1 MNNIIGNTPYRNIQ
15 NKKYIDSTAEYIG
28 KLADFLDK
36 EQIPYSGRISEYK
49 STITVSGDEN
59 FKRASEIL
67 DKIKAENPRRFIG
80 NTQYKYI
87 RDKRIISMDADVVD
101 KIAARLDSEHIMY
114 SGIVEG
120 KKGRITVGGSELEAL
135 VKGYI
140 ELERNGSAE
149 IAYEIALTSD
159 AYDDIYYIC
168 DQNGNAYYD
177 EDGFAPTFNHVDDAE
192 RYAQI
197 HHIPITV
204 DETLMNHWREIEHTD
219 KIRHD
224 NSELVSA
231 FPKSGEEYPDHF
243 LYNAEGKSFQWIY
256 YNPDGNFGEGEFVQ
270 KNIYEQDII
279 AAYNAKLTSPDEATG
294 RNEFIYSLFSSCE
307 ETVISS
313 DTEAFTAMAKEYI
326 NRPTGTIELYG
337 IVENGTNISSIDML
351 ISALE
356 ENCPAVLSEKEKTE
370 DIVITENSDELI
382 IDGYEGTW
390 YVVDTETV
398 DGKELFLLENE
409 EYGDETFGIIIDK
422 DRNVLV
428 GEAWNG
434 FSDYHEKYDNITLE
448 EKLANKVGDEWKA
461 FLDDMKKESP
471 AVLIESAYEIS
482 TKDNIQT
489 YITEE
494 NLDLSEKQINALLSS
509 KNTLADLY
517 DDWSSD
523 EYLNSYSD
531 VAELLKIT
539 AVKLSEAIDR
549 ENLMLFRKENREC
562 ANMIDAM
569 AAKHYENNS
578 FKAEAALDELLE
590 KYSFERIQTI
600 AAANVVELYDRLQDR
615 RISEENYNW
624 GKSVLNALPD
634 NYRVEMQ
641 PVGSNRLTM
650 HTGLIDLLAN
660 RVREYEARSIEK
672 DQPAPERTAE
682 DISIG
687 DRYRYKGADVEVVSI
702 NGIYLNDVGI
712 SKTERMGNSEYAVT
726 SNVDKYE
733 LHRNGQYLGNGEKAV
748 VSELDMAKKYI
759 GDYLD
764 SEFSSEADF
773 SDMKHIAIG
782 YTEIGSEEQGDHSLQ
797 MEADLESFSVSY
809 FIDDELAKTEHYD
822 SLEQMNRDH
831 LSVLNF
837 EDMLHVGTT
846 ELDRILEEKEKN
858 VPVTA
863 VLAVSQYDTSR
874 YYIANDITEEA
885 VRNAIANSD
894 KLFMDLCALGGTQ
907 ITEAEFAQYSQ
918 TEGVAAFDVNID
930 EQTMHVYGAENPIVS
945 FKEIRGIDEIADAL
959 DLENITL
966 TFSVVTIDDEE
977 PFVVG
982 NYVGRYD
989 ITALDEYQ
997 EYIERTG
1004 KQFADV
1010 NVEFYQIGGDSE
1022 SVSADDKECAYISE
1036 HLQEVMAHSDA
1047 LCLESESY
1055 SVETPQELLDEEVPE
1070 QEEVFEHESEI
1081 EWTPIPETADDNGS
1095 PTSYA
1100 TKYNDE
1106 TFWISQNPDGKFDIE
1121 EKDTQGNFSSINDD
1135 FSGFMRRGEAEQ
1147 YFEKNIGEYIAERD
1161 EKILDAIVGSISEP
1175 TSEQREE
1182 ITRKNNTLNSFF
1194 NNNPLAVFREIVKS
1208 AGLEPTED
1216 ISIGDTKEIF
1226 NSLKSVDISLMGYTY
1241 GLEFE
1246 PHDDRLSVTD
1256 TASGRKSEF
1265 LWGHAKELMY
1275 LIANENNVSRE
1286 NLLHNEVMRGTGFV
1300 DGKFRV
1306 EDFYKTNPEKKDFI
1320 DFLKKEY
1327 GIGGHSGDG
1336 PVKFAD
1342 HDSKGIEI
1350 TLTTGKE
1357 NFTWNEVAKVISD
1370 LMDKGEYITQKDIDN
1385 RIRRAKLTIDNANE
1399 HTDFTSLVHAHE
1411 ILQKYG
1417 IEDPTQDNEYKIY
1430 QLKNSPENHAIRFEG
1445 YSLAEKHGEPAKPEN
1460 YDLVYTGSLDEFKD
1474 ENKLEA
1480 IYTKFNLDRPEDF
1493 KGHSLSVS
1501 DIIVMNNE
1509 ANYVDSYGFVD
1520 VSDKFMGKEKEQINL
1535 NDYEKISLV
1544 RRTEWND
1551 RDLSD
1556 AENPAFEEITA
1567 SYTPDEDGSFTK
1579 YAFNR
1584 TNSISVDEWEDE
1596 NSVSAEDMLVDIE
1609 AHLKNMRSGVSSSE
1623 YYIELIDHDGNTRRL
1638 ENNYFTFIH
1647 GEMAGIVEKSDSPE
1661 GKSAIKSKY
1670 TITNEKN
1677 SYMIVDD
1684 VRHAIDELS
1693 NGSDDEYD
1701 WTAFLTAYK
1710 SVMEANVQSDIALP
1724 LYKSGADKI
1733 LSKANSNDTE
1743 TISKSDYQ
1751 NALACLDMVLKNGHL
1766 LKNPEEKEIEQFSF
1780 FSPRSNYISTDE
1792 IKPINVSHKNTEKEN
1807 PITSKQ
1813 DSITFSRPD
1822 SVNFTITESTFSNL
1836 GGDKT
1841 RCQNNIAAIRLLKQ
1855 IEGEK
1860 RSATPDEQQI
1870 LAKYIGW
1877 GGLANAFDSSKTD
1890 WSKEYAELKTLLTP
1904 EEYSSAR
1911 SSTLNAHYTSY
1922 TIISSI
1928 YSALGN
1934 MGFKGGK
1941 ILEPALGTGNFFGSM
1956 PEEMRNNSQLSGVEL
1971 DSITGRIAK
1980 LLYPSANIQIKGYED
1995 TNFEN
2000 NSFDVAVS
2008 NVPFGSYKVNDKEYN
2023 KQNMLIHDYFF
2034 SKTLDKVR
2042 PGGIIA
2048 FVTSKGTLDK
2058 ENSEVRKYLAERAEL
2073 LGAIRLPNTA
2083 FKNNAGTEVTSDI
2096 IFLQKR
2102 EKPISVEQNTP
2113 DWVFK
2118 DILDNGIA
2126 VNKYFADH
2134 PEMILGQMAEGN
2146 KMFGNGTTCIPFD
2159 GADLKEQLAAAIQNI
2174 KGKYNKTVK
2183 SAERENASHADT
2195 VSCPPDAPKYSYVI
2209 SDDKLYYHKAG
2220 DTMELVD
2227 TKDTDRIKAMTQLRD
2242 GVHELLDLQINNYNG
2257 ENEVKIS
2264 DAQNKLS
2271 KDYDDFVDRFGRIG
2285 QAENKKA
2292 FANDNSYHLIK
2303 SLEKTDNS
2311 GNFIGKAD
2319 IFSKKTINP
2328 QIVIDH
2334 CNNAQDAL
2342 ILSLSEK
2349 MRVDMDYMSML
2360 TDKSESELVAE
2371 LGDKIYQNPQINMR
2385 WESADEY
2392 LTGNIRAKLA
2402 AAEEAGLERNIEAL
2416 RAVMP
2421 QRIEAADIS
2430 VKLGSAWIDPEYI
2443 RQFIL
2448 ETLKP
2453 DFQTR
2458 NSIEVIYSEATD
2470 KWKVEGYQHSYGNT
2484 LATETYGTSDMN
2496 AYEIIEVSLN
2506 MKKAEIRERV
2516 KDENGIEIKDEK
2528 GRYVLAVNQDKTM
2541 VVQSKQDE
2549 LKKKFKDWIF
2559 ATPERREKLTNL
2571 YNEKFNSVRLRE
2583 YDGSHLNF
2591 VGMNSNI
2598 ALKPHQKNAVARSL
2612 YSNGNT
2618 LIAHEVGAGKT
2629 FEMVAIAMEGKRL
2642 GLHSKPLITA
2652 PNALTEQWGDAF
2664 RTLYPNSNVLVA
2676 TEKDFKPENR
2686 RDLFAKIATG
2696 DWDAVII
2703 GHSQFDMIHLSRERE
2718 LETLYSEVDKL
2729 EAALD
2734 EISAT
2739 SNKGSY
2745 SVKQVERAIKS
2756 YTDKIQKL
2764 LEKTPKEDML
2774 CFEQLGIDKIFVDES
2789 QAYKNLDTPTKMQN
2803 VSGIGSG
2810 GSGRSMQLLMKCR
2823 YLDEVTGGKGVIFAS
2838 GTPISNSMS
2847 EMYTLMRYLQA
2858 DKLRELG
2865 INSFDRWASIFGET
2879 TTSMELSP
2887 EANGKYQMKTRF
2899 AKFQNLPELMNIFKE
2914 CADIKT
2920 AATLNLDRPDFE
2932 MHNINVP
2939 ATKMQAKMIKNLGER
2954 AKLIRAGAV
2963 DPTEDNMCKLT
2974 VDGRKIG
2981 LDQRCM
2987 NPSLP
2992 DDPNSKVNVCI
3003 NNVFDIWKQTA
3014 EKKSTQ
3020 LIFCDLATPQAAV
3033 NENTYTLYRKDT
3045 KGEYAPV
3052 YSAKL
3057 GQKDT
3062 ADKIFK
3068 KLTGSKP
3075 PKNFKAGGVFD
3086 GDIIMLHTVDYDTMT
3101 ASNSAVMALSGKITE
3116 IPEEMWTKLHHSPTE
3131 TFESERK
3138 FCVYDDIKQKLVA
3151 KGVPEKEIAFIHDA
3165 DTTEEKQKLFAK
3177 MNKGEIRVMI
3187 GSTQKCGAGMNAQER
3202 MIALHDLD
3210 APMRPSDMEQR
3221 HGRIIRQGN
3230 TNTKVDIYRYTTD
3243 KTFDAYLYQML
3254 ENKQK
3259 FISQIMTDK
3268 SPVRSCEDVDEIA
3281 LDYAEVKALCAGNP
3295 LIKEKIDLET
3305 EITKLNVL
3313 KSSFL
3318 SQKYAVQD
3326 KAYTI
3331 LPREKSVKETYIDK
3345 LKKDVEFAEKE
3356 QPLQNEDGKNYY
3368 PVTVGDKKY
3377 HEKDAAGE
3385 AIRQAILDNKDI
3397 LQGKEVH
3404 IGSYRG
3410 FEMTAFLDVFS
3421 KKIKVNL
3428 QGATNHY
3435 GELNMDI
3442 NVKAGG
3448 NIIRLDNVINSIGIT
3463 LMKEEEGLQAIC
3475 ADIEQAKAAAD
3486 AVFPQEQE
3494 LAAKEKRLEEVN
3506 AQLASIKVNTQDRS
3520 SELYAALV
3528 DICPALQ
3535 YSKEFHCKYEAG
3547 EGIEPLCIERNG
3559 DVVFVAHT
3567 YTQNGDLMYDP
3578 AIEFYFDSKNQK
3590 AEALSYELSG
3600 MGMYQDF
3607 RDGNLPNEKADVEEM
3622 ALETMFPN
3630 IKDYDY
3636 KLVETNIDTEIDEDE
3651 RGEDKKEINR

>member
-36 EQIPYSGRISEYK
+36 EQIPYSGRISDYK
-49 STITVSGDEN
+49 ATITVSGDEN

-67 DKIKAENPRRFIG
+67 DRIKSENPRRFIG

-87 RDKRIISMDADVVD
+87 KDKRIIPIDADIVD

-120 KKGRITVGGSELEAL
+120 EKGRITVSGSEIEAL

-140 ELERNGSAE
+140 EQERNGYAKVSFE
-149 IAYEIALTSD
+149 ISLTSD
-159 AYDDIYYIC
+159 AFDEIYYLS
-168 DQNGNAYYD
+168 DKSGNAYYD
-177 EDGFAPTFNHVDDAE
+177 ADGVVPTFNHVDDAAE
-192 RYAQI
+192 YAKAHNISISTDEAQI
-197 HHIPITV
+197 
-204 DETLMNHWREIEHTD
+204 NQWREIERAD

-224 NSELVSA
+224 NAELVTL
-231 FPKSGEEYPDHF
+231 FPRMGNDYPDHF
-243 LYNAEGKSFQWIY
+243 TYNSDGNSFEWIY
-256 YNPDGNFGEGEFVQ
+256 YNPDGNFGEGEFVC
-270 KNIYEQDII
+270 KAIYEQDII
-279 AAYNAKLTSPDEATG
+279 AAYNAKISAADETTG
-294 RNEFIYSLFSSCE
+294 RNEFIYSLFNSCE
-307 ETVISS
+307 EYIISS
-313 DTEAFTAMAKEYI
+313 DTEAFTSAARNYI
-326 NRPTGTIELYG
+326 NKPENTLEFYG
-337 IVENGTNISSIDML
+337 IAENSSNIIDVDRL

-356 ENCPAVLSEKEKTE
+356 EKSPAVRSSEEEKANIIHNSFEVIINAHDFSKEAIKFLRRTERFMVKDNIFMVDENIIKQKFHIMYGDVSRATKRLFGVKFKDVLDELNLVIKQNTQLSVKKPNVFEEYYDNNSPVGNIVHDDNLSLSERLYNIAKQELEEYESSLDTAEKAKAAAYELTVKRDILAYIEYDLSSDIADPDVQSAIESLIKTGSPLSVYYNEWLKNEYDNRMEAVRMTAADVHRTEVQHIQKNMTKVLENKLPDGMAVFKPDVSIAIENSSTSIHAAFEEINKNHEFSSVAVQFLNRAEKIMMVNNFSSIDDVFSSAAIQNTFGSRERIDVALFDGKLSEIEDELKRYIFADTPSKIAIITVHQYDSQYTKSIENLSLSDAIRQMNDVKYTAFSEMGEQISTPRAAEIEQGNDKWAYSLDFDLDYNTVRIYTSTDDYINIGIEEALGVVSNHSEEEIISELKKVAEKKEKQALERSVEEGIIGSMGYSIDEMDKAFEAENSRTDYGNKLADNGVFIGNSEKE
-370 DIVITENSDELI
+370 IENSPVGNYDE
-382 IDGYEGTW
+382 
-390 YVVDTETV
+390 
-398 DGKELFLLENE
+398 ELKKAAEYLKAYNE
-409 EYGDETFGIIIDK
+409 REFDISPDDEPFTAD
-422 DRNVLV
+422 
-428 GEAWNG
+428 
-434 FSDYHEKYDNITLE
+434 
-448 EKLANKVGDEWKA
+448 
-461 FLDDMKKESP
+461 
-471 AVLIESAYEIS
+471 
-482 TKDNIQT
+482 
-489 YITEE
+489 
-494 NLDLSEKQINALLSS
+494 NLDHIGLGYTELGDNA
-509 KNTLADLY
+509 D
-517 DDWSSD
+517 
-523 EYLNSYSD
+523 
-531 VAELLKIT
+531 
-539 AVKLSEAIDR
+539 
-549 ENLMLFRKENREC
+549 
-562 ANMIDAM
+562 
-569 AAKHYENNS
+569 
-578 FKAEAALDELLE
+578 
-590 KYSFERIQTI
+590 YSFE
-600 AAANVVELYDRLQDR
+600 V
-615 RISEENYNW
+615 
-624 GKSVLNALPD
+624 
-634 NYRVEMQ
+634 
-641 PVGSNRLTM
+641 
-650 HTGLIDLLAN
+650 
-660 RVREYEARSIEK
+660 
-672 DQPAPERTAE
+672 
-682 DISIG
+682 
-687 DRYRYKGADVEVVSI
+687 
-702 NGIYLNDVGI
+702 
-712 SKTERMGNSEYAVT
+712 
-726 SNVDKYE
+726 
-733 LHRNGQYLGNGEKAV
+733 
-748 VSELDMAKKYI
+748 
-759 GDYLD
+759 
-764 SEFSSEADF
+764 
-773 SDMKHIAIG
+773 
-782 YTEIGSEEQGDHSLQ
+782 
-797 MEADLESFSVSY
+797 EADLEKYEVRY
-809 FIDDELAKTEHYD
+809 F
-822 SLEQMNRDH
+822 
-831 LSVLNF
+831 
-837 EDMLHVGTT
+837 
-846 ELDRILEEKEKN
+846 
-858 VPVTA
+858 
-863 VLAVSQYDTSR
+863 
-874 YYIANDITEEA
+874 
-885 VRNAIANSD
+885 
-894 KLFMDLCALGGTQ
+894 
-907 ITEAEFAQYSQ
+907 
-918 TEGVAAFDVNID
+918 
-930 EQTMHVYGAENPIVS
+930 
-945 FKEIRGIDEIADAL
+945 
-959 DLENITL
+959 
-966 TFSVVTIDDEE
+966 
-977 PFVVG
+977 
-982 NYVGRYD
+982 
-989 ITALDEYQ
+989 LDEKLVK
-997 EYIERTG
+997 T
-1004 KQFADV
+1004 
-1010 NVEFYQIGGDSE
+1010 
-1022 SVSADDKECAYISE
+1022 DKY
-1036 HLQEVMAHSDA
+1036 
-1047 LCLESESY
+1047 
-1055 SVETPQELLDEEVPE
+1055 
-1070 QEEVFEHESEI
+1070 
-1081 EWTPIPETADDNGS
+1081 
-1095 PTSYA
+1095 
-1100 TKYNDE
+1100 
-1106 TFWISQNPDGKFDIE
+1106 
-1121 EKDTQGNFSSINDD
+1121 
-1135 FSGFMRRGEAEQ
+1135 
-1147 YFEKNIGEYIAERD
+1147 
-1161 EKILDAIVGSISEP
+1161 
-1175 TSEQREE
+1175 
-1182 ITRKNNTLNSFF
+1182 
-1194 NNNPLAVFREIVKS
+1194 
-1208 AGLEPTED
+1208 
-1216 ISIGDTKEIF
+1216 
-1226 NSLKSVDISLMGYTY
+1226 NSLKEMNEQELSN
-1241 GLEFE
+1241 LEF
-1246 PHDDRLSVTD
+1246 DYFV
-1256 TASGRKSEF
+1256 SE
-1265 LWGHAKELMY
+1265 G
-1275 LIANENNVSRE
+1275 NEM
-1286 NLLHNEVMRGTGFV
+1286 LDKM
-1300 DGKFRV
+1300 
-1306 EDFYKTNPEKKDFI
+1306 
-1320 DFLKKEY
+1320 
-1327 GIGGHSGDG
+1327 
-1336 PVKFAD
+1336 
-1342 HDSKGIEI
+1342 IE
-1350 TLTTGKE
+1350 
-1357 NFTWNEVAKVISD
+1357 S
-1370 LMDKGEYITQKDIDN
+1370 
-1385 RIRRAKLTIDNANE
+1385 
-1399 HTDFTSLVHAHE
+1399 
-1411 ILQKYG
+1411 
-1417 IEDPTQDNEYKIY
+1417 
-1430 QLKNSPENHAIRFEG
+1430 
-1445 YSLAEKHGEPAKPEN
+1445 
-1460 YDLVYTGSLDEFKD
+1460 
-1474 ENKLEA
+1474 
-1480 IYTKFNLDRPEDF
+1480 
-1493 KGHSLSVS
+1493 
-1501 DIIVMNNE
+1501 
-1509 ANYVDSYGFVD
+1509 
-1520 VSDKFMGKEKEQINL
+1520 
-1535 NDYEKISLV
+1535 
-1544 RRTEWND
+1544 
-1551 RDLSD
+1551 
-1556 AENPAFEEITA
+1556 
-1567 SYTPDEDGSFTK
+1567 
-1579 YAFNR
+1579 
-1584 TNSISVDEWEDE
+1584 
-1596 NSVSAEDMLVDIE
+1596 
-1609 AHLKNMRSGVSSSE
+1609 
-1623 YYIELIDHDGNTRRL
+1623 
-1638 ENNYFTFIH
+1638 
-1647 GEMAGIVEKSDSPE
+1647 GEMIIPDVKKTDVQ
-1661 GKSAIKSKY
+1661 K
-1670 TITNEKN
+1670 ITNEKN

-1684 VRHAIDELS
+1684 VRHAINELY
-1693 NGSDDEYD
+1693 NGTAAEAYD
-1701 WTAFLTAYK
+1701 WENYHSAFM
-1710 SVMEANVQSDIALP
+1710 SVLNANVHNDISLP
-1724 LYKSGADKI
+1724 LYKSAAEKI
-1733 LSKANSNDTE
+1733 LLAAQADLGMITDNEYK
-1743 TISKSDYQ
+1743 
-1751 NALACLDMVLKNGHL
+1751 NALSCLDMVLKNGQML
-1766 LKNPEEKEIEQFSF
+1766 ENPKEQEIEQFSF
-1780 FSPRSNYISTDE
+1780 FSAKNHYVSMDEINPSKHRDAENDNSPKPENKESTALKSDYTINESNYGD
-1792 IKPINVSHKNTEKEN
+1792 
-1807 PITSKQ
+1807 
-1813 DSITFSRPD
+1813 F
-1822 SVNFTITESTFSNL
+1822 

-1855 IEGEK
+1855 VESEK
-1860 RSATPDEQQI
+1860 RSATPEEQQI

-1877 GGLANAFDSSKTD
+1877 GGLANAFDSSKND
-1890 WSKEYAELKTLLTP
+1890 WSNEYAELKRLLTP
-1904 EEYSSAR
+1904 EEYASAR
-1911 SSTLNAHYTSY
+1911 ASTLNAHFTSY
-1922 TIISSI
+1922 TVINSI
-1928 YSALGN
+1928 YSALEN
-1934 MGFKGGK
+1934 MGFNGGK

-1956 PEEMRNNSQLSGVEL
+1956 PEEMRNNSKLSGVEL
-1971 DSITGRIAK
+1971 DSITGRIAN
-1980 LLYPSANIQIKGYED
+1980 LLYPSANIQIKGYEN
-1995 TNFEN
+1995 TTFEN
-2000 NSFDVAVS
+2000 NSFDIAVS
-2008 NVPFGSYKVNDKEYN
+2008 NVPFGSYKVNDKDYN
-2023 KQNMLIHDYFF
+2023 NQNMYIHDYFF
-2034 SKTLDKVR
+2034 AKTLDKVR
-2042 PGGIIA
+2042 PGGIVA

-2058 ENSEVRKYLAERAEL
+2058 ESPEVRKYLAERAEL

-2083 FKNNAGTEVTSDI
+2083 FKQNAGTEVTSDI

-2102 EKPISVEQNTP
+2102 ENPVSVEQNTP
-2113 DWVFK
+2113 EWVFK
-2118 DILDNGIA
+2118 DILENGIA

-2134 PEMILGQMAEGN
+2134 PEMILGEMVEGN
-2146 KMFGNGTTCIPFD
+2146 KLYGNQANATMCVPIE
-2159 GADLKEQLAAAIQNI
+2159 GADLKEQLAVAIQNI
-2174 KGKYNKTVK
+2174 KGEYNEAVK
-2183 SAERENASHADT
+2183 LSERENASHLDT
-2195 VSCPPDAPKYSYVI
+2195 VPCPPDAPKYGYVI
-2209 SDDKLYYHKAG
+2209 SDDTLYYHEAE
-2220 DTMELVD
+2220 DTMERVND
-2227 TKDTDRIKAMTQLRD
+2227 EKNIDRIKAMTQLRD
-2242 GVHELLDLQINNYNG
+2242 SVHELLDLQINNYNG
-2257 ENEVKIS
+2257 DNEVKIS
-2264 DAQNKLS
+2264 EAQNKLS
-2271 KDYDDFVDRFGRIG
+2271 KDYDDFVELFGRIG

-2371 LGDKIYQNPQINMR
+2371 LGDKIYQNPQKNMR

-2402 AAEEAGLERNIEAL
+2402 AAEEAGLERNIEAI

-2516 KDENGIEIKDEK
+2516 KDENGIEVKDEK

-2559 ATPERREKLTNL
+2559 ANPERREKLTNL

-2583 YDGSHLNF
+2583 YDGSHLHF

-2774 CFEQLGIDKIFVDES
+2774 NFEQLGIDKIFVDES

-2939 ATKMQAKMIKNLGER
+2939 ATKMQSKMIKNLGER
-2954 AKLIRAGAV
+2954 AKIIRAGAV

-3086 GDIIMLHTVDYDTMT
+3086 EDIIMIHTVDYDTMT
-3101 ASNSAVMALSGKITE
+3101 ASNSAVIASSGKISE
-3116 IPEEMWTKLHHSPTE
+3116 IPEETWSKLHHSPTE

-3331 LPREKSVKETYIDK
+3331 LPREKSVKEIYIDK

-3630 IKDYDY
+3630 IKDYNY
-3636 KLVETNIDTEIDEDE
+3636 KLVDTDLDAEIDENE
-3651 RGEDKKEINR
+3651 RCMAEKRMSI

>member
-28 KLADFLDK
+28 KLADFLEK
-36 EQIPYSGRISEYK
+36 EQIPYSGRINEYK
-49 STITVSGDEN
+49 STITVSGEEN

-67 DKIKAENPRRFIG
+67 DRIKSENPRRFIG

-87 RDKRIISMDADVVD
+87 KDKRIIPIDADIVD

-120 KKGRITVGGSELEAL
+120 EKGRITVSGSEIEAL

-140 ELERNGSAE
+140 EQERNGYAKVSFE
-149 IAYEIALTSD
+149 ISLTSD
-159 AYDDIYYIC
+159 AFDEIYYLS
-168 DQNGNAYYD
+168 DKSGNAYYD
-177 EDGFAPTFNHVDDAE
+177 ADGVVPTFNHVDDAAE
-192 RYAQI
+192 YAKAHNISISTDEAQI
-197 HHIPITV
+197 
-204 DETLMNHWREIEHTD
+204 NQWREIERAD

-224 NSELVSA
+224 NAELVTL
-231 FPKSGEEYPDHF
+231 FPRMGNDYPDHF
-243 LYNAEGKSFQWIY
+243 TYNSDGNSFEWIY
-256 YNPDGNFGEGEFVQ
+256 YNPDGNFGEGEFVC
-270 KNIYEQDII
+270 KAIYEQDII
-279 AAYNAKLTSPDEATG
+279 AAYNAKISAADETTG
-294 RNEFIYSLFSSCE
+294 RNEFIYSLFNSCE
-307 ETVISS
+307 EYIISS
-313 DTEAFTAMAKEYI
+313 DTEAFTSAARNYI
-326 NRPTGTIELYG
+326 NKPENTLEFYG
-337 IVENGTNISSIDML
+337 IAENSSNIIDVDRL

-356 ENCPAVLSEKEKTE
+356 EKSPAVRSSEEEKANIIHNSFEVIINAHDFSKEAIKFLRRTERFMVKDNIFMVDENIIKQKFHIMYGDVSRATKRLFGVKFKDVLDELNLVIKQNTQLSVKKPNVFEEYYDNNSPVGNIVHDDNLSLSERLYNIAKQELEEYESSLDTAEKAKAAAYELTVKRDILAYIEYDLSSDIADPDVQSAIESLIKTGSPLSVYYNEWLKNEYDNRMEAVRMTAADVHRTEVQHIQKNMTKVLENKLPDGMAVFKPDVSIAIENSSTSIHAAFEEINKNHEFSSVAVQFLNRAEKIMMVNNFSSIDDVFSSAAIQNTFGSRERIDVALFDGKLSEIEDELKRYIFADTPSKIAIITVHQYDSQYTKSIENLSLSDAIRQMNDVKYTAFSEMGEQISTPRAAEIEQGNDKWAYSLDFDLDYNTVRIYTSTDDYINIGIEEALGVVSNHSEEEIISELKKVAEKKEKQALERSVEEGIIGSMGYSIDEMDKAFEAENSRTDYGNKLADNGVFIGNSEKE
-370 DIVITENSDELI
+370 IENSPVGNYDE
-382 IDGYEGTW
+382 
-390 YVVDTETV
+390 
-398 DGKELFLLENE
+398 ELKKAAEYLKAYNE
-409 EYGDETFGIIIDK
+409 REFDISPDDEPFTAD
-422 DRNVLV
+422 
-428 GEAWNG
+428 
-434 FSDYHEKYDNITLE
+434 
-448 EKLANKVGDEWKA
+448 
-461 FLDDMKKESP
+461 
-471 AVLIESAYEIS
+471 
-482 TKDNIQT
+482 
-489 YITEE
+489 
-494 NLDLSEKQINALLSS
+494 NLDHIGLGYTELGDNA
-509 KNTLADLY
+509 D
-517 DDWSSD
+517 
-523 EYLNSYSD
+523 
-531 VAELLKIT
+531 
-539 AVKLSEAIDR
+539 
-549 ENLMLFRKENREC
+549 
-562 ANMIDAM
+562 
-569 AAKHYENNS
+569 
-578 FKAEAALDELLE
+578 
-590 KYSFERIQTI
+590 YSFE
-600 AAANVVELYDRLQDR
+600 V
-615 RISEENYNW
+615 
-624 GKSVLNALPD
+624 
-634 NYRVEMQ
+634 
-641 PVGSNRLTM
+641 
-650 HTGLIDLLAN
+650 
-660 RVREYEARSIEK
+660 
-672 DQPAPERTAE
+672 
-682 DISIG
+682 
-687 DRYRYKGADVEVVSI
+687 
-702 NGIYLNDVGI
+702 
-712 SKTERMGNSEYAVT
+712 
-726 SNVDKYE
+726 
-733 LHRNGQYLGNGEKAV
+733 
-748 VSELDMAKKYI
+748 
-759 GDYLD
+759 
-764 SEFSSEADF
+764 
-773 SDMKHIAIG
+773 
-782 YTEIGSEEQGDHSLQ
+782 
-797 MEADLESFSVSY
+797 EADLEKYEVRY
-809 FIDDELAKTEHYD
+809 F
-822 SLEQMNRDH
+822 
-831 LSVLNF
+831 
-837 EDMLHVGTT
+837 
-846 ELDRILEEKEKN
+846 
-858 VPVTA
+858 
-863 VLAVSQYDTSR
+863 
-874 YYIANDITEEA
+874 
-885 VRNAIANSD
+885 
-894 KLFMDLCALGGTQ
+894 
-907 ITEAEFAQYSQ
+907 
-918 TEGVAAFDVNID
+918 
-930 EQTMHVYGAENPIVS
+930 
-945 FKEIRGIDEIADAL
+945 
-959 DLENITL
+959 
-966 TFSVVTIDDEE
+966 
-977 PFVVG
+977 
-982 NYVGRYD
+982 
-989 ITALDEYQ
+989 LDEKLVK
-997 EYIERTG
+997 T
-1004 KQFADV
+1004 
-1010 NVEFYQIGGDSE
+1010 
-1022 SVSADDKECAYISE
+1022 DKY
-1036 HLQEVMAHSDA
+1036 
-1047 LCLESESY
+1047 
-1055 SVETPQELLDEEVPE
+1055 
-1070 QEEVFEHESEI
+1070 
-1081 EWTPIPETADDNGS
+1081 
-1095 PTSYA
+1095 
-1100 TKYNDE
+1100 
-1106 TFWISQNPDGKFDIE
+1106 
-1121 EKDTQGNFSSINDD
+1121 
-1135 FSGFMRRGEAEQ
+1135 
-1147 YFEKNIGEYIAERD
+1147 
-1161 EKILDAIVGSISEP
+1161 
-1175 TSEQREE
+1175 
-1182 ITRKNNTLNSFF
+1182 
-1194 NNNPLAVFREIVKS
+1194 
-1208 AGLEPTED
+1208 
-1216 ISIGDTKEIF
+1216 
-1226 NSLKSVDISLMGYTY
+1226 NSLKEMNEQELSN
-1241 GLEFE
+1241 LEF
-1246 PHDDRLSVTD
+1246 DYFV
-1256 TASGRKSEF
+1256 SE
-1265 LWGHAKELMY
+1265 G
-1275 LIANENNVSRE
+1275 NEM
-1286 NLLHNEVMRGTGFV
+1286 LDKM
-1300 DGKFRV
+1300 
-1306 EDFYKTNPEKKDFI
+1306 
-1320 DFLKKEY
+1320 
-1327 GIGGHSGDG
+1327 
-1336 PVKFAD
+1336 
-1342 HDSKGIEI
+1342 IE
-1350 TLTTGKE
+1350 
-1357 NFTWNEVAKVISD
+1357 S
-1370 LMDKGEYITQKDIDN
+1370 
-1385 RIRRAKLTIDNANE
+1385 
-1399 HTDFTSLVHAHE
+1399 
-1411 ILQKYG
+1411 
-1417 IEDPTQDNEYKIY
+1417 
-1430 QLKNSPENHAIRFEG
+1430 
-1445 YSLAEKHGEPAKPEN
+1445 
-1460 YDLVYTGSLDEFKD
+1460 
-1474 ENKLEA
+1474 
-1480 IYTKFNLDRPEDF
+1480 
-1493 KGHSLSVS
+1493 
-1501 DIIVMNNE
+1501 
-1509 ANYVDSYGFVD
+1509 
-1520 VSDKFMGKEKEQINL
+1520 
-1535 NDYEKISLV
+1535 
-1544 RRTEWND
+1544 
-1551 RDLSD
+1551 
-1556 AENPAFEEITA
+1556 
-1567 SYTPDEDGSFTK
+1567 
-1579 YAFNR
+1579 
-1584 TNSISVDEWEDE
+1584 
-1596 NSVSAEDMLVDIE
+1596 
-1609 AHLKNMRSGVSSSE
+1609 
-1623 YYIELIDHDGNTRRL
+1623 
-1638 ENNYFTFIH
+1638 
-1647 GEMAGIVEKSDSPE
+1647 GEMIIPDVKKTDVQ
-1661 GKSAIKSKY
+1661 K
-1670 TITNEKN
+1670 ITNEKN

-1684 VRHAIDELS
+1684 VRHAINELY
-1693 NGSDDEYD
+1693 NGTAAEAYD
-1701 WTAFLTAYK
+1701 WENYHSAFM
-1710 SVMEANVQSDIALP
+1710 SVLNANVHNDISLP
-1724 LYKSGADKI
+1724 LYKSAAEKI
-1733 LSKANSNDTE
+1733 LLAAQADLGMITDNEYK
-1743 TISKSDYQ
+1743 
-1751 NALACLDMVLKNGHL
+1751 NALSCLDMVLKNGQML
-1766 LKNPEEKEIEQFSF
+1766 ENPKEQEIEQFSF
-1780 FSPRSNYISTDE
+1780 FSAKNHYVSMDEINPSKHRDAENDNSPKPENKESTALKSDYTINESNYGD
-1792 IKPINVSHKNTEKEN
+1792 
-1807 PITSKQ
+1807 
-1813 DSITFSRPD
+1813 F
-1822 SVNFTITESTFSNL
+1822 

-1855 IEGEK
+1855 VESEK
-1860 RSATPDEQQI
+1860 RSATPEEQQI

-1877 GGLANAFDSSKTD
+1877 GGLANAFDSSKND
-1890 WSKEYAELKTLLTP
+1890 WSNEYAELKRLLTP
-1904 EEYSSAR
+1904 EEYASAR
-1911 SSTLNAHYTSY
+1911 ASTLNAHFTSY
-1922 TIISSI
+1922 TVINSI
-1928 YSALGN
+1928 YSALEN
-1934 MGFKGGK
+1934 MGFNGGK

-1956 PEEMRNNSQLSGVEL
+1956 PEEMRNNSKLSGVEL
-1971 DSITGRIAK
+1971 DSITGRIAN
-1980 LLYPSANIQIKGYED
+1980 LLYPSANIQIKGYEN
-1995 TNFEN
+1995 TTFEN
-2000 NSFDVAVS
+2000 NSFDIAVS
-2008 NVPFGSYKVNDKEYN
+2008 NVPFGSYKVNDKDYN
-2023 KQNMLIHDYFF
+2023 NQNMYIHDYFF
-2034 SKTLDKVR
+2034 AKTLDKVR
-2042 PGGIIA
+2042 PGGIVA

-2058 ENSEVRKYLAERAEL
+2058 ESPEVRKYLAERAEL

-2083 FKNNAGTEVTSDI
+2083 FKQNAGTEVTSDI

-2102 EKPISVEQNTP
+2102 ENPVSVEQNTP
-2113 DWVFK
+2113 EWVFK
-2118 DILDNGIA
+2118 DILENGIA

-2134 PEMILGQMAEGN
+2134 PEMILGEMVEGN
-2146 KMFGNGTTCIPFD
+2146 KLYGNQANATMCVPIE
-2159 GADLKEQLAAAIQNI
+2159 GADLKEQLAVAIQNI
-2174 KGKYNKTVK
+2174 KGEYNEAVK
-2183 SAERENASHADT
+2183 LSERENASHLDT
-2195 VSCPPDAPKYSYVI
+2195 VPCPPDAPKYGYVI
-2209 SDDKLYYHKAG
+2209 SDDTLYYHEAE
-2220 DTMELVD
+2220 DTMERVND
-2227 TKDTDRIKAMTQLRD
+2227 EKNIDRIKAMTQLRD
-2242 GVHELLDLQINNYNG
+2242 SVHELLDLQINNYNG
-2257 ENEVKIS
+2257 DNEVKIS
-2264 DAQNKLS
+2264 EAQNKLS
-2271 KDYDDFVDRFGRIG
+2271 KDYDDFVELFGRIG

-2371 LGDKIYQNPQINMR
+2371 LGDKIYQNPQKNMR

-2402 AAEEAGLERNIEAL
+2402 AAEEAGLERNIEAI

-2516 KDENGIEIKDEK
+2516 KDENGIEVKDEK

-2559 ATPERREKLTNL
+2559 ANPERREKLTNL

-2583 YDGSHLNF
+2583 YDGSHLHF

>member
-28 KLADFLDK
+28 KLADFLEK
-36 EQIPYSGRISEYK
+36 EQIPYSGRINEYK
-49 STITVSGDEN
+49 STITVSGEEN

-67 DKIKAENPRRFIG
+67 DRIKSENPRRFIG

-87 RDKRIISMDADVVD
+87 KDKRIIPIDADIVD

-120 KKGRITVGGSELEAL
+120 EKGRITVSGSEIEAL

-140 ELERNGSAE
+140 EQERNGYAKVSFE
-149 IAYEIALTSD
+149 ISLTSD
-159 AYDDIYYIC
+159 AFDEIYYLS
-168 DQNGNAYYD
+168 DKSGNAYYD
-177 EDGFAPTFNHVDDAE
+177 ADGVVPTFNHVDDAAE
-192 RYAQI
+192 YAKAHNISISTDEAQI
-197 HHIPITV
+197 
-204 DETLMNHWREIEHTD
+204 NQWREIERAD

-224 NSELVSA
+224 NAELVTL
-231 FPKSGEEYPDHF
+231 FPRMGNDYPDHF
-243 LYNAEGKSFQWIY
+243 TYNSDGNSFEWIY
-256 YNPDGNFGEGEFVQ
+256 YNPDGNFGEGEFVC
-270 KNIYEQDII
+270 KAIYEQDII
-279 AAYNAKLTSPDEATG
+279 AAYNAKISAADETTG
-294 RNEFIYSLFSSCE
+294 RNEFIYSLFNSCE
-307 ETVISS
+307 EYIISS
-313 DTEAFTAMAKEYI
+313 DTEAFTSAARNYI
-326 NRPTGTIELYG
+326 NKPENTLEFYG
-337 IVENGTNISSIDML
+337 IAENSSNIIDVDRL

-356 ENCPAVLSEKEKTE
+356 EKSPAVRSSEEEKANIIHNSFEVIINAHDFSKEAIKFLRRTERFMVKDNIFMVDENIIKQKFHIMYGDVSRATKRLFGVKFKDVLDELNLVIKQNTQLSVKKPNVFEEYYDNNSPVGNIVHDDNLSLSERLYNIAKQELEEYESSLDTAEKAKAAAYELTVKRDILAYIEYDLSSDIADPDVQSAIESLIKTGSPLSVYYNEWLKNEYDNRMEAVRMTAADVHRTEVQHIQKNMTKVLENKLPDGMAVFKPDVSIAIENSSTSIHAAFEEINKNHEFSSVAVQFLNRAEKIMMVNNFSSIDDVFSSAAIQNTFGSRERIDVALFDGKLSEIEDELKRYIFADTPSKIAIITVHQYDSQYTKSIEYLSLSDAIRQMNELKYTAFSEMGEQISAPRAAEIEQGNDKWVYSLEFDLDYNTVRIYTSTDDYINIGIEEALSIVSNHSEEEIISELKKVAEKKEKQALERSVEEGIIGSMGYSIDEMDKAFEAENSRTDYGNKLADNGVFIGNSEKE
-370 DIVITENSDELI
+370 IENSPVGNYDE
-382 IDGYEGTW
+382 
-390 YVVDTETV
+390 
-398 DGKELFLLENE
+398 EL
-409 EYGDETFGIIIDK
+409 K
-422 DRNVLV
+422 
-428 GEAWNG
+428 
-434 FSDYHEKYDNITLE
+434 
-448 EKLANKVGDEWKA
+448 KA
-461 FLDDMKKESP
+461 
-471 AVLIESAYEIS
+471 A
-482 TKDNIQT
+482 
-489 YITEE
+489 
-494 NLDLSEKQINALLSS
+494 
-509 KNTLADLY
+509 
-517 DDWSSD
+517 
-523 EYLNSYSD
+523 EYLKAYNEREFDISPDDEPFTADNLNHIGLGYT
-531 VAELLKIT
+531 ELGDN
-539 AVKLSEAIDR
+539 AD
-549 ENLMLFRKENREC
+549 
-562 ANMIDAM
+562 
-569 AAKHYENNS
+569 
-578 FKAEAALDELLE
+578 
-590 KYSFERIQTI
+590 YSFE
-600 AAANVVELYDRLQDR
+600 V
-615 RISEENYNW
+615 
-624 GKSVLNALPD
+624 
-634 NYRVEMQ
+634 
-641 PVGSNRLTM
+641 
-650 HTGLIDLLAN
+650 
-660 RVREYEARSIEK
+660 
-672 DQPAPERTAE
+672 
-682 DISIG
+682 
-687 DRYRYKGADVEVVSI
+687 
-702 NGIYLNDVGI
+702 
-712 SKTERMGNSEYAVT
+712 
-726 SNVDKYE
+726 
-733 LHRNGQYLGNGEKAV
+733 
-748 VSELDMAKKYI
+748 
-759 GDYLD
+759 
-764 SEFSSEADF
+764 
-773 SDMKHIAIG
+773 
-782 YTEIGSEEQGDHSLQ
+782 
-797 MEADLESFSVSY
+797 EADLEKYEVRY
-809 FIDDELAKTEHYD
+809 F
-822 SLEQMNRDH
+822 
-831 LSVLNF
+831 
-837 EDMLHVGTT
+837 
-846 ELDRILEEKEKN
+846 
-858 VPVTA
+858 
-863 VLAVSQYDTSR
+863 
-874 YYIANDITEEA
+874 
-885 VRNAIANSD
+885 
-894 KLFMDLCALGGTQ
+894 
-907 ITEAEFAQYSQ
+907 
-918 TEGVAAFDVNID
+918 
-930 EQTMHVYGAENPIVS
+930 
-945 FKEIRGIDEIADAL
+945 
-959 DLENITL
+959 
-966 TFSVVTIDDEE
+966 
-977 PFVVG
+977 
-982 NYVGRYD
+982 
-989 ITALDEYQ
+989 LDEKLVK
-997 EYIERTG
+997 T
-1004 KQFADV
+1004 
-1010 NVEFYQIGGDSE
+1010 
-1022 SVSADDKECAYISE
+1022 DKY
-1036 HLQEVMAHSDA
+1036 
-1047 LCLESESY
+1047 
-1055 SVETPQELLDEEVPE
+1055 
-1070 QEEVFEHESEI
+1070 
-1081 EWTPIPETADDNGS
+1081 
-1095 PTSYA
+1095 
-1100 TKYNDE
+1100 
-1106 TFWISQNPDGKFDIE
+1106 
-1121 EKDTQGNFSSINDD
+1121 
-1135 FSGFMRRGEAEQ
+1135 
-1147 YFEKNIGEYIAERD
+1147 
-1161 EKILDAIVGSISEP
+1161 
-1175 TSEQREE
+1175 
-1182 ITRKNNTLNSFF
+1182 
-1194 NNNPLAVFREIVKS
+1194 
-1208 AGLEPTED
+1208 
-1216 ISIGDTKEIF
+1216 
-1226 NSLKSVDISLMGYTY
+1226 NSLKEMNEQELSN
-1241 GLEFE
+1241 LEF
-1246 PHDDRLSVTD
+1246 DYFV
-1256 TASGRKSEF
+1256 SE
-1265 LWGHAKELMY
+1265 G
-1275 LIANENNVSRE
+1275 NEM
-1286 NLLHNEVMRGTGFV
+1286 LDKM
-1300 DGKFRV
+1300 
-1306 EDFYKTNPEKKDFI
+1306 
-1320 DFLKKEY
+1320 
-1327 GIGGHSGDG
+1327 
-1336 PVKFAD
+1336 
-1342 HDSKGIEI
+1342 IE
-1350 TLTTGKE
+1350 
-1357 NFTWNEVAKVISD
+1357 S
-1370 LMDKGEYITQKDIDN
+1370 
-1385 RIRRAKLTIDNANE
+1385 
-1399 HTDFTSLVHAHE
+1399 
-1411 ILQKYG
+1411 
-1417 IEDPTQDNEYKIY
+1417 
-1430 QLKNSPENHAIRFEG
+1430 
-1445 YSLAEKHGEPAKPEN
+1445 
-1460 YDLVYTGSLDEFKD
+1460 
-1474 ENKLEA
+1474 
-1480 IYTKFNLDRPEDF
+1480 
-1493 KGHSLSVS
+1493 
-1501 DIIVMNNE
+1501 
-1509 ANYVDSYGFVD
+1509 
-1520 VSDKFMGKEKEQINL
+1520 
-1535 NDYEKISLV
+1535 
-1544 RRTEWND
+1544 
-1551 RDLSD
+1551 
-1556 AENPAFEEITA
+1556 
-1567 SYTPDEDGSFTK
+1567 
-1579 YAFNR
+1579 
-1584 TNSISVDEWEDE
+1584 
-1596 NSVSAEDMLVDIE
+1596 
-1609 AHLKNMRSGVSSSE
+1609 
-1623 YYIELIDHDGNTRRL
+1623 
-1638 ENNYFTFIH
+1638 
-1647 GEMAGIVEKSDSPE
+1647 GEMIIPDVKKTDVQ
-1661 GKSAIKSKY
+1661 K
-1670 TITNEKN
+1670 ITNEKS

-1684 VRHAIDELS
+1684 VRHAINELY
-1693 NGSDDEYD
+1693 NGTAAEAYD
-1701 WTAFLTAYK
+1701 WESYHSAFM
-1710 SVMEANVQSDIALP
+1710 SVLNANVHNDISLP
-1724 LYKSGADKI
+1724 LYKSAAEKI
-1733 LSKANSNDTE
+1733 LLAAQADLGMITDNEYK
-1743 TISKSDYQ
+1743 
-1751 NALACLDMVLKNGHL
+1751 NALSCLDMVLKNGQML
-1766 LKNPEEKEIEQFSF
+1766 ENPKEQEIEQFSF
-1780 FSPRSNYISTDE
+1780 FSAKNHYVSMDEINPSKHRDAENDNSPKPENKESTALKSDYTINESNYGD
-1792 IKPINVSHKNTEKEN
+1792 
-1807 PITSKQ
+1807 
-1813 DSITFSRPD
+1813 F
-1822 SVNFTITESTFSNL
+1822 

-1855 IEGEK
+1855 VESEK
-1860 RSATPDEQQI
+1860 RSATPEEQQI

-1877 GGLANAFDSSKTD
+1877 GGLANAFDSSKND
-1890 WSKEYAELKTLLTP
+1890 WSKEYAELKRLLTP
-1904 EEYSSAR
+1904 KEYASAR
-1911 SSTLNAHYTSY
+1911 ASTLNAHFTSY
-1922 TIISSI
+1922 TVINSI
-1928 YSALGN
+1928 YSALEN

-1956 PEEMRNNSQLSGVEL
+1956 PEEMRNNSKLSGVEL

-1980 LLYPSANIQIKGYED
+1980 LLYPSANIQIKGYEN
-1995 TNFEN
+1995 TTFEN
-2000 NSFDVAVS
+2000 NSFDIAVS
-2008 NVPFGSYKVNDKEYN
+2008 NVPFGSYKVNDKDYN
-2023 KQNMLIHDYFF
+2023 NQNMYIHDYFF
-2034 SKTLDKVR
+2034 AKTLDKVR
-2042 PGGIIA
+2042 PGGIVA

-2058 ENSEVRKYLAERAEL
+2058 ESPEVRKYLAERAEL

-2083 FKNNAGTEVTSDI
+2083 FKQNAGTEVTSDI

-2102 EKPISVEQNTP
+2102 EKPVSVEQNTP
-2113 DWVFK
+2113 EWVFK
-2118 DILDNGIA
+2118 DILENGIA

-2134 PEMILGQMAEGN
+2134 PEMILGEMVEGN
-2146 KMFGNGTTCIPFD
+2146 KLYGNQANATMCVPIE
-2159 GADLKEQLAAAIQNI
+2159 GADLKEQLAVAIQNI
-2174 KGKYNKTVK
+2174 KGEYNEAVK
-2183 SAERENASHADT
+2183 LSERENASHLDT
-2195 VSCPPDAPKYSYVI
+2195 VPCPPDAPKYGYVI
-2209 SDDKLYYHKAG
+2209 SDDTLYYHEAG
-2220 DTMELVD
+2220 DTMERVND
-2227 TKDTDRIKAMTQLRD
+2227 EKNIDRIKAMTQLRD
-2242 GVHELLDLQINNYNG
+2242 SVHELLDLQINNYNG

-2271 KDYDDFVDRFGRIG
+2271 KDYDDFVELFGRIG

-2371 LGDKIYQNPQINMR
+2371 LGDKIYQNPQKNMR

-2549 LKKKFKDWIF
+2549 LKNKFKDWIF

-2939 ATKMQAKMIKNLGER
+2939 ATKMQSKMIKDLGER

-3101 ASNSAVMALSGKITE
+3101 ASNSAVIASNGKISEVSEE
-3116 IPEEMWTKLHHSPTE
+3116 IWSKLHHSPTE
-3131 TFESERK
+3131 AFESERK
-3138 FCVYDDIKQKLVA
+3138 FCVYDDIKQKLMA

-3187 GSTQKCGAGMNAQER
+3187 GSTAKCGAGMNAQER

-3385 AIRQAILDNKDI
+3385 AIRQAVLDNKDI

-3494 LAAKEKRLEEVN
+3494 LAAKEKRLVEVN
-3506 AQLASIKVNTQDRS
+3506 AQLASTKVNTQDRS

-3622 ALETMFPN
+3622 VLETMFVN

-3651 RGEDKKEINR
+3651 RCMAEKRMSI

>member
-224 NSELVSA
+224 NSELVAA

-279 AAYNAKLTSPDEATG
+279 AAYNARITSPDEATG

-313 DTEAFTAMAKEYI
+313 DTEAFTAIAKEYI
-326 NRPTGTIELYG
+326 NKPTGTIELYG

-370 DIVITENSDELI
+370 DIVITENSDEII

-494 NLDLSEKQINALLSS
+494 NLELTEKQINALLSS

-539 AVKLSEAIDR
+539 ADKLSEAIDR

-672 DQPAPERTAE
+672 EQPAPERTAE

-687 DRYRYKGADVEVVSI
+687 DRYRYKGADVEVVSL
-702 NGIYLNDVGI
+702 NGIYPNDVGI

-733 LHRNGQYLGNGEKAV
+733 LHRNGKYLGNGEKAV

-773 SDMKHIAIG
+773 SDMKHISIG

-797 MEADLESFSVSY
+797 MEADLENYSVSY

-846 ELDRILEEKEKN
+846 ELDRILEEKEKK

-907 ITEAEFAQYSQ
+907 ITEIEFAKYSQ
-918 TEGVAAFDVNID
+918 TEGIAAIDVNID
-930 EQTMHVYGAENPIVS
+930 EQTMHVYGSENPIVS
-945 FKEIRGIDEIADAL
+945 FKEIRGIDEISDAL
-959 DLENITL
+959 DLEN
-966 TFSVVTIDDEE
+966 
-977 PFVVG
+977 
-982 NYVGRYD
+982 
-989 ITALDEYQ
+989 
-997 EYIERTG
+997 
-1004 KQFADV
+1004 
-1010 NVEFYQIGGDSE
+1010 
-1022 SVSADDKECAYISE
+1022 
-1036 HLQEVMAHSDA
+1036 
-1047 LCLESESY
+1047 
-1055 SVETPQELLDEEVPE
+1055 
-1070 QEEVFEHESEI
+1070 
-1081 EWTPIPETADDNGS
+1081 
-1095 PTSYA
+1095 
-1100 TKYNDE
+1100 
-1106 TFWISQNPDGKFDIE
+1106 
-1121 EKDTQGNFSSINDD
+1121 NF
-1135 FSGFMRRGEAEQ
+1135 
-1147 YFEKNIGEYIAERD
+1147 
-1161 EKILDAIVGSISEP
+1161 VGSITDP
-1175 TSEQREE
+1175 TPEQREE

-1216 ISIGDTKEIF
+1216 ITIGDTKEIF
-1226 NSLKSVDISLMGYTY
+1226 NSLKNTDISLMGYTY

-1256 TASGRKSEF
+1256 TASGRTSEF
-1265 LWGHAKELMY
+1265 IWGHAKELMY
-1275 LIANENNVSRE
+1275 LIANENNISRE
-1286 NLLHNEVMRGTGFV
+1286 NLIYNEVMRGTGFEG
-1300 DGKFRV
+1300 GKFRV
-1306 EDFYKTNPEKKDFI
+1306 ADFYQANPSKKDFA
-1320 DFLKKEY
+1320 DFLKNEY

-1357 NFTWNEVAKVISD
+1357 NFTWNEVAKVISE
-1370 LMDKGEYITQKDIDN
+1370 LIEKGEYITQEDIDN

-1411 ILQKYG
+1411 VLQKYG
-1417 IEDPTQDNEYKIY
+1417 IENPPQDNEYKIY
-1430 QLKNSPENHAIRFEG
+1430 QLKNSPENHAIRFEE
-1445 YSLAEKHGEPAKPEN
+1445 YALAEKYGEPAKPEN
-1460 YDLVYTGSLDEFKD
+1460 YDLVYSGSLDEFED

-1480 IYTKFNLDRPEDF
+1480 IYTKFNLNRPEDF

-1501 DIIVMNNE
+1501 DIIVMNDE
-1509 ANYVDSYGFVD
+1509 AHYVDSFGFVD
-1520 VSDKFMGKEKEQINL
+1520 VSDKFLGKEKEQINL

-1567 SYTPDEDGSFTK
+1567 SYTPDDDGSFTK

-1584 TNSISVDEWEDE
+1584 TNSISVDVWEDE
-1596 NSVSAEDMLVDIE
+1596 NSVSGEDMLAEIE

-1807 PITSKQ
+1807 PITTKQ
-1813 DSITFSRPD
+1813 DSITFSQPG
-1822 SVNFTITESTFSNL
+1822 SVNYTITESTFSNL

-1855 IEGEK
+1855 IEREK

-1928 YSALGN
+1928 YSALDN

-2159 GADLKEQLAAAIQNI
+2159 GADLKEQLAAAIHNI

-2371 LGDKIYQNPQINMR
+2371 LGDKIYQNPQKNMH

-3101 ASNSAVMALSGKITE
+3101 ASNSAVMASNGKISE

-3151 KGVPEKEIAFIHDA
+3151 KGIPEKEIAFIHDA

-3377 HEKDAAGE
+3377 HKKDAAGE

-3428 QGATNHY
+3428 KGATNHY

-3578 AIEFYFDSKNQK
+3578 AIELYFDSKNQK

>member
-28 KLADFLDK
+28 KLADFLEK
-36 EQIPYSGRISEYK
+36 EQIPYSGRINEYK
-49 STITVSGDEN
+49 STITVSGEEN

-67 DKIKAENPRRFIG
+67 DRIKSENPRRFIG

-87 RDKRIISMDADVVD
+87 KDKRIIPIDADIVD

-120 KKGRITVGGSELEAL
+120 EKGRITVSGSEIEAL

-140 ELERNGSAE
+140 EQERNGYAKVSFE
-149 IAYEIALTSD
+149 ISLTSD
-159 AYDDIYYIC
+159 AFDEIYYLS
-168 DQNGNAYYD
+168 DKSGNAYYD
-177 EDGFAPTFNHVDDAE
+177 ADGVVPTFNHVDDAAE
-192 RYAQI
+192 YAKAHNISISTDEAQI
-197 HHIPITV
+197 
-204 DETLMNHWREIEHTD
+204 NQWREIERAD

-224 NSELVSA
+224 NAELVTL
-231 FPKSGEEYPDHF
+231 FPRMGNDYPDHF
-243 LYNAEGKSFQWIY
+243 TYNSDGNSFEWIY
-256 YNPDGNFGEGEFVQ
+256 YNPDGNFGEGEFVC
-270 KNIYEQDII
+270 KAIYEQDII
-279 AAYNAKLTSPDEATG
+279 AAYNAKISAADETTG
-294 RNEFIYSLFSSCE
+294 RNEFIYSLFNSCE
-307 ETVISS
+307 EYIISS
-313 DTEAFTAMAKEYI
+313 DTEAFTSAARNYI
-326 NRPTGTIELYG
+326 NKPENTLEFYG
-337 IVENGTNISSIDML
+337 IAENSSNIIDVDRL

-356 ENCPAVLSEKEKTE
+356 EKSPAVRSSEEEKANIIHNSFEVIINAHDFSKEAIKFLRRTERFMVKDNIFMVDENIIKQKFHIMYGDVSRATKRLFGVKFKDVLDELNLVIKQNTQLSVKKPNVFEEYYDNNSPVGNIVHDDNLSLSERLYNIAKQELEEYESSLDTAEKAKAAAYELTVKRDILAYIEYDLSSDIADPDVQSAIESLIKTGSPLSVYYNEWLKNEYDNRMEAVRMTAADVHRTEVQHIQKNMTKVLENKLPDGMAVFKPDVSIAIENSSTSIHAAFEEINKNHEFSSVAVQFLNRAEKIMMVNNFSSIDDVFSSAAIQNTFGSRERIDVALFDGKLSEIEDELKRYIFADTPSKIAIITVHQYDSQYTKSIENLSLSDAIRQMNDVKYTAFSEMGEQISTPRAAEIEQGNDKWAYSLDFDLDYNTVRIYTSTDDYINIGIEEALGVVSNHSEEEIISELKKVAEKKEKQALERSVEEGIIGSMGYSIDEMDKAFEAENSRTDYGNKLADNGVFIGNSEKE
-370 DIVITENSDELI
+370 IENSPVGNYDE
-382 IDGYEGTW
+382 
-390 YVVDTETV
+390 
-398 DGKELFLLENE
+398 ELKKAAEYLKAYNE
-409 EYGDETFGIIIDK
+409 REFDISPDDEPFTAD
-422 DRNVLV
+422 
-428 GEAWNG
+428 
-434 FSDYHEKYDNITLE
+434 
-448 EKLANKVGDEWKA
+448 
-461 FLDDMKKESP
+461 
-471 AVLIESAYEIS
+471 
-482 TKDNIQT
+482 
-489 YITEE
+489 
-494 NLDLSEKQINALLSS
+494 NLDHIGLGYTELGDNA
-509 KNTLADLY
+509 D
-517 DDWSSD
+517 
-523 EYLNSYSD
+523 
-531 VAELLKIT
+531 
-539 AVKLSEAIDR
+539 
-549 ENLMLFRKENREC
+549 
-562 ANMIDAM
+562 
-569 AAKHYENNS
+569 
-578 FKAEAALDELLE
+578 
-590 KYSFERIQTI
+590 YSFE
-600 AAANVVELYDRLQDR
+600 V
-615 RISEENYNW
+615 
-624 GKSVLNALPD
+624 
-634 NYRVEMQ
+634 
-641 PVGSNRLTM
+641 
-650 HTGLIDLLAN
+650 
-660 RVREYEARSIEK
+660 
-672 DQPAPERTAE
+672 
-682 DISIG
+682 
-687 DRYRYKGADVEVVSI
+687 
-702 NGIYLNDVGI
+702 
-712 SKTERMGNSEYAVT
+712 
-726 SNVDKYE
+726 
-733 LHRNGQYLGNGEKAV
+733 
-748 VSELDMAKKYI
+748 
-759 GDYLD
+759 
-764 SEFSSEADF
+764 
-773 SDMKHIAIG
+773 
-782 YTEIGSEEQGDHSLQ
+782 
-797 MEADLESFSVSY
+797 EADLEKYEVRY
-809 FIDDELAKTEHYD
+809 F
-822 SLEQMNRDH
+822 
-831 LSVLNF
+831 
-837 EDMLHVGTT
+837 
-846 ELDRILEEKEKN
+846 
-858 VPVTA
+858 
-863 VLAVSQYDTSR
+863 
-874 YYIANDITEEA
+874 
-885 VRNAIANSD
+885 
-894 KLFMDLCALGGTQ
+894 
-907 ITEAEFAQYSQ
+907 
-918 TEGVAAFDVNID
+918 
-930 EQTMHVYGAENPIVS
+930 
-945 FKEIRGIDEIADAL
+945 
-959 DLENITL
+959 
-966 TFSVVTIDDEE
+966 
-977 PFVVG
+977 
-982 NYVGRYD
+982 
-989 ITALDEYQ
+989 LDEKLVK
-997 EYIERTG
+997 T
-1004 KQFADV
+1004 
-1010 NVEFYQIGGDSE
+1010 
-1022 SVSADDKECAYISE
+1022 DKY
-1036 HLQEVMAHSDA
+1036 
-1047 LCLESESY
+1047 
-1055 SVETPQELLDEEVPE
+1055 
-1070 QEEVFEHESEI
+1070 
-1081 EWTPIPETADDNGS
+1081 
-1095 PTSYA
+1095 
-1100 TKYNDE
+1100 
-1106 TFWISQNPDGKFDIE
+1106 
-1121 EKDTQGNFSSINDD
+1121 
-1135 FSGFMRRGEAEQ
+1135 
-1147 YFEKNIGEYIAERD
+1147 
-1161 EKILDAIVGSISEP
+1161 
-1175 TSEQREE
+1175 
-1182 ITRKNNTLNSFF
+1182 
-1194 NNNPLAVFREIVKS
+1194 
-1208 AGLEPTED
+1208 
-1216 ISIGDTKEIF
+1216 
-1226 NSLKSVDISLMGYTY
+1226 NSLKEMNEQELSN
-1241 GLEFE
+1241 LEF
-1246 PHDDRLSVTD
+1246 DYFV
-1256 TASGRKSEF
+1256 SE
-1265 LWGHAKELMY
+1265 G
-1275 LIANENNVSRE
+1275 NEM
-1286 NLLHNEVMRGTGFV
+1286 LDKM
-1300 DGKFRV
+1300 
-1306 EDFYKTNPEKKDFI
+1306 
-1320 DFLKKEY
+1320 
-1327 GIGGHSGDG
+1327 
-1336 PVKFAD
+1336 
-1342 HDSKGIEI
+1342 IE
-1350 TLTTGKE
+1350 
-1357 NFTWNEVAKVISD
+1357 S
-1370 LMDKGEYITQKDIDN
+1370 
-1385 RIRRAKLTIDNANE
+1385 
-1399 HTDFTSLVHAHE
+1399 
-1411 ILQKYG
+1411 
-1417 IEDPTQDNEYKIY
+1417 
-1430 QLKNSPENHAIRFEG
+1430 
-1445 YSLAEKHGEPAKPEN
+1445 
-1460 YDLVYTGSLDEFKD
+1460 
-1474 ENKLEA
+1474 
-1480 IYTKFNLDRPEDF
+1480 
-1493 KGHSLSVS
+1493 
-1501 DIIVMNNE
+1501 
-1509 ANYVDSYGFVD
+1509 
-1520 VSDKFMGKEKEQINL
+1520 
-1535 NDYEKISLV
+1535 
-1544 RRTEWND
+1544 
-1551 RDLSD
+1551 
-1556 AENPAFEEITA
+1556 
-1567 SYTPDEDGSFTK
+1567 
-1579 YAFNR
+1579 
-1584 TNSISVDEWEDE
+1584 
-1596 NSVSAEDMLVDIE
+1596 
-1609 AHLKNMRSGVSSSE
+1609 
-1623 YYIELIDHDGNTRRL
+1623 
-1638 ENNYFTFIH
+1638 
-1647 GEMAGIVEKSDSPE
+1647 GEMIIPDVKKTDVQ
-1661 GKSAIKSKY
+1661 K
-1670 TITNEKN
+1670 ITNEKN

-1684 VRHAIDELS
+1684 VRHAINELY
-1693 NGSDDEYD
+1693 NGTAAEAYD
-1701 WTAFLTAYK
+1701 WENYHSAFM
-1710 SVMEANVQSDIALP
+1710 SVLNANVHNDISLP
-1724 LYKSGADKI
+1724 LYKSAAEKI
-1733 LSKANSNDTE
+1733 LLAAQADLGMITDNEYK
-1743 TISKSDYQ
+1743 
-1751 NALACLDMVLKNGHL
+1751 NALSCLDMVLKNGQML
-1766 LKNPEEKEIEQFSF
+1766 ENPKEQEIEQFSF
-1780 FSPRSNYISTDE
+1780 FSAKNHYVSMDEINPSKHRDAENDNSPKPENKESTALKSDYTINESNYGD
-1792 IKPINVSHKNTEKEN
+1792 
-1807 PITSKQ
+1807 
-1813 DSITFSRPD
+1813 F
-1822 SVNFTITESTFSNL
+1822 

-1855 IEGEK
+1855 VESEK
-1860 RSATPDEQQI
+1860 RSATPEEQQI

-1877 GGLANAFDSSKTD
+1877 GGLANAFDSSKND
-1890 WSKEYAELKTLLTP
+1890 WSNEYAELKRLLTP
-1904 EEYSSAR
+1904 EEYASAR
-1911 SSTLNAHYTSY
+1911 ASTLNAHFTSY
-1922 TIISSI
+1922 TVINSI
-1928 YSALGN
+1928 YSALEN
-1934 MGFKGGK
+1934 MGFNGGK

-1956 PEEMRNNSQLSGVEL
+1956 PEEMRNNSKLSGVEL
-1971 DSITGRIAK
+1971 DSITGRIAN
-1980 LLYPSANIQIKGYED
+1980 LLYPSANIQIKGYEN
-1995 TNFEN
+1995 TTFEN
-2000 NSFDVAVS
+2000 NSFDIAVS
-2008 NVPFGSYKVNDKEYN
+2008 NVPFGSYKVNDKDYN
-2023 KQNMLIHDYFF
+2023 NQNMYIHDYFF
-2034 SKTLDKVR
+2034 AKTLDKVR
-2042 PGGIIA
+2042 PGGIVA

-2058 ENSEVRKYLAERAEL
+2058 ESPEVRKYLAERAEL

-2083 FKNNAGTEVTSDI
+2083 FKQNAGTEVTSDI

-2102 EKPISVEQNTP
+2102 ENPVSVEQNTP
-2113 DWVFK
+2113 EWVFK
-2118 DILDNGIA
+2118 DILENGIA

-2134 PEMILGQMAEGN
+2134 PEMILGEMVEGN
-2146 KMFGNGTTCIPFD
+2146 KLYGNQANATMCVPIE
-2159 GADLKEQLAAAIQNI
+2159 GADLKEQLAVAIQNI
-2174 KGKYNKTVK
+2174 KGEYNEAVK
-2183 SAERENASHADT
+2183 LSERENASHLDT
-2195 VSCPPDAPKYSYVI
+2195 VPCPPDAPKYGYVI
-2209 SDDKLYYHKAG
+2209 SDDTLYYHEAE
-2220 DTMELVD
+2220 DTMERVND
-2227 TKDTDRIKAMTQLRD
+2227 EKNIDRIKAMTQLRD
-2242 GVHELLDLQINNYNG
+2242 SVHELLDLQINNYNG
-2257 ENEVKIS
+2257 DNEVKIS
-2264 DAQNKLS
+2264 EAQNKLS
-2271 KDYDDFVDRFGRIG
+2271 KDYDDFVELFGRIG

-2371 LGDKIYQNPQINMR
+2371 LGDKIYQNPQKNMR

-2402 AAEEAGLERNIEAL
+2402 AAEEAGLERNIEAI

-2516 KDENGIEIKDEK
+2516 KDENGIEVKDEK

-2559 ATPERREKLTNL
+2559 ANPERREKLTNL

-2583 YDGSHLNF
+2583 YDGSHLHF

-2774 CFEQLGIDKIFVDES
+2774 NFEQLGIDKIFVDES

-2939 ATKMQAKMIKNLGER
+2939 ATKMQSKMIKNLGER
-2954 AKLIRAGAV
+2954 AKIIRAGAV

-3086 GDIIMLHTVDYDTMT
+3086 EDIIMIHTVDYDTMT
-3101 ASNSAVMALSGKITE
+3101 ASNSAVVASSGKISE
-3116 IPEEMWTKLHHSPTE
+3116 IPEETWSKLHHSPTE

-3331 LPREKSVKETYIDK
+3331 LPREKSVKEIYIDK

-3630 IKDYDY
+3630 IKDYNY
-3636 KLVETNIDTEIDEDE
+3636 KLVDTDLDAEIDENE
-3651 RGEDKKEINR
+3651 RCMAEKRMSI

>member
-28 KLADFLDK
+28 KLADFLEK
-36 EQIPYSGRISEYK
+36 EQIPYSGRINEYK
-49 STITVSGDEN
+49 STITVSGEEN

-67 DKIKAENPRRFIG
+67 DRIKSENPRRFIG

-87 RDKRIISMDADVVD
+87 KDKRIIPIDADIVD

-120 KKGRITVGGSELEAL
+120 EKGRITVSGSEIEAL

-140 ELERNGSAE
+140 EQERNGYAKVSFE
-149 IAYEIALTSD
+149 ISLTSD
-159 AYDDIYYIC
+159 AFDEIYYLS
-168 DQNGNAYYD
+168 DKSGNAYYD
-177 EDGFAPTFNHVDDAE
+177 ADGVVPTFNHVDDAAE
-192 RYAQI
+192 YAKAHNISISTDEAQI
-197 HHIPITV
+197 
-204 DETLMNHWREIEHTD
+204 NQWREIERAD

-224 NSELVSA
+224 NAELVTL
-231 FPKSGEEYPDHF
+231 FPRMGNDYPDHF
-243 LYNAEGKSFQWIY
+243 TYNSDGNSFEWIY
-256 YNPDGNFGEGEFVQ
+256 YNPDGNFGEGEFVC
-270 KNIYEQDII
+270 KAIYEQDII
-279 AAYNAKLTSPDEATG
+279 AAYNAKISAADETTG
-294 RNEFIYSLFSSCE
+294 RNEFIYSLFNSCE
-307 ETVISS
+307 EYIISS
-313 DTEAFTAMAKEYI
+313 DTEAFTSAARNYI
-326 NRPTGTIELYG
+326 NKPENTLEFYG
-337 IVENGTNISSIDML
+337 IAENSSNIIDVDRL

-356 ENCPAVLSEKEKTE
+356 EKSPAVRSSEEEKANIIHNSFEVIINAHDFSKEAIKFLRRTERFMVKDNIFMVDENIIKQKFHIMYGDVSRATKRLFGVKFKDVLDELNLVIKQNTQLSVKKPNVFEEYYDNNSPVGNIVHDDNLSLSERLYNIAKQELEEYESSLDTAEKAKAAAYELTVKRDILAYIEYDLSSDIADPDVQSAIESLIKTGSPLSVYYNEWLKNEYDNRMEAVRMTAADVHRTEVQHIQKNMTKVLENKLPDGMAVFKPDVSIAIENSSTSIHAAFEEINKNHEFSSVAVQFLNRAEKIMMVNNFSSIDDVFSSAAIQNTFGSRERIDVALFDGKLSEIEDELKRYIFADTPSKIAIITVHQYDSQYTKSIENLSLSDAIRQMNDVKYTAFSEMGEQISTPRAAEIEQGNDKWAYSLDFDLDYNTVRIYTSTDDYINIGIEEALGVVSNHSEEEIISELKKVAEKKEKQALERSVEEGIIGSMGYSIDEMDKAFEAENSRTDYGNKLADNGVFIGNSEKE
-370 DIVITENSDELI
+370 IENSPVGNYDE
-382 IDGYEGTW
+382 
-390 YVVDTETV
+390 
-398 DGKELFLLENE
+398 ELKKAAEYLKAYNE
-409 EYGDETFGIIIDK
+409 REFDISPDDEPFTAD
-422 DRNVLV
+422 
-428 GEAWNG
+428 
-434 FSDYHEKYDNITLE
+434 
-448 EKLANKVGDEWKA
+448 
-461 FLDDMKKESP
+461 
-471 AVLIESAYEIS
+471 
-482 TKDNIQT
+482 
-489 YITEE
+489 
-494 NLDLSEKQINALLSS
+494 NLDHIGLGYTELGDNA
-509 KNTLADLY
+509 D
-517 DDWSSD
+517 
-523 EYLNSYSD
+523 
-531 VAELLKIT
+531 
-539 AVKLSEAIDR
+539 
-549 ENLMLFRKENREC
+549 
-562 ANMIDAM
+562 
-569 AAKHYENNS
+569 
-578 FKAEAALDELLE
+578 
-590 KYSFERIQTI
+590 YSFE
-600 AAANVVELYDRLQDR
+600 V
-615 RISEENYNW
+615 
-624 GKSVLNALPD
+624 
-634 NYRVEMQ
+634 
-641 PVGSNRLTM
+641 
-650 HTGLIDLLAN
+650 
-660 RVREYEARSIEK
+660 
-672 DQPAPERTAE
+672 
-682 DISIG
+682 
-687 DRYRYKGADVEVVSI
+687 
-702 NGIYLNDVGI
+702 
-712 SKTERMGNSEYAVT
+712 
-726 SNVDKYE
+726 
-733 LHRNGQYLGNGEKAV
+733 
-748 VSELDMAKKYI
+748 
-759 GDYLD
+759 
-764 SEFSSEADF
+764 
-773 SDMKHIAIG
+773 
-782 YTEIGSEEQGDHSLQ
+782 
-797 MEADLESFSVSY
+797 EADLEKYEVRY
-809 FIDDELAKTEHYD
+809 F
-822 SLEQMNRDH
+822 
-831 LSVLNF
+831 
-837 EDMLHVGTT
+837 
-846 ELDRILEEKEKN
+846 
-858 VPVTA
+858 
-863 VLAVSQYDTSR
+863 
-874 YYIANDITEEA
+874 
-885 VRNAIANSD
+885 
-894 KLFMDLCALGGTQ
+894 
-907 ITEAEFAQYSQ
+907 
-918 TEGVAAFDVNID
+918 
-930 EQTMHVYGAENPIVS
+930 
-945 FKEIRGIDEIADAL
+945 
-959 DLENITL
+959 
-966 TFSVVTIDDEE
+966 
-977 PFVVG
+977 
-982 NYVGRYD
+982 
-989 ITALDEYQ
+989 LDEKLVK
-997 EYIERTG
+997 T
-1004 KQFADV
+1004 
-1010 NVEFYQIGGDSE
+1010 
-1022 SVSADDKECAYISE
+1022 DKY
-1036 HLQEVMAHSDA
+1036 
-1047 LCLESESY
+1047 
-1055 SVETPQELLDEEVPE
+1055 
-1070 QEEVFEHESEI
+1070 
-1081 EWTPIPETADDNGS
+1081 
-1095 PTSYA
+1095 
-1100 TKYNDE
+1100 
-1106 TFWISQNPDGKFDIE
+1106 
-1121 EKDTQGNFSSINDD
+1121 
-1135 FSGFMRRGEAEQ
+1135 
-1147 YFEKNIGEYIAERD
+1147 
-1161 EKILDAIVGSISEP
+1161 
-1175 TSEQREE
+1175 
-1182 ITRKNNTLNSFF
+1182 
-1194 NNNPLAVFREIVKS
+1194 
-1208 AGLEPTED
+1208 
-1216 ISIGDTKEIF
+1216 
-1226 NSLKSVDISLMGYTY
+1226 NSLKEMNEQELSN
-1241 GLEFE
+1241 LEF
-1246 PHDDRLSVTD
+1246 DYFV
-1256 TASGRKSEF
+1256 SE
-1265 LWGHAKELMY
+1265 G
-1275 LIANENNVSRE
+1275 NEM
-1286 NLLHNEVMRGTGFV
+1286 LDKM
-1300 DGKFRV
+1300 
-1306 EDFYKTNPEKKDFI
+1306 
-1320 DFLKKEY
+1320 
-1327 GIGGHSGDG
+1327 
-1336 PVKFAD
+1336 
-1342 HDSKGIEI
+1342 IE
-1350 TLTTGKE
+1350 
-1357 NFTWNEVAKVISD
+1357 S
-1370 LMDKGEYITQKDIDN
+1370 
-1385 RIRRAKLTIDNANE
+1385 
-1399 HTDFTSLVHAHE
+1399 
-1411 ILQKYG
+1411 
-1417 IEDPTQDNEYKIY
+1417 
-1430 QLKNSPENHAIRFEG
+1430 
-1445 YSLAEKHGEPAKPEN
+1445 
-1460 YDLVYTGSLDEFKD
+1460 
-1474 ENKLEA
+1474 
-1480 IYTKFNLDRPEDF
+1480 
-1493 KGHSLSVS
+1493 
-1501 DIIVMNNE
+1501 
-1509 ANYVDSYGFVD
+1509 
-1520 VSDKFMGKEKEQINL
+1520 
-1535 NDYEKISLV
+1535 
-1544 RRTEWND
+1544 
-1551 RDLSD
+1551 
-1556 AENPAFEEITA
+1556 
-1567 SYTPDEDGSFTK
+1567 
-1579 YAFNR
+1579 
-1584 TNSISVDEWEDE
+1584 
-1596 NSVSAEDMLVDIE
+1596 
-1609 AHLKNMRSGVSSSE
+1609 
-1623 YYIELIDHDGNTRRL
+1623 
-1638 ENNYFTFIH
+1638 
-1647 GEMAGIVEKSDSPE
+1647 GEMIIPDVKKTDVQ
-1661 GKSAIKSKY
+1661 K
-1670 TITNEKN
+1670 ITNEKN

-1684 VRHAIDELS
+1684 VRHAINELY
-1693 NGSDDEYD
+1693 NGTAAEAYD
-1701 WTAFLTAYK
+1701 WENYHSAFM
-1710 SVMEANVQSDIALP
+1710 SVLNANVHNDISLP
-1724 LYKSGADKI
+1724 LYKSAAEKI
-1733 LSKANSNDTE
+1733 LLAAQADLGMITDNEYK
-1743 TISKSDYQ
+1743 
-1751 NALACLDMVLKNGHL
+1751 NALSCLDMVLKNGQML
-1766 LKNPEEKEIEQFSF
+1766 ENPKEQEIEQFSF
-1780 FSPRSNYISTDE
+1780 FSAKNHYVSMDEINPSKHRDAENDNSPKPENKESTALKSDYTINESNYGD
-1792 IKPINVSHKNTEKEN
+1792 
-1807 PITSKQ
+1807 
-1813 DSITFSRPD
+1813 F
-1822 SVNFTITESTFSNL
+1822 

-1855 IEGEK
+1855 VESEK
-1860 RSATPDEQQI
+1860 RSATPEEQQI

-1877 GGLANAFDSSKTD
+1877 GGLANAFDSSKND
-1890 WSKEYAELKTLLTP
+1890 WSNEYAELKRLLTP
-1904 EEYSSAR
+1904 EEYASAR
-1911 SSTLNAHYTSY
+1911 ASTLNAHFTSY
-1922 TIISSI
+1922 TVINSI
-1928 YSALGN
+1928 YSALEN
-1934 MGFKGGK
+1934 MGFNGGK

-1956 PEEMRNNSQLSGVEL
+1956 PEEMRNNSKLSGVEL
-1971 DSITGRIAK
+1971 DSITGRIAN
-1980 LLYPSANIQIKGYED
+1980 LLYPSANIQIKGYEN
-1995 TNFEN
+1995 TTFEN
-2000 NSFDVAVS
+2000 NSFDIAVS
-2008 NVPFGSYKVNDKEYN
+2008 NVPFGSYKVNDKDYN
-2023 KQNMLIHDYFF
+2023 NQNMYIHDYFF
-2034 SKTLDKVR
+2034 AKTLDKVR
-2042 PGGIIA
+2042 PGGIVA

-2058 ENSEVRKYLAERAEL
+2058 ESPEVRKYLAERAEL

-2083 FKNNAGTEVTSDI
+2083 FKQNAGTEVTSDI

-2102 EKPISVEQNTP
+2102 ENPVSVEQNTP
-2113 DWVFK
+2113 EWVFK
-2118 DILDNGIA
+2118 DILENGIA

-2134 PEMILGQMAEGN
+2134 PEMILGEMVEGN
-2146 KMFGNGTTCIPFD
+2146 KLYGNQANATMCVPIE
-2159 GADLKEQLAAAIQNI
+2159 GADLKEQLAVAIQNI
-2174 KGKYNKTVK
+2174 KGEYNEAVK
-2183 SAERENASHADT
+2183 LSERENASHLDT
-2195 VSCPPDAPKYSYVI
+2195 VPCPPDAPKYGYVI
-2209 SDDKLYYHKAG
+2209 SDDTLYYHEAE
-2220 DTMELVD
+2220 DTMERVND
-2227 TKDTDRIKAMTQLRD
+2227 EKNIDRIKAMTQLRD
-2242 GVHELLDLQINNYNG
+2242 SVHELLDLQINNYNG
-2257 ENEVKIS
+2257 DNEVKIS
-2264 DAQNKLS
+2264 EAQNKLS
-2271 KDYDDFVDRFGRIG
+2271 KDYDDFVELFGRIG

-2371 LGDKIYQNPQINMR
+2371 LGDKIYQNPQKNMR

-2402 AAEEAGLERNIEAL
+2402 AAEEAGLERNIEAI

-2516 KDENGIEIKDEK
+2516 KDENGIEVKDEK

-2559 ATPERREKLTNL
+2559 ANPERREKLTNL

-2583 YDGSHLNF
+2583 YDGSHLHF

-2774 CFEQLGIDKIFVDES
+2774 NFEQLGIDKIFVDES

-2939 ATKMQAKMIKNLGER
+2939 ATKMQSKMIKNLGER

-3101 ASNSAVMALSGKITE
+3101 ASNSAVIASNGKISEVSEE
-3116 IPEEMWTKLHHSPTE
+3116 IWSKLHHSPTE
-3131 TFESERK
+3131 AFESERK
-3138 FCVYDDIKQKLVA
+3138 FCVYDDIKQKLMA

-3187 GSTQKCGAGMNAQER
+3187 GSTAKCGAGMNAQER

-3475 ADIEQAKAAAD
+3475 ADIEQAKVAAD

-3494 LAAKEKRLEEVN
+3494 LAAKEKRLVEVN
-3506 AQLASIKVNTQDRS
+3506 AQLASTKVNTQDRS

-3622 ALETMFPN
+3622 VLETMFVN

>member
-36 EQIPYSGRISEYK
+36 EQIPYSGRISDYK
-49 STITVSGDEN
+49 ATITVSGDEN

-120 KKGRITVGGSELEAL
+120 EKGRITVSGSELEAL

-140 ELERNGSAE
+140 ELERNGNAE

-192 RYAQI
+192 HYAQI
-197 HHIPITV
+197 HNIPITV
-204 DETLMNHWREIEHTD
+204 DEALMNHWREIEHTD

-224 NSELVSA
+224 NSELVEA

-279 AAYNAKLTSPDEATG
+279 AAYNAKITSPDEATG

-326 NRPTGTIELYG
+326 NKPTGTIELYG

-356 ENCPAVLSEKEKTE
+356 ENCPAVHSEKEKTE
-370 DIVITENSDELI
+370 DIVITENSDEII

-600 AAANVVELYDRLQDR
+600 AAANVVELYGRLQDR
-615 RISEENYNW
+615 RISEKNYNW

-634 NYRVEMQ
+634 NYRAEMQ

-650 HTGLIDLLAN
+650 HPGLIDLFAN

-672 DQPAPERTAE
+672 EQPAPERTAE

-687 DRYRYKGADVEVVSI
+687 DRYRYKGADVEVVSM
-702 NGIYLNDVGI
+702 NGIYPNDVGI

-759 GDYLD
+759 EDYLD

-773 SDMKHIAIG
+773 SDMKHISIG
-782 YTEIGSEEQGDHSLQ
+782 YTEIGSEEQGNHSLQ
-797 MEADLESFSVSY
+797 MEADLENYSVSY

-837 EDMLHVGTT
+837 EDMLNVGTT

-874 YYIANDITEEA
+874 YYIANDITEES
-885 VRNAIANSD
+885 VRNVIANSD

-907 ITEAEFAQYSQ
+907 ITEVEFAQYSQ
-918 TEGVAAFDVNID
+918 TEGIAAIDVNID
-930 EQTMHVYGAENPIVS
+930 EQTMHIYGAENPIVS
-945 FKEIRGIDEIADAL
+945 FKKIRGIDEIADAL
-959 DLENITL
+959 DLEN
-966 TFSVVTIDDEE
+966 
-977 PFVVG
+977 
-982 NYVGRYD
+982 
-989 ITALDEYQ
+989 
-997 EYIERTG
+997 
-1004 KQFADV
+1004 
-1010 NVEFYQIGGDSE
+1010 
-1022 SVSADDKECAYISE
+1022 
-1036 HLQEVMAHSDA
+1036 
-1047 LCLESESY
+1047 
-1055 SVETPQELLDEEVPE
+1055 
-1070 QEEVFEHESEI
+1070 
-1081 EWTPIPETADDNGS
+1081 
-1095 PTSYA
+1095 
-1100 TKYNDE
+1100 
-1106 TFWISQNPDGKFDIE
+1106 
-1121 EKDTQGNFSSINDD
+1121 NF
-1135 FSGFMRRGEAEQ
+1135 
-1147 YFEKNIGEYIAERD
+1147 
-1161 EKILDAIVGSISEP
+1161 VGSISEP

-1182 ITRKNNTLNSFF
+1182 IVRKNNTLNSFF

-1226 NSLKSVDISLMGYTY
+1226 SSLKNMDISLMGYTY
-1241 GLEFE
+1241 SLEFE
-1246 PHDDRLSVTD
+1246 LHDDRLSVTD
-1256 TASGRKSEF
+1256 TASGRTLEF
-1265 LWGHAKELMY
+1265 LWGHAKELMF
-1275 LIANENNVSRE
+1275 LIANENNVSRV
-1286 NLLHNEVMRGTGFV
+1286 NLIYNEVMRGTGFV

-1306 EDFYKTNPEKKDFI
+1306 ADFYQANPSKNDFV
-1320 DFLKKEY
+1320 DFLKNEY

-1357 NFTWNEVAKVISD
+1357 NFTWNEVAKVISE
-1370 LMDKGEYITQKDIDN
+1370 LIEKGEYITQKDIDN
-1385 RIRRAKLTIDNANE
+1385 RIRRAKLTIGNANE

-1417 IEDPTQDNEYKIY
+1417 IEKSPQDNEYKIY
-1430 QLKNSPENHAIRFEG
+1430 QLKNSSENHAIRFEG

-1460 YDLVYTGSLDEFKD
+1460 YDLVYSGSLDEFKD

-1520 VSDKFMGKEKEQINL
+1520 VSDKFLGKEKEQINL

-1544 RRTEWND
+1544 RKTEWND
-1551 RDLSD
+1551 RDLRD
-1556 AENPAFEEITA
+1556 AENPAFEEITV
-1567 SYTPDEDGSFTK
+1567 SYTPDEAGSFTK

-1584 TNSISVDEWEDE
+1584 TNSISVDVWEDE
-1596 NSVSAEDMLVDIE
+1596 NSVSGEDMLAEIE

-1623 YYIELIDHDGNTRRL
+1623 YYIELINHDGNTRRL

-1701 WTAFLTAYK
+1701 WAAFLTAYK

-1780 FSPRSNYISTDE
+1780 FTPRSNYISTDE

-1807 PITSKQ
+1807 PITTKQ
-1813 DSITFSRPD
+1813 DSITFSQPG
-1822 SVNFTITESTFSNL
+1822 SVNYTITESTFSNL

-1855 IEGEK
+1855 IEREK

-1941 ILEPALGTGNFFGSM
+1941 MLEPALGTGNFFGSM

-2174 KGKYNKTVK
+2174 KGEYNKTVK

-2271 KDYDDFVDRFGRIG
+2271 KDYDDFVERFGRIG

-2311 GNFIGKAD
+2311 GNFIGKSD

-2371 LGDKIYQNPQINMR
+2371 LGDKIYQNPQKNMR

-2430 VKLGSAWIDPEYI
+2430 VKLGSAWIAPEYI

-3101 ASNSAVMALSGKITE
+3101 ASNSAVMASNGKISE
-3116 IPEEMWTKLHHSPTE
+3116 ITEEMWTKLHHSPTE

-3630 IKDYDY
+3630 IKDYNY
-3636 KLVETNIDTEIDEDE
+3636 KLVDTDLDAEIDENE
-3651 RGEDKKEINR
+3651 RCMTEKEMSR

>member
-67 DKIKAENPRRFIG
+67 DNIKAENPRRFIG

-120 KKGRITVGGSELEAL
+120 EKGRITVGGSEIEAL

-140 ELERNGSAE
+140 EQERNGYAKVSFE
-149 IAYEIALTSD
+149 ISLTSD
-159 AYDDIYYIC
+159 AFDEIYYLS
-168 DQNGNAYYD
+168 DKSGNAYYD
-177 EDGFAPTFNHVDDAE
+177 TDGVVPTFNYVDDAAE
-192 RYAQI
+192 YAKAHNISISTDEAQI
-197 HHIPITV
+197 
-204 DETLMNHWREIEHTD
+204 NQWREIERAD

-224 NSELVSA
+224 NAKLVTS
-231 FPKSGEEYPDHF
+231 FPRMGNDYPDHF
-243 LYNAEGKSFQWIY
+243 TYNSDGNSFEWIY
-256 YNPDGNFGEGEFVQ
+256 YNPDGNFGEGEFVC
-270 KNIYEQDII
+270 KAIYEQDII
-279 AAYNAKLTSPDEATG
+279 AAYNAKISAADETTG

-307 ETVISS
+307 EYIISS
-313 DTEAFTAMAKEYI
+313 DTEAFTSAARNYI
-326 NRPTGTIELYG
+326 NKPENTLEFYG
-337 IVENGTNISSIDML
+337 IAENSSNITAVDRL

-356 ENCPAVLSEKEKTE
+356 EKSSAVRSAEESRNNS
-370 DIVITENSDELI
+370 VINEQSDNIAIEGHI
-382 IDGYEGTW
+382 GTW
-390 YVVDTETV
+390 YVIDSDII
-398 DGKELFLLENE
+398 DGKKMYLLENE
-409 EYGDETFGIIIDK
+409 IYGDESACIIVDEYK
-422 DRNVLV
+422 NVIMADV
-428 GEAWNG
+428 WNG
-434 FSDYHEKYDNITLE
+434 FEEYYDKNSPVGNIVHDDNLSLSERLYNIASQELEEYENSLDTAEKAKAAAYELTVKRDILAYIEFDLSSDIADPDVQSAIENLIKTGSPLSVYYNEWLKNEYDNRMEAVRMTAADVHRTEVQHIQKNMTKVLE
-448 EKLANKVGDEWKA
+448 NKLPDGMAVFKPDVSIAIENSSTSIHAAFEEINKNHEFSSVAVQFLNRAEKIMMVNN
-461 FLDDMKKESP
+461 FSSIDDVFS
-471 AVLIESAYEIS
+471 SAA
-482 TKDNIQT
+482 IQ
-489 YITEE
+489 
-494 NLDLSEKQINALLSS
+494 
-509 KNTLADLY
+509 NTFG
-517 DDWSSD
+517 SR
-523 EYLNSYSD
+523 ERID
-531 VAELLKIT
+531 VALFDG
-539 AVKLSEAIDR
+539 KLSEI
-549 ENLMLFRKENREC
+549 E
-562 ANMIDAM
+562 
-569 AAKHYENNS
+569 
-578 FKAEAALDELLE
+578 DELKRYIFADTPSKIAIITVHQYDSQYTKSIEYLSLSDAIRQMNELKYTAFSEMGEQISAPRAAEIEQGNDKWVYSLE
-590 KYSFERIQTI
+590 FDLDYNTVRIYTSTDDYINIGIEEALGVVSNHSEEEIISELKKVAEKEEKQALERSVEEGIIGSMGYSIDEMDKAFEAENSRTDYGNKLADNGVFIGNSEKKIENSPVGNYDEELKKAAEYLKAYNEREFDISPDDEPFTADNLNHIGLGYTELGDNADYSFE
-600 AAANVVELYDRLQDR
+600 V
-615 RISEENYNW
+615 
-624 GKSVLNALPD
+624 
-634 NYRVEMQ
+634 
-641 PVGSNRLTM
+641 
-650 HTGLIDLLAN
+650 
-660 RVREYEARSIEK
+660 
-672 DQPAPERTAE
+672 
-682 DISIG
+682 
-687 DRYRYKGADVEVVSI
+687 
-702 NGIYLNDVGI
+702 
-712 SKTERMGNSEYAVT
+712 
-726 SNVDKYE
+726 
-733 LHRNGQYLGNGEKAV
+733 
-748 VSELDMAKKYI
+748 
-759 GDYLD
+759 
-764 SEFSSEADF
+764 
-773 SDMKHIAIG
+773 
-782 YTEIGSEEQGDHSLQ
+782 
-797 MEADLESFSVSY
+797 EADLEKYEVRY
-809 FIDDELAKTEHYD
+809 F
-822 SLEQMNRDH
+822 
-831 LSVLNF
+831 
-837 EDMLHVGTT
+837 
-846 ELDRILEEKEKN
+846 
-858 VPVTA
+858 
-863 VLAVSQYDTSR
+863 
-874 YYIANDITEEA
+874 
-885 VRNAIANSD
+885 
-894 KLFMDLCALGGTQ
+894 
-907 ITEAEFAQYSQ
+907 
-918 TEGVAAFDVNID
+918 
-930 EQTMHVYGAENPIVS
+930 
-945 FKEIRGIDEIADAL
+945 
-959 DLENITL
+959 
-966 TFSVVTIDDEE
+966 
-977 PFVVG
+977 
-982 NYVGRYD
+982 
-989 ITALDEYQ
+989 LDEKLVK
-997 EYIERTG
+997 T
-1004 KQFADV
+1004 
-1010 NVEFYQIGGDSE
+1010 
-1022 SVSADDKECAYISE
+1022 DKY
-1036 HLQEVMAHSDA
+1036 
-1047 LCLESESY
+1047 
-1055 SVETPQELLDEEVPE
+1055 
-1070 QEEVFEHESEI
+1070 
-1081 EWTPIPETADDNGS
+1081 
-1095 PTSYA
+1095 
-1100 TKYNDE
+1100 
-1106 TFWISQNPDGKFDIE
+1106 
-1121 EKDTQGNFSSINDD
+1121 
-1135 FSGFMRRGEAEQ
+1135 
-1147 YFEKNIGEYIAERD
+1147 
-1161 EKILDAIVGSISEP
+1161 
-1175 TSEQREE
+1175 
-1182 ITRKNNTLNSFF
+1182 
-1194 NNNPLAVFREIVKS
+1194 
-1208 AGLEPTED
+1208 
-1216 ISIGDTKEIF
+1216 
-1226 NSLKSVDISLMGYTY
+1226 NSLKEMNEQELSN
-1241 GLEFE
+1241 LEF
-1246 PHDDRLSVTD
+1246 DYFV
-1256 TASGRKSEF
+1256 SE
-1265 LWGHAKELMY
+1265 G
-1275 LIANENNVSRE
+1275 NEM
-1286 NLLHNEVMRGTGFV
+1286 LDKM
-1300 DGKFRV
+1300 
-1306 EDFYKTNPEKKDFI
+1306 
-1320 DFLKKEY
+1320 
-1327 GIGGHSGDG
+1327 
-1336 PVKFAD
+1336 
-1342 HDSKGIEI
+1342 IE
-1350 TLTTGKE
+1350 
-1357 NFTWNEVAKVISD
+1357 S
-1370 LMDKGEYITQKDIDN
+1370 
-1385 RIRRAKLTIDNANE
+1385 
-1399 HTDFTSLVHAHE
+1399 
-1411 ILQKYG
+1411 
-1417 IEDPTQDNEYKIY
+1417 
-1430 QLKNSPENHAIRFEG
+1430 
-1445 YSLAEKHGEPAKPEN
+1445 
-1460 YDLVYTGSLDEFKD
+1460 
-1474 ENKLEA
+1474 
-1480 IYTKFNLDRPEDF
+1480 
-1493 KGHSLSVS
+1493 
-1501 DIIVMNNE
+1501 
-1509 ANYVDSYGFVD
+1509 
-1520 VSDKFMGKEKEQINL
+1520 
-1535 NDYEKISLV
+1535 
-1544 RRTEWND
+1544 
-1551 RDLSD
+1551 
-1556 AENPAFEEITA
+1556 
-1567 SYTPDEDGSFTK
+1567 
-1579 YAFNR
+1579 
-1584 TNSISVDEWEDE
+1584 
-1596 NSVSAEDMLVDIE
+1596 
-1609 AHLKNMRSGVSSSE
+1609 
-1623 YYIELIDHDGNTRRL
+1623 
-1638 ENNYFTFIH
+1638 
-1647 GEMAGIVEKSDSPE
+1647 GEMIIPDVKKTDVQ
-1661 GKSAIKSKY
+1661 K
-1670 TITNEKN
+1670 ITNEKN

-1684 VRHAIDELS
+1684 VRHAINELY
-1693 NGSDDEYD
+1693 NGTAAEAYD
-1701 WTAFLTAYK
+1701 WENYHSAFM
-1710 SVMEANVQSDIALP
+1710 SVLNANVHNDISLP
-1724 LYKSGADKI
+1724 LYKSAAEKI
-1733 LSKANSNDTE
+1733 LLAAQADLKMITDNE
-1743 TISKSDYQ
+1743 YK
-1751 NALACLDMVLKNGHL
+1751 NALSCLDMVLKNGQML
-1766 LKNPEEKEIEQFSF
+1766 ENPKEQEIEQFSF
-1780 FSPRSNYISTDE
+1780 FSAKNHYVSMDEINPSKHRDAENDNSPKPENKESTALKSDYTINESNYGD
-1792 IKPINVSHKNTEKEN
+1792 
-1807 PITSKQ
+1807 
-1813 DSITFSRPD
+1813 F
-1822 SVNFTITESTFSNL
+1822 

-1855 IEGEK
+1855 VESEK
-1860 RSATPDEQQI
+1860 RSATPEEQQI

-1877 GGLANAFDSSKTD
+1877 GGLANAFDSSKND
-1890 WSKEYAELKTLLTP
+1890 WSNEYAELKRLLTP
-1904 EEYSSAR
+1904 EEYASAR
-1911 SSTLNAHYTSY
+1911 ASTLNAHFTSY
-1922 TIISSI
+1922 TVINSI
-1928 YSALGN
+1928 YSALEN
-1934 MGFKGGK
+1934 MGFNGGK

-1956 PEEMRNNSQLSGVEL
+1956 PEEMRNNSKLSGVEL

-1980 LLYPSANIQIKGYED
+1980 LLYPSANIQIKGYEN
-1995 TNFEN
+1995 TTFEN
-2000 NSFDVAVS
+2000 NSFDIAVS
-2008 NVPFGSYKVNDKEYN
+2008 NVPFGSYKVNDKDYN
-2023 KQNMLIHDYFF
+2023 NQNMYIHDYFF
-2034 SKTLDKVR
+2034 AKTLDKVR
-2042 PGGIIA
+2042 PGGIVA

-2058 ENSEVRKYLAERAEL
+2058 ESPEVRKYLAERAEL

-2083 FKNNAGTEVTSDI
+2083 FKQNAGTEVTSDI

-2102 EKPISVEQNTP
+2102 EKPVSVEQNTP
-2113 DWVFK
+2113 EWVFK
-2118 DILDNGIA
+2118 DILENGIA

-2134 PEMILGQMAEGN
+2134 PEMILGEMVEGN
-2146 KMFGNGTTCIPFD
+2146 KLYGNQANATMCVPIE
-2159 GADLKEQLAAAIQNI
+2159 GADLKEQLAVAIQNI
-2174 KGKYNKTVK
+2174 KGEYNEAVK
-2183 SAERENASHADT
+2183 LSERENASHLDT
-2195 VSCPPDAPKYSYVI
+2195 VPCPPDAPKYGYVI
-2209 SDDKLYYHKAG
+2209 SDDTLYYHEAE
-2220 DTMELVD
+2220 DTMERVND
-2227 TKDTDRIKAMTQLRD
+2227 EKNIDRIKAMTQLRD
-2242 GVHELLDLQINNYNG
+2242 SVHELLDLQINNYNG
-2257 ENEVKIS
+2257 DNEVKIS
-2264 DAQNKLS
+2264 EAQNKLS
-2271 KDYDDFVDRFGRIG
+2271 KDYDDFVELFGRIG

-2371 LGDKIYQNPQINMR
+2371 LGDKIYQNPQKNMR

-2392 LTGNIRAKLA
+2392 LTGNIRTKLA

-2516 KDENGIEIKDEK
+2516 KDENGIEVKDEK

-2583 YDGSHLNF
+2583 YDGSHLHF

-2899 AKFQNLPELMNIFKE
+2899 AKFQNLPELINIFKE

-3101 ASNSAVMALSGKITE
+3101 ASNSAVMASNGKISE

-3463 LMKEEEGLQAIC
+3463 LMKEEEELQAIC

-3630 IKDYDY
+3630 IKDYNY
-3636 KLVETNIDTEIDEDE
+3636 KLVDTDLDAEIDENE
-3651 RGEDKKEINR
+3651 RCMAEKEMSR

>member
-1 MNNIIGNTPYRNIQ
+1 M
-15 NKKYIDSTAEYIG
+15 
-28 KLADFLDK
+28 
-36 EQIPYSGRISEYK
+36 
-49 STITVSGDEN
+49 
-59 FKRASEIL
+59 
-67 DKIKAENPRRFIG
+67 
-80 NTQYKYI
+80 
-87 RDKRIISMDADVVD
+87 
-101 KIAARLDSEHIMY
+101 
-114 SGIVEG
+114 
-120 KKGRITVGGSELEAL
+120 
-135 VKGYI
+135 
-140 ELERNGSAE
+140 
-149 IAYEIALTSD
+149 
-159 AYDDIYYIC
+159 
-168 DQNGNAYYD
+168 
-177 EDGFAPTFNHVDDAE
+177 
-192 RYAQI
+192 
-197 HHIPITV
+197 
-204 DETLMNHWREIEHTD
+204 
-219 KIRHD
+219 
-224 NSELVSA
+224 
-231 FPKSGEEYPDHF
+231 
-243 LYNAEGKSFQWIY
+243 
-256 YNPDGNFGEGEFVQ
+256 
-270 KNIYEQDII
+270 
-279 AAYNAKLTSPDEATG
+279 
-294 RNEFIYSLFSSCE
+294 
-307 ETVISS
+307 
-313 DTEAFTAMAKEYI
+313 
-326 NRPTGTIELYG
+326 
-337 IVENGTNISSIDML
+337 
-351 ISALE
+351 
-356 ENCPAVLSEKEKTE
+356 
-370 DIVITENSDELI
+370 
-382 IDGYEGTW
+382 
-390 YVVDTETV
+390 
-398 DGKELFLLENE
+398 LENE

-428 GEAWNG
+428 GEVWNG
-434 FSDYHEKYDNITLE
+434 FSDYHEKYDNITPE
-448 EKLANKVGDEWKA
+448 EKLANKVEAEWKA
-461 FLDDMKKESP
+461 FLDDMKNESP

-494 NLDLSEKQINALLSS
+494 NLELTEKQINALLSS
-509 KNTLADLY
+509 PNTLNDLY

-539 AVKLSEAIDR
+539 ADKLSEAIDR

-600 AAANVVELYDRLQDR
+600 AAANVVELYGRLQDR

-634 NYRVEMQ
+634 NYRAEMQ

-672 DQPAPERTAE
+672 EQPAPERTVE

-687 DRYRYKGADVEVVSI
+687 DRYRYKGADVEVVSM
-702 NGIYLNDVGI
+702 NGIYPNDVGI
-712 SKTERMGNSEYAVT
+712 SKNERMGNSEYAVT

-733 LHRNGQYLGNGEKAV
+733 LHRNGQYLGNGEKTV
-748 VSELDMAKKYI
+748 VSELDMAKRYI
-759 GDYLD
+759 EDYLD

-782 YTEIGSEEQGDHSLQ
+782 YTEIGSVEQGDHSLQ

-809 FIDDELAKTEHYD
+809 YIDDELAKTEHYD
-822 SLEQMNRDH
+822 SLEQMNREH

-837 EDMLHVGTT
+837 EDMLNVGTT
-846 ELDRILEEKEKN
+846 ELDRILEEKTSVK
-858 VPVTA
+858 A
-863 VLAVSQYDTSR
+863 VLAVSQYDTDK

-894 KLFMDLCALGGTQ
+894 KLFMELCALGGTQ
-907 ITEAEFAQYSQ
+907 ITEVEFAQYSQ
-918 TEGVAAFDVNID
+918 TEGIAAIDVNID
-930 EQTMHVYGAENPIVS
+930 EQTMHIYGADEPIVS
-945 FKEIRGIDEIADAL
+945 FKEIKGIDEISDAL
-959 DLENITL
+959 DLEN
-966 TFSVVTIDDEE
+966 
-977 PFVVG
+977 
-982 NYVGRYD
+982 
-989 ITALDEYQ
+989 
-997 EYIERTG
+997 
-1004 KQFADV
+1004 
-1010 NVEFYQIGGDSE
+1010 NV
-1022 SVSADDKECAYISE
+1022 
-1036 HLQEVMAHSDA
+1036 
-1047 LCLESESY
+1047 
-1055 SVETPQELLDEEVPE
+1055 
-1070 QEEVFEHESEI
+1070 
-1081 EWTPIPETADDNGS
+1081 
-1095 PTSYA
+1095 
-1100 TKYNDE
+1100 
-1106 TFWISQNPDGKFDIE
+1106 
-1121 EKDTQGNFSSINDD
+1121 
-1135 FSGFMRRGEAEQ
+1135 
-1147 YFEKNIGEYIAERD
+1147 
-1161 EKILDAIVGSISEP
+1161 VGSITEP
-1175 TSEQREE
+1175 TPEQREE

-1226 NSLKSVDISLMGYTY
+1226 NSLKSVDISIMGYTY
-1241 GLEFE
+1241 SLEFE
-1246 PHDDRLSVTD
+1246 PHDDRLSVTNR
-1256 TASGRKSEF
+1256 ASGRTSEF
-1265 LWGHAKELMY
+1265 LLGHVKELMY
-1275 LIANENNVSRE
+1275 LIANENNISRE
-1286 NLLHNEVMRGTGFV
+1286 NLIYNEVMRGTGFE

-1306 EDFYKTNPEKKDFI
+1306 ADFYQANPSKKDFA
-1320 DFLKKEY
+1320 DFLKNEY

-1357 NFTWNEVAKVISD
+1357 NFTWNDVAKIISE
-1370 LMDKGEYITQKDIDN
+1370 LIEKGEYITQKDIDD

-1399 HTDFTSLVHAHE
+1399 HT
-1411 ILQKYG
+1411 
-1417 IEDPTQDNEYKIY
+1417 
-1430 QLKNSPENHAIRFEG
+1430 
-1445 YSLAEKHGEPAKPEN
+1445 
-1460 YDLVYTGSLDEFKD
+1460 
-1474 ENKLEA
+1474 
-1480 IYTKFNLDRPEDF
+1480 
-1493 KGHSLSVS
+1493 
-1501 DIIVMNNE
+1501 
-1509 ANYVDSYGFVD
+1509 
-1520 VSDKFMGKEKEQINL
+1520 
-1535 NDYEKISLV
+1535 
-1544 RRTEWND
+1544 
-1551 RDLSD
+1551 
-1556 AENPAFEEITA
+1556 
-1567 SYTPDEDGSFTK
+1567 
-1579 YAFNR
+1579 
-1584 TNSISVDEWEDE
+1584 
-1596 NSVSAEDMLVDIE
+1596 
-1609 AHLKNMRSGVSSSE
+1609 
-1623 YYIELIDHDGNTRRL
+1623 
-1638 ENNYFTFIH
+1638 
-1647 GEMAGIVEKSDSPE
+1647 DSPE

-1701 WTAFLTAYK
+1701 WAAFLTAYK

-1813 DSITFSRPD
+1813 DSITFSQPD

-1855 IEGEK
+1855 VESEK
-1860 RSATPDEQQI
+1860 RSATPEEQQI

-1877 GGLANAFDSSKTD
+1877 GGLANAFDSSKND
-1890 WSKEYAELKTLLTP
+1890 WSKEYAELKRLLTP
-1904 EEYSSAR
+1904 KEYASAR
-1911 SSTLNAHYTSY
+1911 ASTLNAHFTSY
-1922 TIISSI
+1922 TVINSI
-1928 YSALGN
+1928 YSALEN

-1956 PEEMRNNSQLSGVEL
+1956 PEEMRNNSKLSGVEL

-1980 LLYPSANIQIKGYED
+1980 LLYPSANIQIKGYEN
-1995 TNFEN
+1995 TTFEN
-2000 NSFDVAVS
+2000 NSFDIAVS
-2008 NVPFGSYKVNDKEYN
+2008 NVPFGSYKVNDKDYN
-2023 KQNMLIHDYFF
+2023 NQNMYIHDYFF
-2034 SKTLDKVR
+2034 AKTLDKVR
-2042 PGGIIA
+2042 PGGIVA

-2058 ENSEVRKYLAERAEL
+2058 ESPEVRKYLAERAEL

-2083 FKNNAGTEVTSDI
+2083 FKQNAGTEVTSDI

-2102 EKPISVEQNTP
+2102 EKPVSVEQNTP
-2113 DWVFK
+2113 EWVFK
-2118 DILDNGIA
+2118 DILENGIA

-2134 PEMILGQMAEGN
+2134 PEMILGEMVEGN
-2146 KMFGNGTTCIPFD
+2146 KLYGNQANATMCVPIE
-2159 GADLKEQLAAAIQNI
+2159 GADLKEQLAVAIQNI
-2174 KGKYNKTVK
+2174 KGEYNEAVK
-2183 SAERENASHADT
+2183 LSERENASHLDT
-2195 VSCPPDAPKYSYVI
+2195 VPCPPDAPKYGYVI
-2209 SDDKLYYHKAG
+2209 SDDTLYYHEAG
-2220 DTMELVD
+2220 DTMERVND
-2227 TKDTDRIKAMTQLRD
+2227 EKNIDRIKAMTQLRD
-2242 GVHELLDLQINNYNG
+2242 SVHELLDLQINNYNG

-2271 KDYDDFVDRFGRIG
+2271 KDYDDFVEHFGRIG
-2285 QAENKKA
+2285 QAENKRA

-2303 SLEKTDNS
+2303 SLEKTDNG
-2311 GNFIGKAD
+2311 GNFVSKAD

-2328 QIVIDH
+2328 QVVVDH

-2371 LGDKIYQNPQINMR
+2371 LGDKIYQNPQKNMR

-2421 QRIEAADIS
+2421 QCIEAADIS

-2470 KWKVEGYQHSYGNT
+2470 KWKVDGYQHSYGNT

-2939 ATKMQAKMIKNLGER
+2939 ATKMQSKMIKNLGER

-3075 PKNFKAGGVFD
+3075 PKHFKAGGVFD

-3101 ASNSAVMALSGKITE
+3101 ASNSAVMALSGKISE

-3131 TFESERK
+3131 AFESERK

-3385 AIRQAILDNKDI
+3385 AIRQAVLDNKDI

-3494 LAAKEKRLEEVN
+3494 LAAKEKRLVEVN
-3506 AQLASIKVNTQDRS
+3506 AQLASTKVNTQDRS

-3622 ALETMFPN
+3622 ILETMFPN
-3630 IKDYDY
+3630 IKDYNY
-3636 KLVETNIDTEIDEDE
+3636 KLVDTDLDAEIDENE
-3651 RGEDKKEINR
+3651 RCMAEKEMSR

>member
-36 EQIPYSGRISEYK
+36 EQIPYSGRISDYK

-120 KKGRITVGGSELEAL
+120 EKGRITVGGSEIEAL

-140 ELERNGSAE
+140 EQERNGYAKVSFE
-149 IAYEIALTSD
+149 ISLTSD
-159 AYDDIYYIC
+159 AFDEIYYLS
-168 DQNGNAYYD
+168 DKSGNAYYD
-177 EDGFAPTFNHVDDAE
+177 TDGVVPTFNYVDDAAE
-192 RYAQI
+192 YAKAHNISISTDEAQI
-197 HHIPITV
+197 
-204 DETLMNHWREIEHTD
+204 NQWREIERAD

-224 NSELVSA
+224 NAKLVTS
-231 FPKSGEEYPDHF
+231 FPRMGNDYPDHF
-243 LYNAEGKSFQWIY
+243 TYNSDGNSFEWIY
-256 YNPDGNFGEGEFVQ
+256 YNPDGNFGEGEFVC
-270 KNIYEQDII
+270 KAIYEQDII
-279 AAYNAKLTSPDEATG
+279 AAYNAKISAADETTG

-307 ETVISS
+307 EYIISS
-313 DTEAFTAMAKEYI
+313 DTEAFTSAARNYI
-326 NRPTGTIELYG
+326 NKPENTLEFYG
-337 IVENGTNISSIDML
+337 IAENSSNITAVDRL
-351 ISALE
+351 ISELE
-356 ENCPAVLSEKEKTE
+356 EKSSAVRSAEESRNNS
-370 DIVITENSDELI
+370 VINEQSDNIAIEGHI
-382 IDGYEGTW
+382 GTW
-390 YVVDTETV
+390 YVIDSDII
-398 DGKELFLLENE
+398 DGKKMYLLENE
-409 EYGDETFGIIIDK
+409 IYGDESACIIVDEYK
-422 DRNVLV
+422 NVIMADV
-428 GEAWNG
+428 WNG
-434 FSDYHEKYDNITLE
+434 FEEYYDKNSPVGNIVHDDNLSLSERLYNIASQELEEYENSLDTAEKAKAAAYELTVKRDILAYIEFDLSSDIADPDVQSAIENLIKTGSPLSVYYNEWLKNEYDNRMEAVRMTAADVHRTEIQHKEERTTEFPAATPSKIALITVHQYDSQYTKSIEYLSLSDAIRQMNELKYTAFSEMGEQISAPRAAEIEQGNDKWVYSLEFDLDYNTVRIYTSTDDYINIGIEEALSIVSNHSEEEIISELKKVAEKE
-448 EKLANKVGDEWKA
+448 EKQALERSVEEGIIGSMGYSIDEMDKA
-461 FLDDMKKESP
+461 FEAENSRTDYGNKL
-471 AVLIESAYEIS
+471 A
-482 TKDNIQT
+482 DNGVFIG
-489 YITEE
+489 
-494 NLDLSEKQINALLSS
+494 NSEKEIENSPVG
-509 KNTLADLY
+509 NY
-517 DDWSSD
+517 DEELKKAA
-523 EYLNSYSD
+523 EYLKAYNEREFDISPDDEPFTADNLNHIGLGYT
-531 VAELLKIT
+531 ELGDN
-539 AVKLSEAIDR
+539 AD
-549 ENLMLFRKENREC
+549 
-562 ANMIDAM
+562 
-569 AAKHYENNS
+569 
-578 FKAEAALDELLE
+578 
-590 KYSFERIQTI
+590 YSFE
-600 AAANVVELYDRLQDR
+600 V
-615 RISEENYNW
+615 
-624 GKSVLNALPD
+624 
-634 NYRVEMQ
+634 
-641 PVGSNRLTM
+641 
-650 HTGLIDLLAN
+650 
-660 RVREYEARSIEK
+660 
-672 DQPAPERTAE
+672 
-682 DISIG
+682 
-687 DRYRYKGADVEVVSI
+687 
-702 NGIYLNDVGI
+702 
-712 SKTERMGNSEYAVT
+712 
-726 SNVDKYE
+726 
-733 LHRNGQYLGNGEKAV
+733 
-748 VSELDMAKKYI
+748 
-759 GDYLD
+759 
-764 SEFSSEADF
+764 
-773 SDMKHIAIG
+773 
-782 YTEIGSEEQGDHSLQ
+782 
-797 MEADLESFSVSY
+797 EADLEKYEVRY
-809 FIDDELAKTEHYD
+809 F
-822 SLEQMNRDH
+822 
-831 LSVLNF
+831 
-837 EDMLHVGTT
+837 
-846 ELDRILEEKEKN
+846 
-858 VPVTA
+858 
-863 VLAVSQYDTSR
+863 
-874 YYIANDITEEA
+874 
-885 VRNAIANSD
+885 
-894 KLFMDLCALGGTQ
+894 
-907 ITEAEFAQYSQ
+907 
-918 TEGVAAFDVNID
+918 
-930 EQTMHVYGAENPIVS
+930 
-945 FKEIRGIDEIADAL
+945 
-959 DLENITL
+959 
-966 TFSVVTIDDEE
+966 
-977 PFVVG
+977 
-982 NYVGRYD
+982 
-989 ITALDEYQ
+989 LDEKLVK
-997 EYIERTG
+997 T
-1004 KQFADV
+1004 
-1010 NVEFYQIGGDSE
+1010 
-1022 SVSADDKECAYISE
+1022 DKY
-1036 HLQEVMAHSDA
+1036 
-1047 LCLESESY
+1047 
-1055 SVETPQELLDEEVPE
+1055 
-1070 QEEVFEHESEI
+1070 
-1081 EWTPIPETADDNGS
+1081 
-1095 PTSYA
+1095 
-1100 TKYNDE
+1100 
-1106 TFWISQNPDGKFDIE
+1106 
-1121 EKDTQGNFSSINDD
+1121 
-1135 FSGFMRRGEAEQ
+1135 
-1147 YFEKNIGEYIAERD
+1147 
-1161 EKILDAIVGSISEP
+1161 
-1175 TSEQREE
+1175 
-1182 ITRKNNTLNSFF
+1182 
-1194 NNNPLAVFREIVKS
+1194 
-1208 AGLEPTED
+1208 
-1216 ISIGDTKEIF
+1216 
-1226 NSLKSVDISLMGYTY
+1226 NSLKEMNEQELSN
-1241 GLEFE
+1241 LEF
-1246 PHDDRLSVTD
+1246 DYFV
-1256 TASGRKSEF
+1256 SE
-1265 LWGHAKELMY
+1265 G
-1275 LIANENNVSRE
+1275 NEM
-1286 NLLHNEVMRGTGFV
+1286 LDKM
-1300 DGKFRV
+1300 
-1306 EDFYKTNPEKKDFI
+1306 
-1320 DFLKKEY
+1320 
-1327 GIGGHSGDG
+1327 
-1336 PVKFAD
+1336 
-1342 HDSKGIEI
+1342 IE
-1350 TLTTGKE
+1350 
-1357 NFTWNEVAKVISD
+1357 S
-1370 LMDKGEYITQKDIDN
+1370 
-1385 RIRRAKLTIDNANE
+1385 
-1399 HTDFTSLVHAHE
+1399 
-1411 ILQKYG
+1411 
-1417 IEDPTQDNEYKIY
+1417 
-1430 QLKNSPENHAIRFEG
+1430 
-1445 YSLAEKHGEPAKPEN
+1445 
-1460 YDLVYTGSLDEFKD
+1460 
-1474 ENKLEA
+1474 
-1480 IYTKFNLDRPEDF
+1480 
-1493 KGHSLSVS
+1493 
-1501 DIIVMNNE
+1501 
-1509 ANYVDSYGFVD
+1509 
-1520 VSDKFMGKEKEQINL
+1520 
-1535 NDYEKISLV
+1535 
-1544 RRTEWND
+1544 
-1551 RDLSD
+1551 
-1556 AENPAFEEITA
+1556 
-1567 SYTPDEDGSFTK
+1567 
-1579 YAFNR
+1579 
-1584 TNSISVDEWEDE
+1584 
-1596 NSVSAEDMLVDIE
+1596 
-1609 AHLKNMRSGVSSSE
+1609 
-1623 YYIELIDHDGNTRRL
+1623 
-1638 ENNYFTFIH
+1638 
-1647 GEMAGIVEKSDSPE
+1647 GEMIIPDVKKTDVQ
-1661 GKSAIKSKY
+1661 K
-1670 TITNEKN
+1670 ITNEKS

-1684 VRHAIDELS
+1684 VRHAINELY
-1693 NGSDDEYD
+1693 NGTAAEAYD
-1701 WTAFLTAYK
+1701 WENYHSAFM
-1710 SVMEANVQSDIALP
+1710 SVLNANVHNDISLP
-1724 LYKSGADKI
+1724 LYKSAAEKI
-1733 LSKANSNDTE
+1733 LLAAQADLGMITDNEYK
-1743 TISKSDYQ
+1743 
-1751 NALACLDMVLKNGHL
+1751 NALSCLDMVLKNGQML
-1766 LKNPEEKEIEQFSF
+1766 ENPKEQEIEQFSF
-1780 FSPRSNYISTDE
+1780 FSAKNHYVSMDEINPSKHRDAENDNSPKPENKESTALKSDYTINESNYGD
-1792 IKPINVSHKNTEKEN
+1792 
-1807 PITSKQ
+1807 
-1813 DSITFSRPD
+1813 F
-1822 SVNFTITESTFSNL
+1822 

-1855 IEGEK
+1855 VESEK
-1860 RSATPDEQQI
+1860 RSATPEEQQI

-1877 GGLANAFDSSKTD
+1877 GGLANAFDSSKND
-1890 WSKEYAELKTLLTP
+1890 WSNEYAELKRLLTP
-1904 EEYSSAR
+1904 EEYASAR
-1911 SSTLNAHYTSY
+1911 ASTLNAHFTSY
-1922 TIISSI
+1922 TVINSI
-1928 YSALGN
+1928 YSALEN
-1934 MGFKGGK
+1934 MGFNGGK

-1956 PEEMRNNSQLSGVEL
+1956 PEEMRNNSKLSGVEL

-2008 NVPFGSYKVNDKEYN
+2008 NVPFGSYKVNDKDYN
-2023 KQNMLIHDYFF
+2023 NQNMYIHDYFF
-2034 SKTLDKVR
+2034 AKTLDKVR
-2042 PGGIIA
+2042 PGGIVA

-2058 ENSEVRKYLAERAEL
+2058 ESPEVRKYLAERAEL

-2083 FKNNAGTEVTSDI
+2083 FKQNAGTEVTSDI

-2102 EKPISVEQNTP
+2102 EKPVSVEQNTP
-2113 DWVFK
+2113 EWVFK
-2118 DILDNGIA
+2118 DILENGIA

-2134 PEMILGQMAEGN
+2134 PEMILGEMVEGN
-2146 KMFGNGTTCIPFD
+2146 KLYGNQANATMCVPIE
-2159 GADLKEQLAAAIQNI
+2159 GADLKEQLAVAIQNI
-2174 KGKYNKTVK
+2174 KGEYNEAVK
-2183 SAERENASHADT
+2183 LSERENASHLDT
-2195 VSCPPDAPKYSYVI
+2195 VPCPPDAPKYGYVI
-2209 SDDKLYYHKAG
+2209 SDDTLYYHEAE
-2220 DTMELVD
+2220 DTMERVND
-2227 TKDTDRIKAMTQLRD
+2227 EKNIDRIKAMTQLRD
-2242 GVHELLDLQINNYNG
+2242 SVHELLDLQINNYNG
-2257 ENEVKIS
+2257 DNEVKIS
-2264 DAQNKLS
+2264 EAQNKLS
-2271 KDYDDFVDRFGRIG
+2271 KDYDDFVELFGRIG

-2371 LGDKIYQNPQINMR
+2371 LGDKIYQNPQKNMR

-2416 RAVMP
+2416 RTVMP

-3101 ASNSAVMALSGKITE
+3101 ASNSAVMASNGKISE

-3331 LPREKSVKETYIDK
+3331 LPREKSVKEIYIDK

-3535 YSKEFHCKYEAG
+3535 YSKEFYCKYEAE
-3547 EGIEPLCIERNG
+3547 EGIEPLYIERNG

-3578 AIEFYFDSKNQK
+3578 AIEFSFDSENQK
-3590 AEALSYELSG
+3590 ADALSYELSG

-3607 RDGNLPNEKADVEEM
+3607 RDGNLPNDKADVEEM
-3622 ALETMFPN
+3622 VLETMFVN

-3636 KLVETNIDTEIDEDE
+3636 KLIETNIDTEIDEDE
-3651 RGEDKKEINR
+3651 RGEDKKDRLSSQVQQNQ

>member
-120 KKGRITVGGSELEAL
+120 EKGRITVSGSEIEAL

-140 ELERNGSAE
+140 EQERNGYAKVSFE
-149 IAYEIALTSD
+149 ISLTSD
-159 AYDDIYYIC
+159 AFDEIYYLS
-168 DQNGNAYYD
+168 DKSGNAYYD
-177 EDGFAPTFNHVDDAE
+177 ADGVVPTFNHVDDAAE
-192 RYAQI
+192 YAKAHNISISTDEAQI
-197 HHIPITV
+197 
-204 DETLMNHWREIEHTD
+204 NQWREIERAD

-224 NSELVSA
+224 NAELVTL
-231 FPKSGEEYPDHF
+231 FPRMGNDYPDHF
-243 LYNAEGKSFQWIY
+243 TYNSDGNSFEWIY
-256 YNPDGNFGEGEFVQ
+256 YNPDGNFGEGEFVC
-270 KNIYEQDII
+270 KAIYEQDII
-279 AAYNAKLTSPDEATG
+279 AAYNAKISAADETTG
-294 RNEFIYSLFSSCE
+294 RNEFIYSLFNSCE
-307 ETVISS
+307 EYIISS
-313 DTEAFTAMAKEYI
+313 DTEAFTSAARNYI
-326 NRPTGTIELYG
+326 NKPENTLEFYG
-337 IVENGTNISSIDML
+337 IAENSSNIIDVDRL

-356 ENCPAVLSEKEKTE
+356 EKSPAVRSSEEEKANIIHNSFEVIINAHDFSKEAIKFLRRTERFMVKDDIFMVDENIIKQKFHIMYGDVSRATKRLFGVKFKDVLDELNLVIKQNTQLSVKKPNVFEEYYDNNSPVGNIVHDDNLSLSERLYNIAKQELEEYESSLDTAEKAKAAAYELTVKRDILAYIEYDLSSDITDPDVQSAIESLIKTGSPLSVYYNEWLKNEYDNRMEAVRMTAADVHRTEVQHIQKNMTKVLENKLPDGMAVFKPDVSIAIENSSTSIHAAFEEINKNHEFSSVAVQFLNRAEKIMMVNNFSSIDDVFSSAAIQNTFGSRERIDVALFDGKLSEIEDELKRYIFADTPSKIAIITVHQYDSQYTKSIEYLSLSDAIRQMNELKYTAFSEMGEQISAPRAAEIEQGNDKWVYSLEFDLDYNTVRIYTSTDDYINIGIEEALSIVSNHSEEEIISELKKVAEKEEKQALERSVEEGIIGSMGYSIDEMDKAFEAENSRTDYGNKLADNGVFIGNSEKE
-370 DIVITENSDELI
+370 IENSPVGNYDE
-382 IDGYEGTW
+382 
-390 YVVDTETV
+390 
-398 DGKELFLLENE
+398 EL
-409 EYGDETFGIIIDK
+409 K
-422 DRNVLV
+422 
-428 GEAWNG
+428 
-434 FSDYHEKYDNITLE
+434 
-448 EKLANKVGDEWKA
+448 KA
-461 FLDDMKKESP
+461 
-471 AVLIESAYEIS
+471 A
-482 TKDNIQT
+482 
-489 YITEE
+489 
-494 NLDLSEKQINALLSS
+494 
-509 KNTLADLY
+509 
-517 DDWSSD
+517 
-523 EYLNSYSD
+523 EYLKAYNEREFDISPDDEPFTADNLNHIGLGYT
-531 VAELLKIT
+531 ELGDN
-539 AVKLSEAIDR
+539 AD
-549 ENLMLFRKENREC
+549 
-562 ANMIDAM
+562 
-569 AAKHYENNS
+569 
-578 FKAEAALDELLE
+578 
-590 KYSFERIQTI
+590 YSFE
-600 AAANVVELYDRLQDR
+600 V
-615 RISEENYNW
+615 
-624 GKSVLNALPD
+624 
-634 NYRVEMQ
+634 
-641 PVGSNRLTM
+641 
-650 HTGLIDLLAN
+650 
-660 RVREYEARSIEK
+660 
-672 DQPAPERTAE
+672 
-682 DISIG
+682 
-687 DRYRYKGADVEVVSI
+687 
-702 NGIYLNDVGI
+702 
-712 SKTERMGNSEYAVT
+712 
-726 SNVDKYE
+726 
-733 LHRNGQYLGNGEKAV
+733 
-748 VSELDMAKKYI
+748 
-759 GDYLD
+759 
-764 SEFSSEADF
+764 
-773 SDMKHIAIG
+773 
-782 YTEIGSEEQGDHSLQ
+782 
-797 MEADLESFSVSY
+797 EADLEKYEVRY
-809 FIDDELAKTEHYD
+809 F
-822 SLEQMNRDH
+822 
-831 LSVLNF
+831 
-837 EDMLHVGTT
+837 
-846 ELDRILEEKEKN
+846 
-858 VPVTA
+858 
-863 VLAVSQYDTSR
+863 
-874 YYIANDITEEA
+874 
-885 VRNAIANSD
+885 
-894 KLFMDLCALGGTQ
+894 
-907 ITEAEFAQYSQ
+907 
-918 TEGVAAFDVNID
+918 
-930 EQTMHVYGAENPIVS
+930 
-945 FKEIRGIDEIADAL
+945 
-959 DLENITL
+959 
-966 TFSVVTIDDEE
+966 
-977 PFVVG
+977 
-982 NYVGRYD
+982 
-989 ITALDEYQ
+989 LDEKLVK
-997 EYIERTG
+997 T
-1004 KQFADV
+1004 
-1010 NVEFYQIGGDSE
+1010 
-1022 SVSADDKECAYISE
+1022 DKY
-1036 HLQEVMAHSDA
+1036 
-1047 LCLESESY
+1047 
-1055 SVETPQELLDEEVPE
+1055 
-1070 QEEVFEHESEI
+1070 
-1081 EWTPIPETADDNGS
+1081 
-1095 PTSYA
+1095 
-1100 TKYNDE
+1100 
-1106 TFWISQNPDGKFDIE
+1106 
-1121 EKDTQGNFSSINDD
+1121 
-1135 FSGFMRRGEAEQ
+1135 
-1147 YFEKNIGEYIAERD
+1147 
-1161 EKILDAIVGSISEP
+1161 
-1175 TSEQREE
+1175 
-1182 ITRKNNTLNSFF
+1182 
-1194 NNNPLAVFREIVKS
+1194 
-1208 AGLEPTED
+1208 
-1216 ISIGDTKEIF
+1216 
-1226 NSLKSVDISLMGYTY
+1226 NSLKEMNEQELSN
-1241 GLEFE
+1241 LEF
-1246 PHDDRLSVTD
+1246 DYFV
-1256 TASGRKSEF
+1256 SE
-1265 LWGHAKELMY
+1265 G
-1275 LIANENNVSRE
+1275 NEM
-1286 NLLHNEVMRGTGFV
+1286 LDKM
-1300 DGKFRV
+1300 
-1306 EDFYKTNPEKKDFI
+1306 
-1320 DFLKKEY
+1320 
-1327 GIGGHSGDG
+1327 
-1336 PVKFAD
+1336 
-1342 HDSKGIEI
+1342 IE
-1350 TLTTGKE
+1350 
-1357 NFTWNEVAKVISD
+1357 S
-1370 LMDKGEYITQKDIDN
+1370 
-1385 RIRRAKLTIDNANE
+1385 
-1399 HTDFTSLVHAHE
+1399 
-1411 ILQKYG
+1411 
-1417 IEDPTQDNEYKIY
+1417 
-1430 QLKNSPENHAIRFEG
+1430 
-1445 YSLAEKHGEPAKPEN
+1445 
-1460 YDLVYTGSLDEFKD
+1460 
-1474 ENKLEA
+1474 
-1480 IYTKFNLDRPEDF
+1480 
-1493 KGHSLSVS
+1493 
-1501 DIIVMNNE
+1501 
-1509 ANYVDSYGFVD
+1509 
-1520 VSDKFMGKEKEQINL
+1520 
-1535 NDYEKISLV
+1535 
-1544 RRTEWND
+1544 
-1551 RDLSD
+1551 
-1556 AENPAFEEITA
+1556 
-1567 SYTPDEDGSFTK
+1567 
-1579 YAFNR
+1579 
-1584 TNSISVDEWEDE
+1584 
-1596 NSVSAEDMLVDIE
+1596 
-1609 AHLKNMRSGVSSSE
+1609 
-1623 YYIELIDHDGNTRRL
+1623 
-1638 ENNYFTFIH
+1638 
-1647 GEMAGIVEKSDSPE
+1647 GEMIIPDVKKTDVQ
-1661 GKSAIKSKY
+1661 K
-1670 TITNEKN
+1670 ITNEKS

-1684 VRHAIDELS
+1684 VRHAINELY
-1693 NGSDDEYD
+1693 NGTAAEAYD
-1701 WTAFLTAYK
+1701 WENYHSAFM
-1710 SVMEANVQSDIALP
+1710 SVLNANVHNDISLP
-1724 LYKSGADKI
+1724 LYKSAAEKI
-1733 LSKANSNDTE
+1733 LLAAQADLGMITDNEYK
-1743 TISKSDYQ
+1743 
-1751 NALACLDMVLKNGHL
+1751 NALSCLDMVLKNGQML
-1766 LKNPEEKEIEQFSF
+1766 ENPKEQEIEQFSF
-1780 FSPRSNYISTDE
+1780 FSAKNHYVSMDEINPSKHRDAENDNSPKPENKESTALKSDYTINESNYGD
-1792 IKPINVSHKNTEKEN
+1792 
-1807 PITSKQ
+1807 
-1813 DSITFSRPD
+1813 F
-1822 SVNFTITESTFSNL
+1822 

-1855 IEGEK
+1855 VESEK
-1860 RSATPDEQQI
+1860 RSATPEEQQI

-1877 GGLANAFDSSKTD
+1877 GGLANAFDSSKND
-1890 WSKEYAELKTLLTP
+1890 WSKEYAELKRLLTP
-1904 EEYSSAR
+1904 KEYASAR
-1911 SSTLNAHYTSY
+1911 ASTLNAHFTSY
-1922 TIISSI
+1922 TVINSI
-1928 YSALGN
+1928 YSALEN

-1956 PEEMRNNSQLSGVEL
+1956 PEEMRNNSKLSGVEL

-1980 LLYPSANIQIKGYED
+1980 LLYPSANIQIKGYEN
-1995 TNFEN
+1995 TTFEN
-2000 NSFDVAVS
+2000 NSFDIAVS
-2008 NVPFGSYKVNDKEYN
+2008 NVPFGSYKVNDKDYN
-2023 KQNMLIHDYFF
+2023 NQNMYIHDYFF
-2034 SKTLDKVR
+2034 AKTLDKVR
-2042 PGGIIA
+2042 PGGIVA

-2058 ENSEVRKYLAERAEL
+2058 ESPEVRKYLAERAEL

-2083 FKNNAGTEVTSDI
+2083 FKQNAGTEVTSDI

-2102 EKPISVEQNTP
+2102 EKPVSVEQNTP
-2113 DWVFK
+2113 EWVFK
-2118 DILDNGIA
+2118 DILENGIA

-2134 PEMILGQMAEGN
+2134 PEMILGEMVEGN
-2146 KMFGNGTTCIPFD
+2146 KLYGNQANATMCVPIE
-2159 GADLKEQLAAAIQNI
+2159 GADLKEQLAVAIQNI
-2174 KGKYNKTVK
+2174 KGEYNEAVK
-2183 SAERENASHADT
+2183 LSERENASHLDT
-2195 VSCPPDAPKYSYVI
+2195 VPCPPDAPKYGYVI
-2209 SDDKLYYHKAG
+2209 SDDTLYYHEAG
-2220 DTMELVD
+2220 DTMERVND
-2227 TKDTDRIKAMTQLRD
+2227 EKNIDRIKAMTQLRD
-2242 GVHELLDLQINNYNG
+2242 SVHELLDLQINNYNG

-2271 KDYDDFVDRFGRIG
+2271 KDYDDFVELFGRIG

-2371 LGDKIYQNPQINMR
+2371 LGDKIYQNPQKNMR

-3086 GDIIMLHTVDYDTMT
+3086 EDIIMIHTVDYDTMT
-3101 ASNSAVMALSGKITE
+3101 ASNSAVIASSGKISE
-3116 IPEEMWTKLHHSPTE
+3116 IPEETWSKLHHSPTE
-3131 TFESERK
+3131 AFESERK

-3331 LPREKSVKETYIDK
+3331 LPREKSVKEIYIDK

-3494 LAAKEKRLEEVN
+3494 LAAKEKRLVEVN
-3506 AQLASIKVNTQDRS
+3506 AQLASTKVNTQDRS
-3520 SELYAALV
+3520 SALYAALV

-3630 IKDYDY
+3630 IKDYNY
-3636 KLVETNIDTEIDEDE
+3636 KLVDTDLDVEIDENE
-3651 RGEDKKEINR
+3651 RCMTEKEMSR

>member
-140 ELERNGSAE
+140 EQERNGYAKVSFE
-149 IAYEIALTSD
+149 ISLTSD
-159 AYDDIYYIC
+159 AFDEIYYLS
-168 DQNGNAYYD
+168 DKSGNAYYD
-177 EDGFAPTFNHVDDAE
+177 ADGVVPTFNHVDDAAE
-192 RYAQI
+192 YAKAHNISISTDEAQI
-197 HHIPITV
+197 
-204 DETLMNHWREIEHTD
+204 NQWREIERAD

-224 NSELVSA
+224 NAELVTL
-231 FPKSGEEYPDHF
+231 FPRMGNDYPDHF
-243 LYNAEGKSFQWIY
+243 TYNSDGNSFEWIY
-256 YNPDGNFGEGEFVQ
+256 YNPDGNFGEGEFVC
-270 KNIYEQDII
+270 KAIYEQDII
-279 AAYNAKLTSPDEATG
+279 AAYNAKISAADETTG
-294 RNEFIYSLFSSCE
+294 RNEFIYSLFNSCE
-307 ETVISS
+307 EYIISS
-313 DTEAFTAMAKEYI
+313 DTEAFTSAARNYI
-326 NRPTGTIELYG
+326 NKPENTLEFYG
-337 IVENGTNISSIDML
+337 IAENSSNIIDVDRL

-356 ENCPAVLSEKEKTE
+356 EK
-370 DIVITENSDELI
+370 
-382 IDGYEGTW
+382 
-390 YVVDTETV
+390 
-398 DGKELFLLENE
+398 
-409 EYGDETFGIIIDK
+409 
-422 DRNVLV
+422 
-428 GEAWNG
+428 
-434 FSDYHEKYDNITLE
+434 
-448 EKLANKVGDEWKA
+448 
-461 FLDDMKKESP
+461 SP
-471 AVLIESAYEIS
+471 AVRSSEEEKANIIHNSFEVIINAHDFSKEAIKFLRRTERFMVKDDIFMVDENIIKQKFHIMYGDVSRATKRLFGVKFKDVLDELNLVIKQNTQLSVKKPNVFEEYYDNNSPVGNIVHDDNLSLSERLYNIAKQELEEYESSLDTAEKAKAAAYELTVKRDILAYIEYDLSSDIADPDVQSAIESLIKTGSPLSVYYNEWLKNEYDNRMEAVRMTAADVHRTEVQHIQKNMTKVLENKLPDGMAVFKPDVSIAIENSSTSIHAAFEEINKNHEFS
-482 TKDNIQT
+482 SVAVQFLNRAEKIMMVNNFSSIDDVFSSAAIQ
-489 YITEE
+489 
-494 NLDLSEKQINALLSS
+494 
-509 KNTLADLY
+509 NTFG
-517 DDWSSD
+517 SR
-523 EYLNSYSD
+523 ERID
-531 VAELLKIT
+531 VALFDG
-539 AVKLSEAIDR
+539 KLSEIEDELKRYIFADTPSKIAIITVHQYDSQYTKSI
-549 ENLMLFRKENREC
+549 ENLSLSDAIRQMNDVKYTAFSEMGEQISTPRAAEIEQGNDKWAYSLDFDLDYNTVRIYTSTDDYINIGIEEALGVVSNHSEEEIISELKKIAEKKEKQALERSVEEGVIGSLGYSIDEMDKAFEAENSRTDYGNKLADNGVFIGNSEKGIENSPEGNYDEELKKAAEYLKAYNEREFDISPDDEPFT
-562 ANMIDAM
+562 ADN
-569 AAKHYENNS
+569 
-578 FKAEAALDELLE
+578 LDHIGLGYTELGDNAD
-590 KYSFERIQTI
+590 YSFE
-600 AAANVVELYDRLQDR
+600 V
-615 RISEENYNW
+615 
-624 GKSVLNALPD
+624 
-634 NYRVEMQ
+634 
-641 PVGSNRLTM
+641 
-650 HTGLIDLLAN
+650 
-660 RVREYEARSIEK
+660 
-672 DQPAPERTAE
+672 
-682 DISIG
+682 
-687 DRYRYKGADVEVVSI
+687 
-702 NGIYLNDVGI
+702 
-712 SKTERMGNSEYAVT
+712 
-726 SNVDKYE
+726 
-733 LHRNGQYLGNGEKAV
+733 
-748 VSELDMAKKYI
+748 
-759 GDYLD
+759 
-764 SEFSSEADF
+764 
-773 SDMKHIAIG
+773 
-782 YTEIGSEEQGDHSLQ
+782 
-797 MEADLESFSVSY
+797 EADLEKYEVRY
-809 FIDDELAKTEHYD
+809 F
-822 SLEQMNRDH
+822 
-831 LSVLNF
+831 
-837 EDMLHVGTT
+837 
-846 ELDRILEEKEKN
+846 
-858 VPVTA
+858 
-863 VLAVSQYDTSR
+863 
-874 YYIANDITEEA
+874 
-885 VRNAIANSD
+885 
-894 KLFMDLCALGGTQ
+894 
-907 ITEAEFAQYSQ
+907 
-918 TEGVAAFDVNID
+918 
-930 EQTMHVYGAENPIVS
+930 
-945 FKEIRGIDEIADAL
+945 
-959 DLENITL
+959 
-966 TFSVVTIDDEE
+966 
-977 PFVVG
+977 
-982 NYVGRYD
+982 
-989 ITALDEYQ
+989 LDEKLVK
-997 EYIERTG
+997 T
-1004 KQFADV
+1004 
-1010 NVEFYQIGGDSE
+1010 
-1022 SVSADDKECAYISE
+1022 DKY
-1036 HLQEVMAHSDA
+1036 
-1047 LCLESESY
+1047 
-1055 SVETPQELLDEEVPE
+1055 
-1070 QEEVFEHESEI
+1070 
-1081 EWTPIPETADDNGS
+1081 
-1095 PTSYA
+1095 
-1100 TKYNDE
+1100 
-1106 TFWISQNPDGKFDIE
+1106 
-1121 EKDTQGNFSSINDD
+1121 
-1135 FSGFMRRGEAEQ
+1135 
-1147 YFEKNIGEYIAERD
+1147 
-1161 EKILDAIVGSISEP
+1161 
-1175 TSEQREE
+1175 
-1182 ITRKNNTLNSFF
+1182 
-1194 NNNPLAVFREIVKS
+1194 
-1208 AGLEPTED
+1208 
-1216 ISIGDTKEIF
+1216 
-1226 NSLKSVDISLMGYTY
+1226 NSLKEMNEQELSN
-1241 GLEFE
+1241 LEF
-1246 PHDDRLSVTD
+1246 DYFV
-1256 TASGRKSEF
+1256 SE
-1265 LWGHAKELMY
+1265 G
-1275 LIANENNVSRE
+1275 NEM
-1286 NLLHNEVMRGTGFV
+1286 LDKM
-1300 DGKFRV
+1300 
-1306 EDFYKTNPEKKDFI
+1306 
-1320 DFLKKEY
+1320 
-1327 GIGGHSGDG
+1327 
-1336 PVKFAD
+1336 
-1342 HDSKGIEI
+1342 IE
-1350 TLTTGKE
+1350 
-1357 NFTWNEVAKVISD
+1357 S
-1370 LMDKGEYITQKDIDN
+1370 
-1385 RIRRAKLTIDNANE
+1385 
-1399 HTDFTSLVHAHE
+1399 
-1411 ILQKYG
+1411 
-1417 IEDPTQDNEYKIY
+1417 
-1430 QLKNSPENHAIRFEG
+1430 
-1445 YSLAEKHGEPAKPEN
+1445 
-1460 YDLVYTGSLDEFKD
+1460 
-1474 ENKLEA
+1474 
-1480 IYTKFNLDRPEDF
+1480 
-1493 KGHSLSVS
+1493 
-1501 DIIVMNNE
+1501 
-1509 ANYVDSYGFVD
+1509 
-1520 VSDKFMGKEKEQINL
+1520 
-1535 NDYEKISLV
+1535 
-1544 RRTEWND
+1544 
-1551 RDLSD
+1551 
-1556 AENPAFEEITA
+1556 
-1567 SYTPDEDGSFTK
+1567 
-1579 YAFNR
+1579 
-1584 TNSISVDEWEDE
+1584 
-1596 NSVSAEDMLVDIE
+1596 
-1609 AHLKNMRSGVSSSE
+1609 
-1623 YYIELIDHDGNTRRL
+1623 
-1638 ENNYFTFIH
+1638 
-1647 GEMAGIVEKSDSPE
+1647 GEMIIPDVKKSDVQ
-1661 GKSAIKSKY
+1661 K
-1670 TITNEKN
+1670 ITNEKN

-1684 VRHAIDELS
+1684 VRHAINELY
-1693 NGSDDEYD
+1693 NGTAAEAYD
-1701 WTAFLTAYK
+1701 WENYHSAFM
-1710 SVMEANVQSDIALP
+1710 SVLNANVHNDISLP
-1724 LYKSGADKI
+1724 LYKSAAEKI
-1733 LSKANSNDTE
+1733 L
-1743 TISKSDYQ
+1743 
-1751 NALACLDMVLKNGHL
+1751 LAAQADLGMITDNEYKNTLSCLDMVLKNGQML
-1766 LKNPEEKEIEQFSF
+1766 ENPKEQEIEQFSF
-1780 FSPRSNYISTDE
+1780 FSAKNHYVSMDEINPSKHRDAENDNSPKPENKESTALKSDYTINESNYGD
-1792 IKPINVSHKNTEKEN
+1792 
-1807 PITSKQ
+1807 
-1813 DSITFSRPD
+1813 F
-1822 SVNFTITESTFSNL
+1822 

-1855 IEGEK
+1855 IEREK

-1928 YSALGN
+1928 YSALDN

-1956 PEEMRNNSQLSGVEL
+1956 PEEMRNNSQLSGVEI

-2134 PEMILGQMAEGN
+2134 PEMILGEMAEGN
-2146 KMFGNGTTCIPFD
+2146 KMFGNGTTCVPFD

-2174 KGKYNKTVK
+2174 KGEYNKTVK
-2183 SAERENASHADT
+2183 SAERENASHAET

-2371 LGDKIYQNPQINMR
+2371 LGDKIYQNPQKNMR

-2516 KDENGIEIKDEK
+2516 KDENGIEVKDEK

-2559 ATPERREKLTNL
+2559 ANPERREKLTNL

-2583 YDGSHLNF
+2583 YDGSHLHF

-2703 GHSQFDMIHLSRERE
+2703 GHSHFDMIHLSRERE

-3101 ASNSAVMALSGKITE
+3101 ASNSAVMASNGKISE

-3463 LMKEEEGLQAIC
+3463 LMKEEEELQAIC

-3622 ALETMFPN
+3622 VLETMFPN
-3630 IKDYDY
+3630 IKDYNY
-3636 KLVETNIDTEIDEDE
+3636 KLVDTDLDVEIDENE
-3651 RGEDKKEINR
+3651 RCMAEKEMSR

>member
-120 KKGRITVGGSELEAL
+120 EKGRITVSGSEIEAL

-140 ELERNGSAE
+140 EQERNGYAKVSFE
-149 IAYEIALTSD
+149 ISLTSD
-159 AYDDIYYIC
+159 AFDEIYYLS
-168 DQNGNAYYD
+168 DKSGNAYYD
-177 EDGFAPTFNHVDDAE
+177 ADGVVPTFNHVDDAAE
-192 RYAQI
+192 YAKAHNISISTDEAQI
-197 HHIPITV
+197 
-204 DETLMNHWREIEHTD
+204 NQWREIERAD

-224 NSELVSA
+224 NAELVTL
-231 FPKSGEEYPDHF
+231 FPRMGNDYPDHF
-243 LYNAEGKSFQWIY
+243 TYNSDGNSFEWIY
-256 YNPDGNFGEGEFVQ
+256 YNPDGNFGEGEFVC
-270 KNIYEQDII
+270 KAIYEQDII
-279 AAYNAKLTSPDEATG
+279 AAYNAKISAADETTG
-294 RNEFIYSLFSSCE
+294 RNEFIYSLFNSCE
-307 ETVISS
+307 EYIISS
-313 DTEAFTAMAKEYI
+313 DTEAFTSAARNYI
-326 NRPTGTIELYG
+326 NKPENALEFYG
-337 IVENGTNISSIDML
+337 IAENSSNIIDVDRL

-356 ENCPAVLSEKEKTE
+356 EKSPAVRSAEESRNNS
-370 DIVITENSDELI
+370 VINEQSDNIAIEGHI
-382 IDGYEGTW
+382 GTW
-390 YVVDTETV
+390 YVIDSDII
-398 DGKELFLLENE
+398 DGKKMYLLENE
-409 EYGDETFGIIIDK
+409 IYGDESACIIVDEYK
-422 DRNVLV
+422 NVIMADV
-428 GEAWNG
+428 WNG
-434 FSDYHEKYDNITLE
+434 FEEYYDKNSPVGNIVHDDNLSLSERLYNIASQELEEYENSLDTAEKAKAAAYELTVKRDILAYIEFDLSSDIADPDVQSAIENLIKTGSPLSVYYNEWLKNEYDNRMEAVRMTAADVHRTEIQHKEERTTEFPAATPSKIALITVHQYDSQYTKSIEYLSLSDAIRQMNELKYTAFSEMGEQISAPRAAEIEQGNDKWVYSLEFDLDYNTVRIYTSTDDYINIGIEEALSIVSNHSEEEIISELKKVAEKE
-448 EKLANKVGDEWKA
+448 EKQALERSVEEGIIGSMGYSIDEMDKA
-461 FLDDMKKESP
+461 FEAENSRTDYGNKL
-471 AVLIESAYEIS
+471 A
-482 TKDNIQT
+482 DNGVFIG
-489 YITEE
+489 
-494 NLDLSEKQINALLSS
+494 NSEKEIENSPVE
-509 KNTLADLY
+509 NY
-517 DDWSSD
+517 DEELKKAA
-523 EYLNSYSD
+523 EYLKAYNEREFDISPDDEPFTADNLNHIGLGYT
-531 VAELLKIT
+531 ELGDN
-539 AVKLSEAIDR
+539 AD
-549 ENLMLFRKENREC
+549 
-562 ANMIDAM
+562 
-569 AAKHYENNS
+569 
-578 FKAEAALDELLE
+578 
-590 KYSFERIQTI
+590 YSFE
-600 AAANVVELYDRLQDR
+600 V
-615 RISEENYNW
+615 
-624 GKSVLNALPD
+624 
-634 NYRVEMQ
+634 
-641 PVGSNRLTM
+641 
-650 HTGLIDLLAN
+650 
-660 RVREYEARSIEK
+660 
-672 DQPAPERTAE
+672 
-682 DISIG
+682 
-687 DRYRYKGADVEVVSI
+687 
-702 NGIYLNDVGI
+702 
-712 SKTERMGNSEYAVT
+712 
-726 SNVDKYE
+726 
-733 LHRNGQYLGNGEKAV
+733 
-748 VSELDMAKKYI
+748 
-759 GDYLD
+759 
-764 SEFSSEADF
+764 
-773 SDMKHIAIG
+773 
-782 YTEIGSEEQGDHSLQ
+782 
-797 MEADLESFSVSY
+797 EADLEKYEVRY
-809 FIDDELAKTEHYD
+809 F
-822 SLEQMNRDH
+822 
-831 LSVLNF
+831 
-837 EDMLHVGTT
+837 
-846 ELDRILEEKEKN
+846 
-858 VPVTA
+858 
-863 VLAVSQYDTSR
+863 
-874 YYIANDITEEA
+874 
-885 VRNAIANSD
+885 
-894 KLFMDLCALGGTQ
+894 
-907 ITEAEFAQYSQ
+907 
-918 TEGVAAFDVNID
+918 
-930 EQTMHVYGAENPIVS
+930 
-945 FKEIRGIDEIADAL
+945 
-959 DLENITL
+959 
-966 TFSVVTIDDEE
+966 
-977 PFVVG
+977 
-982 NYVGRYD
+982 
-989 ITALDEYQ
+989 LDEKLVK
-997 EYIERTG
+997 T
-1004 KQFADV
+1004 
-1010 NVEFYQIGGDSE
+1010 
-1022 SVSADDKECAYISE
+1022 DKY
-1036 HLQEVMAHSDA
+1036 
-1047 LCLESESY
+1047 
-1055 SVETPQELLDEEVPE
+1055 
-1070 QEEVFEHESEI
+1070 
-1081 EWTPIPETADDNGS
+1081 
-1095 PTSYA
+1095 
-1100 TKYNDE
+1100 
-1106 TFWISQNPDGKFDIE
+1106 
-1121 EKDTQGNFSSINDD
+1121 
-1135 FSGFMRRGEAEQ
+1135 
-1147 YFEKNIGEYIAERD
+1147 
-1161 EKILDAIVGSISEP
+1161 
-1175 TSEQREE
+1175 
-1182 ITRKNNTLNSFF
+1182 
-1194 NNNPLAVFREIVKS
+1194 
-1208 AGLEPTED
+1208 
-1216 ISIGDTKEIF
+1216 
-1226 NSLKSVDISLMGYTY
+1226 NSLKEMNEQELSN
-1241 GLEFE
+1241 LEF
-1246 PHDDRLSVTD
+1246 DYFV
-1256 TASGRKSEF
+1256 SE
-1265 LWGHAKELMY
+1265 G
-1275 LIANENNVSRE
+1275 NEM
-1286 NLLHNEVMRGTGFV
+1286 LDKM
-1300 DGKFRV
+1300 
-1306 EDFYKTNPEKKDFI
+1306 
-1320 DFLKKEY
+1320 
-1327 GIGGHSGDG
+1327 
-1336 PVKFAD
+1336 
-1342 HDSKGIEI
+1342 IE
-1350 TLTTGKE
+1350 
-1357 NFTWNEVAKVISD
+1357 S
-1370 LMDKGEYITQKDIDN
+1370 
-1385 RIRRAKLTIDNANE
+1385 
-1399 HTDFTSLVHAHE
+1399 
-1411 ILQKYG
+1411 
-1417 IEDPTQDNEYKIY
+1417 
-1430 QLKNSPENHAIRFEG
+1430 
-1445 YSLAEKHGEPAKPEN
+1445 
-1460 YDLVYTGSLDEFKD
+1460 
-1474 ENKLEA
+1474 
-1480 IYTKFNLDRPEDF
+1480 
-1493 KGHSLSVS
+1493 
-1501 DIIVMNNE
+1501 
-1509 ANYVDSYGFVD
+1509 
-1520 VSDKFMGKEKEQINL
+1520 
-1535 NDYEKISLV
+1535 
-1544 RRTEWND
+1544 
-1551 RDLSD
+1551 
-1556 AENPAFEEITA
+1556 
-1567 SYTPDEDGSFTK
+1567 
-1579 YAFNR
+1579 
-1584 TNSISVDEWEDE
+1584 
-1596 NSVSAEDMLVDIE
+1596 
-1609 AHLKNMRSGVSSSE
+1609 
-1623 YYIELIDHDGNTRRL
+1623 
-1638 ENNYFTFIH
+1638 
-1647 GEMAGIVEKSDSPE
+1647 GEMIIPDVKKTDVQ
-1661 GKSAIKSKY
+1661 K
-1670 TITNEKN
+1670 ITNEKS

-1684 VRHAIDELS
+1684 VRHAINELY
-1693 NGSDDEYD
+1693 NGTAAEAYD
-1701 WTAFLTAYK
+1701 WENYHSAFM
-1710 SVMEANVQSDIALP
+1710 SVLNANVHNDISLP
-1724 LYKSGADKI
+1724 LYKSAAEKI
-1733 LSKANSNDTE
+1733 LLAAQADLGMITDNEYK
-1743 TISKSDYQ
+1743 
-1751 NALACLDMVLKNGHL
+1751 NALSCLDMVLKNGQML
-1766 LKNPEEKEIEQFSF
+1766 ENPKEQEIEQFSF
-1780 FSPRSNYISTDE
+1780 FSAKNHYVSMDEINPSKHRDAENDNSPKPENKESTALKSDYTINESNYGD
-1792 IKPINVSHKNTEKEN
+1792 
-1807 PITSKQ
+1807 
-1813 DSITFSRPD
+1813 F
-1822 SVNFTITESTFSNL
+1822 

-1855 IEGEK
+1855 VESEK
-1860 RSATPDEQQI
+1860 RSATPEEQQI

-1877 GGLANAFDSSKTD
+1877 GGLANAFDSSKND
-1890 WSKEYAELKTLLTP
+1890 WSNEYAELKRLLTP
-1904 EEYSSAR
+1904 EEYASAR
-1911 SSTLNAHYTSY
+1911 ASTLNAHFTSY
-1922 TIISSI
+1922 TVINSI
-1928 YSALGN
+1928 YSALEN
-1934 MGFKGGK
+1934 MGFNGGK

-1956 PEEMRNNSQLSGVEL
+1956 PEEMRNNSKLSGVEL

-1980 LLYPSANIQIKGYED
+1980 LLYPSANIQIKGYEN
-1995 TNFEN
+1995 TTFEN
-2000 NSFDVAVS
+2000 NSFDIAVS
-2008 NVPFGSYKVNDKEYN
+2008 NVPFGSYKVNDKDYN
-2023 KQNMLIHDYFF
+2023 NQNMYIHDYFF
-2034 SKTLDKVR
+2034 AKTLDKVR
-2042 PGGIIA
+2042 PGGIVA

-2058 ENSEVRKYLAERAEL
+2058 ESPEVRKYLAERAEL

-2083 FKNNAGTEVTSDI
+2083 FKQNAGTEVTSDI

-2102 EKPISVEQNTP
+2102 EKPVSVEQNTP
-2113 DWVFK
+2113 EWVFK
-2118 DILDNGIA
+2118 DILENGIA

-2134 PEMILGQMAEGN
+2134 PEMILGEMVEGN
-2146 KMFGNGTTCIPFD
+2146 KLYGNQANATMCVPIE
-2159 GADLKEQLAAAIQNI
+2159 GADLKEQLAVAIQNI
-2174 KGKYNKTVK
+2174 KGEYNEAVK
-2183 SAERENASHADT
+2183 LSERENASHLDT
-2195 VSCPPDAPKYSYVI
+2195 VPCPPDAPKYGYVI
-2209 SDDKLYYHKAG
+2209 SDDTLYYHEAE
-2220 DTMELVD
+2220 DTMERVND
-2227 TKDTDRIKAMTQLRD
+2227 EKNIDRIKAMTQLRD
-2242 GVHELLDLQINNYNG
+2242 SVHELLDLQINNYNG
-2257 ENEVKIS
+2257 DNEVKIS
-2264 DAQNKLS
+2264 EAQNKLS
-2271 KDYDDFVDRFGRIG
+2271 KDYDDFVELFGRIG

-2371 LGDKIYQNPQINMR
+2371 LGDKIYQNPQKNMR

-2939 ATKMQAKMIKNLGER
+2939 ATKMQSKMIKNLGER

-3101 ASNSAVMALSGKITE
+3101 ASNSAVMASNGKISE

-3331 LPREKSVKETYIDK
+3331 LPREKSVKEIYIDK

-3404 IGSYRG
+3404 IGFYRG

-3607 RDGNLPNEKADVEEM
+3607 RDGNLLNEKADVEEM

-3630 IKDYDY
+3630 IKDYNY
-3636 KLVETNIDTEIDEDE
+3636 KLVDTDLDAEIDENE
-3651 RGEDKKEINR
+3651 RCMADVNR

>member
-28 KLADFLDK
+28 KLAEFLDK

-120 KKGRITVGGSELEAL
+120 EKGRITVSGSELEAL

-140 ELERNGSAE
+140 ELERNGNAE

-192 RYAQI
+192 NYAQI
-197 HHIPITV
+197 HNIPITV

-224 NSELVSA
+224 DSELVAS

-279 AAYNAKLTSPDEATG
+279 AAYNAKITSPDEATG

-326 NRPTGTIELYG
+326 NKPTGTIELYG

-370 DIVITENSDELI
+370 EIVITENSDEII

-428 GEAWNG
+428 GEVWNG
-434 FSDYHEKYDNITLE
+434 FSDYHEKYDNITPE
-448 EKLANKVGDEWKA
+448 EKLANKVEAEWKA
-461 FLDDMKKESP
+461 FLDDMKNESP

-494 NLDLSEKQINALLSS
+494 NLELTEKQINALLSS
-509 KNTLADLY
+509 PNTLNDLY

-523 EYLNSYSD
+523 EYLNSYFD

-539 AVKLSEAIDR
+539 ADKLSEAIDR

-672 DQPAPERTAE
+672 EQPAPERTAE

-687 DRYRYKGADVEVVSI
+687 DRYRYKGADVEVVSM
-702 NGIYLNDVGI
+702 NGIYPNDVGI

-773 SDMKHIAIG
+773 SDMKHISIG

-797 MEADLESFSVSY
+797 MEADLENYSVSY

-907 ITEAEFAQYSQ
+907 ITEVEFAQYSQ
-918 TEGVAAFDVNID
+918 TEGIAAIDVNID
-930 EQTMHVYGAENPIVS
+930 EQTMHIYGADEPIVS
-945 FKEIRGIDEIADAL
+945 FKEIKGIDEISDAL
-959 DLENITL
+959 DLEN
-966 TFSVVTIDDEE
+966 
-977 PFVVG
+977 
-982 NYVGRYD
+982 
-989 ITALDEYQ
+989 
-997 EYIERTG
+997 
-1004 KQFADV
+1004 
-1010 NVEFYQIGGDSE
+1010 NV
-1022 SVSADDKECAYISE
+1022 
-1036 HLQEVMAHSDA
+1036 
-1047 LCLESESY
+1047 
-1055 SVETPQELLDEEVPE
+1055 
-1070 QEEVFEHESEI
+1070 
-1081 EWTPIPETADDNGS
+1081 
-1095 PTSYA
+1095 
-1100 TKYNDE
+1100 
-1106 TFWISQNPDGKFDIE
+1106 
-1121 EKDTQGNFSSINDD
+1121 
-1135 FSGFMRRGEAEQ
+1135 
-1147 YFEKNIGEYIAERD
+1147 
-1161 EKILDAIVGSISEP
+1161 VGSITEP
-1175 TSEQREE
+1175 TPEQREE

-1226 NSLKSVDISLMGYTY
+1226 NSLKSVDISIMGYTY
-1241 GLEFE
+1241 SLEFE
-1246 PHDDRLSVTD
+1246 PHDDRLSVTNR
-1256 TASGRKSEF
+1256 ASGRTSEF
-1265 LWGHAKELMY
+1265 LLGHVKELMY
-1275 LIANENNVSRE
+1275 LIANENNISRE
-1286 NLLHNEVMRGTGFV
+1286 NLIYNEVMRGTGFE

-1306 EDFYKTNPEKKDFI
+1306 ADFYQANPSKKDFA
-1320 DFLKKEY
+1320 DFLKNEY

-1357 NFTWNEVAKVISD
+1357 NFTWNDVAKIISE
-1370 LMDKGEYITQKDIDN
+1370 LIEKGEYITQKDIDD

-1399 HTDFTSLVHAHE
+1399 HT
-1411 ILQKYG
+1411 
-1417 IEDPTQDNEYKIY
+1417 
-1430 QLKNSPENHAIRFEG
+1430 
-1445 YSLAEKHGEPAKPEN
+1445 
-1460 YDLVYTGSLDEFKD
+1460 
-1474 ENKLEA
+1474 
-1480 IYTKFNLDRPEDF
+1480 
-1493 KGHSLSVS
+1493 
-1501 DIIVMNNE
+1501 
-1509 ANYVDSYGFVD
+1509 
-1520 VSDKFMGKEKEQINL
+1520 
-1535 NDYEKISLV
+1535 
-1544 RRTEWND
+1544 
-1551 RDLSD
+1551 
-1556 AENPAFEEITA
+1556 
-1567 SYTPDEDGSFTK
+1567 
-1579 YAFNR
+1579 
-1584 TNSISVDEWEDE
+1584 
-1596 NSVSAEDMLVDIE
+1596 
-1609 AHLKNMRSGVSSSE
+1609 
-1623 YYIELIDHDGNTRRL
+1623 
-1638 ENNYFTFIH
+1638 
-1647 GEMAGIVEKSDSPE
+1647 DSPE

-1701 WTAFLTAYK
+1701 WAAFLTAYK

-1813 DSITFSRPD
+1813 DSITFSQPD

-1855 IEGEK
+1855 VESEK
-1860 RSATPDEQQI
+1860 RSATPEEQQI

-1877 GGLANAFDSSKTD
+1877 GGLANAFDSSKND
-1890 WSKEYAELKTLLTP
+1890 WSKEYAELKRLLTP
-1904 EEYSSAR
+1904 KEYASAR
-1911 SSTLNAHYTSY
+1911 ASTLNAHFTSY
-1922 TIISSI
+1922 TVINSI
-1928 YSALGN
+1928 YSALEN

-1956 PEEMRNNSQLSGVEL
+1956 PEEMRNNSKLSGVEL

-1980 LLYPSANIQIKGYED
+1980 LLYPSANIQIKGYEN
-1995 TNFEN
+1995 TTFEN
-2000 NSFDVAVS
+2000 NSFDIAVS
-2008 NVPFGSYKVNDKEYN
+2008 NVPFGSYKVNDKDYN
-2023 KQNMLIHDYFF
+2023 NQNMYIHDYFF
-2034 SKTLDKVR
+2034 AKTLDKVR
-2042 PGGIIA
+2042 PGGIVA

-2058 ENSEVRKYLAERAEL
+2058 ESPEVRKYLAERAEL

-2083 FKNNAGTEVTSDI
+2083 FKQNAGTEVTSDI

-2102 EKPISVEQNTP
+2102 EKPVSVEQNTP
-2113 DWVFK
+2113 EWVFK
-2118 DILDNGIA
+2118 DILENGIA

-2134 PEMILGQMAEGN
+2134 PEMILGEMVEGN
-2146 KMFGNGTTCIPFD
+2146 KLYGNQANATMCVPIE
-2159 GADLKEQLAAAIQNI
+2159 GADLKEQLAVAIQNI
-2174 KGKYNKTVK
+2174 KGEYNEAVK
-2183 SAERENASHADT
+2183 LSERENASHLDT
-2195 VSCPPDAPKYSYVI
+2195 VPCPPDAPKYGYVI
-2209 SDDKLYYHKAG
+2209 SDDTLYYHEAG
-2220 DTMELVD
+2220 DTMERVND
-2227 TKDTDRIKAMTQLRD
+2227 EKNIDRIKAMTQLRD
-2242 GVHELLDLQINNYNG
+2242 SVHELLDLQINNYNG

-2271 KDYDDFVDRFGRIG
+2271 KDYDDFVEHFGRIG
-2285 QAENKKA
+2285 QAENKRA

-2303 SLEKTDNS
+2303 ILEKTDNG
-2311 GNFIGKAD
+2311 GNFVSKAD

-2328 QIVIDH
+2328 QVVVDH

-2371 LGDKIYQNPQINMR
+2371 LGDKIYQNPQKNMR

-2421 QRIEAADIS
+2421 QCIEAADIS

-2470 KWKVEGYQHSYGNT
+2470 KWKVDGYQHSYGNT

-2618 LIAHEVGAGKT
+2618 LIAHEVGAGK
-2629 FEMVAIAMEGKRL
+2629 
-2642 GLHSKPLITA
+2642 
-2652 PNALTEQWGDAF
+2652 
-2664 RTLYPNSNVLVA
+2664 
-2676 TEKDFKPENR
+2676 
-2686 RDLFAKIATG
+2686 
-2696 DWDAVII
+2696 
-2703 GHSQFDMIHLSRERE
+2703 
-2718 LETLYSEVDKL
+2718 
-2729 EAALD
+2729 
-2734 EISAT
+2734 
-2739 SNKGSY
+2739 
-2745 SVKQVERAIKS
+2745 SV
-2756 YTDKIQKL
+2756 T
-2764 LEKTPKEDML
+2764 
-2774 CFEQLGIDKIFVDES
+2774 
-2789 QAYKNLDTPTKMQN
+2789 
-2803 VSGIGSG
+2803 
-2810 GSGRSMQLLMKCR
+2810 RS
-2823 YLDEVTGGKGVIFAS
+2823 
-2838 GTPISNSMS
+2838 
-2847 EMYTLMRYLQA
+2847 
-2858 DKLRELG
+2858 
-2865 INSFDRWASIFGET
+2865 
-2879 TTSMELSP
+2879 
-2887 EANGKYQMKTRF
+2887 
-2899 AKFQNLPELMNIFKE
+2899 
-2914 CADIKT
+2914 
-2920 AATLNLDRPDFE
+2920 
-2932 MHNINVP
+2932 
-2939 ATKMQAKMIKNLGER
+2939 
-2954 AKLIRAGAV
+2954 
-2963 DPTEDNMCKLT
+2963 
-2974 VDGRKIG
+2974 
-2981 LDQRCM
+2981 
-2987 NPSLP
+2987 
-2992 DDPNSKVNVCI
+2992 
-3003 NNVFDIWKQTA
+3003 
-3014 EKKSTQ
+3014 
-3020 LIFCDLATPQAAV
+3020 
-3033 NENTYTLYRKDT
+3033 
-3045 KGEYAPV
+3045 
-3052 YSAKL
+3052 
-3057 GQKDT
+3057 
-3062 ADKIFK
+3062 
-3068 KLTGSKP
+3068 
-3075 PKNFKAGGVFD
+3075 
-3086 GDIIMLHTVDYDTMT
+3086 
-3101 ASNSAVMALSGKITE
+3101 
-3116 IPEEMWTKLHHSPTE
+3116 
-3131 TFESERK
+3131 
-3138 FCVYDDIKQKLVA
+3138 
-3151 KGVPEKEIAFIHDA
+3151 
-3165 DTTEEKQKLFAK
+3165 
-3177 MNKGEIRVMI
+3177 
-3187 GSTQKCGAGMNAQER
+3187 
-3202 MIALHDLD
+3202 
-3210 APMRPSDMEQR
+3210 
-3221 HGRIIRQGN
+3221 
-3230 TNTKVDIYRYTTD
+3230 
-3243 KTFDAYLYQML
+3243 
-3254 ENKQK
+3254 
-3259 FISQIMTDK
+3259 
-3268 SPVRSCEDVDEIA
+3268 
-3281 LDYAEVKALCAGNP
+3281 
-3295 LIKEKIDLET
+3295 
-3305 EITKLNVL
+3305 
-3313 KSSFL
+3313 
-3318 SQKYAVQD
+3318 
-3326 KAYTI
+3326 
-3331 LPREKSVKETYIDK
+3331 
-3345 LKKDVEFAEKE
+3345 
-3356 QPLQNEDGKNYY
+3356 
-3368 PVTVGDKKY
+3368 
-3377 HEKDAAGE
+3377 
-3385 AIRQAILDNKDI
+3385 
-3397 LQGKEVH
+3397 
-3404 IGSYRG
+3404 
-3410 FEMTAFLDVFS
+3410 
-3421 KKIKVNL
+3421 
-3428 QGATNHY
+3428 
-3435 GELNMDI
+3435 
-3442 NVKAGG
+3442 
-3448 NIIRLDNVINSIGIT
+3448 
-3463 LMKEEEGLQAIC
+3463 
-3475 ADIEQAKAAAD
+3475 
-3486 AVFPQEQE
+3486 
-3494 LAAKEKRLEEVN
+3494 
-3506 AQLASIKVNTQDRS
+3506 
-3520 SELYAALV
+3520 
-3528 DICPALQ
+3528 
-3535 YSKEFHCKYEAG
+3535 
-3547 EGIEPLCIERNG
+3547 
-3559 DVVFVAHT
+3559 
-3567 YTQNGDLMYDP
+3567 
-3578 AIEFYFDSKNQK
+3578 
-3590 AEALSYELSG
+3590 
-3600 MGMYQDF
+3600 
-3607 RDGNLPNEKADVEEM
+3607 
-3622 ALETMFPN
+3622 
-3630 IKDYDY
+3630 
-3636 KLVETNIDTEIDEDE
+3636 
-3651 RGEDKKEINR
+3651 

>member
-36 EQIPYSGRISEYK
+36 AQIPYSGRISDYK

-120 KKGRITVGGSELEAL
+120 KKGRITVGSSEIEAL

-140 ELERNGSAE
+140 ELEQNGNAE
-149 IAYEIALTSD
+149 IAYEISLTSD
-159 AYDDIYYIC
+159 AFDDIYYIC

-224 NSELVSA
+224 NSELVAA

-279 AAYNAKLTSPDEATG
+279 AAYNARITSPDEATG

-326 NRPTGTIELYG
+326 NKPTGTIELYG
-337 IVENGTNISSIDML
+337 IVENGSNISSIDML
-351 ISALE
+351 ISTLE

-370 DIVITENSDELI
+370 DTVITENSDEII

-434 FSDYHEKYDNITLE
+434 LSDYHEKYNNITLE
-448 EKLANKVGDEWKA
+448 EKLANKIGDEWKA

-494 NLDLSEKQINALLSS
+494 NLDLTEKRISALLSRD
-509 KNTLADLY
+509 NILEELY
-517 DDWSSD
+517 EEWNHN
-523 EYLNSYSD
+523 EFLNSYSD
-531 VAELLKIT
+531 VEELLKLTADKILSSTIT
-539 AVKLSEAIDR
+539 
-549 ENLMLFRKENREC
+549 
-562 ANMIDAM
+562 
-569 AAKHYENNS
+569 
-578 FKAEAALDELLE
+578 
-590 KYSFERIQTI
+590 
-600 AAANVVELYDRLQDR
+600 
-615 RISEENYNW
+615 
-624 GKSVLNALPD
+624 
-634 NYRVEMQ
+634 
-641 PVGSNRLTM
+641 
-650 HTGLIDLLAN
+650 
-660 RVREYEARSIEK
+660 
-672 DQPAPERTAE
+672 
-682 DISIG
+682 
-687 DRYRYKGADVEVVSI
+687 
-702 NGIYLNDVGI
+702 
-712 SKTERMGNSEYAVT
+712 
-726 SNVDKYE
+726 
-733 LHRNGQYLGNGEKAV
+733 
-748 VSELDMAKKYI
+748 SELDVAKKYI
-759 GDYLD
+759 ENYLD
-764 SEFSSEADF
+764 SEFSSKADF

-809 FIDDELAKTEHYD
+809 YIDDELAKTEHYD
-822 SLEQMNRDH
+822 SLEQMNREH

-837 EDMLHVGTT
+837 EDMLHVGTM

-858 VPVTA
+858 T
-863 VLAVSQYDTSR
+863 
-874 YYIANDITEEA
+874 
-885 VRNAIANSD
+885 
-894 KLFMDLCALGGTQ
+894 
-907 ITEAEFAQYSQ
+907 
-918 TEGVAAFDVNID
+918 NIKQ
-930 EQTMHVYGAENPIVS
+930 EY
-945 FKEIRGIDEIADAL
+945 
-959 DLENITL
+959 DLE
-966 TFSVVTIDDEE
+966 
-977 PFVVG
+977 
-982 NYVGRYD
+982 
-989 ITALDEYQ
+989 
-997 EYIERTG
+997 
-1004 KQFADV
+1004 K
-1010 NVEFYQIGGDSE
+1010 
-1022 SVSADDKECAYISE
+1022 
-1036 HLQEVMAHSDA
+1036 
-1047 LCLESESY
+1047 
-1055 SVETPQELLDEEVPE
+1055 PQ
-1070 QEEVFEHESEI
+1070 
-1081 EWTPIPETADDNGS
+1081 
-1095 PTSYA
+1095 
-1100 TKYNDE
+1100 
-1106 TFWISQNPDGKFDIE
+1106 
-1121 EKDTQGNFSSINDD
+1121 
-1135 FSGFMRRGEAEQ
+1135 
-1147 YFEKNIGEYIAERD
+1147 
-1161 EKILDAIVGSISEP
+1161 
-1175 TSEQREE
+1175 
-1182 ITRKNNTLNSFF
+1182 
-1194 NNNPLAVFREIVKS
+1194 
-1208 AGLEPTED
+1208 
-1216 ISIGDTKEIF
+1216 
-1226 NSLKSVDISLMGYTY
+1226 
-1241 GLEFE
+1241 
-1246 PHDDRLSVTD
+1246 
-1256 TASGRKSEF
+1256 
-1265 LWGHAKELMY
+1265 
-1275 LIANENNVSRE
+1275 
-1286 NLLHNEVMRGTGFV
+1286 
-1300 DGKFRV
+1300 
-1306 EDFYKTNPEKKDFI
+1306 
-1320 DFLKKEY
+1320 
-1327 GIGGHSGDG
+1327 
-1336 PVKFAD
+1336 
-1342 HDSKGIEI
+1342 
-1350 TLTTGKE
+1350 
-1357 NFTWNEVAKVISD
+1357 
-1370 LMDKGEYITQKDIDN
+1370 
-1385 RIRRAKLTIDNANE
+1385 
-1399 HTDFTSLVHAHE
+1399 
-1411 ILQKYG
+1411 
-1417 IEDPTQDNEYKIY
+1417 QDNESKIY
-1430 QLKNSPENHAIRFEG
+1430 QLQ
-1445 YSLAEKHGEPAKPEN
+1445 
-1460 YDLVYTGSLDEFKD
+1460 
-1474 ENKLEA
+1474 
-1480 IYTKFNLDRPEDF
+1480 
-1493 KGHSLSVS
+1493 
-1501 DIIVMNNE
+1501 
-1509 ANYVDSYGFVD
+1509 
-1520 VSDKFMGKEKEQINL
+1520 DKA
-1535 NDYEKISLV
+1535 D
-1544 RRTEWND
+1544 
-1551 RDLSD
+1551 
-1556 AENPAFEEITA
+1556 
-1567 SYTPDEDGSFTK
+1567 
-1579 YAFNR
+1579 
-1584 TNSISVDEWEDE
+1584 
-1596 NSVSAEDMLVDIE
+1596 
-1609 AHLKNMRSGVSSSE
+1609 
-1623 YYIELIDHDGNTRRL
+1623 
-1638 ENNYFTFIH
+1638 
-1647 GEMAGIVEKSDSPE
+1647 IVEKSDSPE

-1701 WTAFLTAYK
+1701 WSAFLTAYK
-1710 SVMEANVQSDIALP
+1710 AVLGANVQSDIALP

-1792 IKPINVSHKNTEKEN
+1792 IKPINVGHKNTEKEKN
-1807 PITSKQ
+1807 VTFKQ
-1813 DSITFSRPD
+1813 DSITFSQPG

-1855 IEGEK
+1855 IEDEK
-1860 RSATPDEQQI
+1860 RSATPGEQQI

-1928 YSALGN
+1928 YSALDN

-2008 NVPFGSYKVNDKEYN
+2008 NVPFGSYKVNDKDYN

-2083 FKNNAGTEVTSDI
+2083 FKNNAGTEVTSDV

-2134 PEMILGQMAEGN
+2134 PEMILGEMAEGN
-2146 KMFGNGTTCIPFD
+2146 KMFGNGTTCVPFD

-2285 QAENKKA
+2285 QAENQKA

-2371 LGDKIYQNPQINMR
+2371 LGDKIYQNPQKNMR

-2416 RAVMP
+2416 RTVMP

-3101 ASNSAVMALSGKITE
+3101 ASNSAVMASNGKISE

-3428 QGATNHY
+3428 KGATNHY

-3494 LAAKEKRLEEVN
+3494 LAVKEKRLEEVN

-3636 KLVETNIDTEIDEDE
+3636 ELVDTDLDAEIDENE
-3651 RGEDKKEINR
+3651 RCMAEKEMSR

>member
-120 KKGRITVGGSELEAL
+120 EKGRITVGGSELEAL

-140 ELERNGSAE
+140 ELERNGNAE

-192 RYAQI
+192 HYAQI
-197 HHIPITV
+197 HNIPITV

-224 NSELVSA
+224 NSELVAA

-279 AAYNAKLTSPDEATG
+279 AAYNAKITSPDEATG

-313 DTEAFTAMAKEYI
+313 DTEAFTAIAKEYI
-326 NRPTGTIELYG
+326 NKPTGTIELYG

-356 ENCPAVLSEKEKTE
+356 ENCPAVHSEKEKTE
-370 DIVITENSDELI
+370 DIVITENSDEII

-428 GEAWNG
+428 GEVWNG
-434 FSDYHEKYDNITLE
+434 FSDYHEKYDNITPE
-448 EKLANKVGDEWKA
+448 EKLANKVEAEWKA
-461 FLDDMKKESP
+461 FLDDMKNESP

-494 NLDLSEKQINALLSS
+494 NLELTEKQINALLSS
-509 KNTLADLY
+509 PNTLNDLY

-539 AVKLSEAIDR
+539 ADKLSEAIDR

-562 ANMIDAM
+562 TNMIEVL
-569 AAKHYENNS
+569 AAKHYEDNS
-578 FKAEAALDELLE
+578 FNTEAALDELLE
-590 KYSFERIQTI
+590 KYSFERIRTI
-600 AAANVVELYDRLQDR
+600 AAANVVELYGRLHDGRIDRN
-615 RISEENYNW
+615 NYEWAKN
-624 GKSVLNALPD
+624 VIDALPEHIKA
-634 NYRVEMQ
+634 EMQ

-650 HTGLIDLLAN
+650 HTGLIDLLTN
-660 RVREYEARSIEK
+660 RVREYEAKRLEK
-672 DQPAPERTAE
+672 EQEQPTPERTAE
-682 DISIG
+682 DIAIG
-687 DRYRYKGADVEVVSI
+687 DRYRYKGADVEVVSM
-702 NGIYLNDVGI
+702 NGIYPNDVGI
-712 SKTERMGNSEYAVT
+712 SKNERMGNSEYAVT

-733 LHRNGQYLGNGEKAV
+733 LHRNGQYLGNGEKTV
-748 VSELDMAKKYI
+748 VSELDIAKKYI
-759 GDYLD
+759 EDFHIREYGDE
-764 SEFSSEADF
+764 STDF
-773 SDMKHIAIG
+773 SDLSNIG
-782 YTEIGSEEQGDHSLQ
+782 LVYTTLGDEGEHEFQ
-797 MEADLESFSVSY
+797 VTANFVDQSVSY
-809 FIDDELAKTEHYD
+809 SIDGEIVRTDIYD
-822 SLEQMNRDH
+822 SLADMIEKD
-831 LSVLNF
+831 LSFLDF
-837 EDMLHVGTT
+837 DYFQT
-846 ELDRILEEKEKN
+846 EGYKELEKKYPQKEEVK
-858 VPVTA
+858 A
-863 VLAVSQYDTSR
+863 VLAVSQYDTDK

-894 KLFMDLCALGGTQ
+894 KLFMELCALGGTQ
-907 ITEAEFAQYSQ
+907 ITEVEFAQYSQ
-918 TEGVAAFDVNID
+918 TEGIAAIDVNID
-930 EQTMHVYGAENPIVS
+930 EQTMHIYGADEPIVS
-945 FKEIRGIDEIADAL
+945 FKEIKGIDEISDAL
-959 DLENITL
+959 DLEN
-966 TFSVVTIDDEE
+966 
-977 PFVVG
+977 
-982 NYVGRYD
+982 
-989 ITALDEYQ
+989 
-997 EYIERTG
+997 
-1004 KQFADV
+1004 
-1010 NVEFYQIGGDSE
+1010 NV
-1022 SVSADDKECAYISE
+1022 
-1036 HLQEVMAHSDA
+1036 
-1047 LCLESESY
+1047 
-1055 SVETPQELLDEEVPE
+1055 
-1070 QEEVFEHESEI
+1070 
-1081 EWTPIPETADDNGS
+1081 
-1095 PTSYA
+1095 
-1100 TKYNDE
+1100 
-1106 TFWISQNPDGKFDIE
+1106 
-1121 EKDTQGNFSSINDD
+1121 
-1135 FSGFMRRGEAEQ
+1135 
-1147 YFEKNIGEYIAERD
+1147 
-1161 EKILDAIVGSISEP
+1161 VGSISDP
-1175 TSEQREE
+1175 TPEQREE

-1194 NNNPLAVFREIVKS
+1194 NNNPKAVFREIVES
-1208 AGLEPTED
+1208 AGLTPTED
-1216 ISIGDTKEIF
+1216 ITVGDTKEIF
-1226 NSLKSVDISLMGYTY
+1226 NALKSVDISLMGYTY
-1241 GLEFE
+1241 TLEFE
-1246 PHDDRLSVTD
+1246 PHDNSLSVRD
-1256 TASGRKSEF
+1256 TTSHREADF
-1265 LWGHAKELMY
+1265 VWGHARELMY
-1275 LIANENNVSRE
+1275 LIANENNISRE
-1286 NLLHNEVMRGTGFV
+1286 NLIHNEVMRGTGFE

-1306 EDFYKTNPEKKDFI
+1306 EEFYKNNLTKNDFVK
-1320 DFLKKEY
+1320 FLKNEY
-1327 GIGGHSGDG
+1327 GIGGHSGEG
-1336 PVKFAD
+1336 PVRFAD

-1357 NFTWNEVAKVISD
+1357 NFTWNDVAKVISE
-1370 LMDKGEYITQKDIDN
+1370 LIEKGEYITQEDIDN

-1411 ILQKYG
+1411 VLQKYG
-1417 IEDPTQDNEYKIY
+1417 IEDPPQDNEYKIY
-1430 QLKNSPENHAIRFEG
+1430 QLKNSPENHAIRFEE
-1445 YSLAEKHGEPAKPEN
+1445 YALAEKYGEPAKPEN
-1460 YDLVYTGSLDEFKD
+1460 YDLVYTGSLDDFED
-1474 ENKLEA
+1474 SNKLEA
-1480 IYTKFNLDRPEDF
+1480 IYTKFNLNRPEDF

-1501 DIIVMNNE
+1501 DIIVMNDE
-1509 ANYVDSYGFVD
+1509 AHYVDSFGFVD
-1520 VSDKFMGKEKEQINL
+1520 VSDKFLGKEKEQINL

-1544 RRTEWND
+1544 RKTEWND
-1551 RDLSD
+1551 RNLSD
-1556 AENPAFEEITA
+1556 AENPAFEEITV

-1584 TNSISVDEWEDE
+1584 TNSISVDVWEDE
-1596 NSVSAEDMLVDIE
+1596 NSVSGEDMLAEIE

-1877 GGLANAFDSSKTD
+1877 GGLANAFDSGKTD
-1890 WSKEYAELKTLLTP
+1890 WSKEYTELKTLLTP

-1928 YSALGN
+1928 YSALDN

-2008 NVPFGSYKVNDKEYN
+2008 NVPFGSYKVNDKDYN

-2257 ENEVKIS
+2257 KNEVKIS

-2371 LGDKIYQNPQINMR
+2371 LGDKIYQNPQKNMR

-2430 VKLGSAWIDPEYI
+2430 VKLGSAWIEPEYI

-3101 ASNSAVMALSGKITE
+3101 ASNSAVMASNGKISE

-3578 AIEFYFDSKNQK
+3578 AIELYFDSKNQK

-3630 IKDYDY
+3630 IKDYNY
-3636 KLVETNIDTEIDEDE
+3636 KLVDTDLDAEIDENE
-3651 RGEDKKEINR
+3651 RCMAEKEMSR

>member
-28 KLADFLDK
+28 KLADFLEK
-36 EQIPYSGRISEYK
+36 EQIPYSGRINEYK
-49 STITVSGDEN
+49 STITVSGEEN

-67 DKIKAENPRRFIG
+67 DRIKSENPRRFIG

-87 RDKRIISMDADVVD
+87 KDKRIIPIDADIVD

-120 KKGRITVGGSELEAL
+120 EKGRITVSGSEIEAL

-140 ELERNGSAE
+140 EQERNGYAKVSFE
-149 IAYEIALTSD
+149 ISLTSD
-159 AYDDIYYIC
+159 AFDEIYYLS
-168 DQNGNAYYD
+168 DKSGNAYYD
-177 EDGFAPTFNHVDDAE
+177 ADGVVPTFNHVDDAAE
-192 RYAQI
+192 YAKAHNISISTDEAQI
-197 HHIPITV
+197 
-204 DETLMNHWREIEHTD
+204 NQWREIERAD

-224 NSELVSA
+224 NAELVTL
-231 FPKSGEEYPDHF
+231 FPRMGNDYPDHF
-243 LYNAEGKSFQWIY
+243 TYNSDGNSFEWIY
-256 YNPDGNFGEGEFVQ
+256 YNPDGNFGEGEFVC
-270 KNIYEQDII
+270 KAIYEQDII
-279 AAYNAKLTSPDEATG
+279 AAYNAKISAADETTG
-294 RNEFIYSLFSSCE
+294 RNEFIYSLFNSCE
-307 ETVISS
+307 EYIISS
-313 DTEAFTAMAKEYI
+313 DTEAFTSAARNYI
-326 NRPTGTIELYG
+326 NKPENTLEFYG
-337 IVENGTNISSIDML
+337 IAENSSNIIDVDRL

-356 ENCPAVLSEKEKTE
+356 EKSPAVRSSEEEKANIIHNSFEVIINAHDFSKEAIKFLRRTERFMVKDNIFMVDENIIKQKFHIMYGDVSRATKRLFGVKFKDVLDELNLVIKQNTQLSVKKPNVFEEYYDNNSPVGNIVHDDNLSLSERLYNIAKQELEEYESSLDTAEKAKAAAYELTVKRDILAYIEYDLSSDIADPDVQSAIESLIKTGSPLSVYYNEWLKNEYDNRMEAVRMTAADVHRTEVQHIQKNMTKVLENKLPDGMAVFKPDVSIAIENSSTSIHAAFEEINKNHEFSSVAVQFLNRAEKIMMVNNFSSIDDVFSSAAIQNTFGSRERIDVALFDGKLSEIEDELKRYIFADTPSKIAIITVHQYDSQYTKSIENLSLSDAIRQMNDVKYTAFSEMGEQISTPRAAEIEQGNDKWAYSLDFDLDYNTVRIYTSTDDYINIGIEEALGVVSNHSEEEIISELKKVAEKKEKQALERSVEEGIIGSMGYSIDEMDKAFEAENSRTDYGNKLADNGVFIGNSEKE
-370 DIVITENSDELI
+370 IENSPVGNYDE
-382 IDGYEGTW
+382 
-390 YVVDTETV
+390 
-398 DGKELFLLENE
+398 ELKKAAEYLKAYNE
-409 EYGDETFGIIIDK
+409 REFDISPDDEPFTAD
-422 DRNVLV
+422 
-428 GEAWNG
+428 
-434 FSDYHEKYDNITLE
+434 
-448 EKLANKVGDEWKA
+448 
-461 FLDDMKKESP
+461 
-471 AVLIESAYEIS
+471 
-482 TKDNIQT
+482 
-489 YITEE
+489 
-494 NLDLSEKQINALLSS
+494 NLDHIGLGYTELGDNA
-509 KNTLADLY
+509 D
-517 DDWSSD
+517 
-523 EYLNSYSD
+523 
-531 VAELLKIT
+531 
-539 AVKLSEAIDR
+539 
-549 ENLMLFRKENREC
+549 
-562 ANMIDAM
+562 
-569 AAKHYENNS
+569 
-578 FKAEAALDELLE
+578 
-590 KYSFERIQTI
+590 YSFE
-600 AAANVVELYDRLQDR
+600 V
-615 RISEENYNW
+615 
-624 GKSVLNALPD
+624 
-634 NYRVEMQ
+634 
-641 PVGSNRLTM
+641 
-650 HTGLIDLLAN
+650 
-660 RVREYEARSIEK
+660 
-672 DQPAPERTAE
+672 
-682 DISIG
+682 
-687 DRYRYKGADVEVVSI
+687 
-702 NGIYLNDVGI
+702 
-712 SKTERMGNSEYAVT
+712 
-726 SNVDKYE
+726 
-733 LHRNGQYLGNGEKAV
+733 
-748 VSELDMAKKYI
+748 
-759 GDYLD
+759 
-764 SEFSSEADF
+764 
-773 SDMKHIAIG
+773 
-782 YTEIGSEEQGDHSLQ
+782 
-797 MEADLESFSVSY
+797 EADLEKYEVRY
-809 FIDDELAKTEHYD
+809 F
-822 SLEQMNRDH
+822 
-831 LSVLNF
+831 
-837 EDMLHVGTT
+837 
-846 ELDRILEEKEKN
+846 
-858 VPVTA
+858 
-863 VLAVSQYDTSR
+863 
-874 YYIANDITEEA
+874 
-885 VRNAIANSD
+885 
-894 KLFMDLCALGGTQ
+894 
-907 ITEAEFAQYSQ
+907 
-918 TEGVAAFDVNID
+918 
-930 EQTMHVYGAENPIVS
+930 
-945 FKEIRGIDEIADAL
+945 
-959 DLENITL
+959 
-966 TFSVVTIDDEE
+966 
-977 PFVVG
+977 
-982 NYVGRYD
+982 
-989 ITALDEYQ
+989 LDEKLVK
-997 EYIERTG
+997 T
-1004 KQFADV
+1004 
-1010 NVEFYQIGGDSE
+1010 
-1022 SVSADDKECAYISE
+1022 DKY
-1036 HLQEVMAHSDA
+1036 
-1047 LCLESESY
+1047 
-1055 SVETPQELLDEEVPE
+1055 
-1070 QEEVFEHESEI
+1070 
-1081 EWTPIPETADDNGS
+1081 
-1095 PTSYA
+1095 
-1100 TKYNDE
+1100 
-1106 TFWISQNPDGKFDIE
+1106 
-1121 EKDTQGNFSSINDD
+1121 
-1135 FSGFMRRGEAEQ
+1135 
-1147 YFEKNIGEYIAERD
+1147 
-1161 EKILDAIVGSISEP
+1161 
-1175 TSEQREE
+1175 
-1182 ITRKNNTLNSFF
+1182 
-1194 NNNPLAVFREIVKS
+1194 
-1208 AGLEPTED
+1208 
-1216 ISIGDTKEIF
+1216 
-1226 NSLKSVDISLMGYTY
+1226 NSLKEMNEQELSN
-1241 GLEFE
+1241 LEF
-1246 PHDDRLSVTD
+1246 DYFV
-1256 TASGRKSEF
+1256 SE
-1265 LWGHAKELMY
+1265 G
-1275 LIANENNVSRE
+1275 NEM
-1286 NLLHNEVMRGTGFV
+1286 LDKM
-1300 DGKFRV
+1300 
-1306 EDFYKTNPEKKDFI
+1306 
-1320 DFLKKEY
+1320 
-1327 GIGGHSGDG
+1327 
-1336 PVKFAD
+1336 
-1342 HDSKGIEI
+1342 IE
-1350 TLTTGKE
+1350 
-1357 NFTWNEVAKVISD
+1357 S
-1370 LMDKGEYITQKDIDN
+1370 
-1385 RIRRAKLTIDNANE
+1385 
-1399 HTDFTSLVHAHE
+1399 
-1411 ILQKYG
+1411 
-1417 IEDPTQDNEYKIY
+1417 
-1430 QLKNSPENHAIRFEG
+1430 
-1445 YSLAEKHGEPAKPEN
+1445 
-1460 YDLVYTGSLDEFKD
+1460 
-1474 ENKLEA
+1474 
-1480 IYTKFNLDRPEDF
+1480 
-1493 KGHSLSVS
+1493 
-1501 DIIVMNNE
+1501 
-1509 ANYVDSYGFVD
+1509 
-1520 VSDKFMGKEKEQINL
+1520 
-1535 NDYEKISLV
+1535 
-1544 RRTEWND
+1544 
-1551 RDLSD
+1551 
-1556 AENPAFEEITA
+1556 
-1567 SYTPDEDGSFTK
+1567 
-1579 YAFNR
+1579 
-1584 TNSISVDEWEDE
+1584 
-1596 NSVSAEDMLVDIE
+1596 
-1609 AHLKNMRSGVSSSE
+1609 
-1623 YYIELIDHDGNTRRL
+1623 
-1638 ENNYFTFIH
+1638 
-1647 GEMAGIVEKSDSPE
+1647 GEMIIPDVKKTDVQ
-1661 GKSAIKSKY
+1661 K
-1670 TITNEKN
+1670 ITNEKN

-1684 VRHAIDELS
+1684 VRHAINELY
-1693 NGSDDEYD
+1693 NGTAAEAYD
-1701 WTAFLTAYK
+1701 WENYHSAFM
-1710 SVMEANVQSDIALP
+1710 SVLNANVHNDISLP
-1724 LYKSGADKI
+1724 LYKSAAEKI
-1733 LSKANSNDTE
+1733 LLAAQADLGMITDNEYK
-1743 TISKSDYQ
+1743 
-1751 NALACLDMVLKNGHL
+1751 NALSCLDMVLKNGQML
-1766 LKNPEEKEIEQFSF
+1766 ENPKEQEIEQFSF
-1780 FSPRSNYISTDE
+1780 FSAKNHYVSMDEINPSKHRDAENDNSPKPENKESTALKSDYTINESNYGD
-1792 IKPINVSHKNTEKEN
+1792 
-1807 PITSKQ
+1807 
-1813 DSITFSRPD
+1813 F
-1822 SVNFTITESTFSNL
+1822 

-1855 IEGEK
+1855 VESEK
-1860 RSATPDEQQI
+1860 RSATPEEQQI

-1877 GGLANAFDSSKTD
+1877 GGLANAFDSSKND
-1890 WSKEYAELKTLLTP
+1890 WSNEYAELKRLLTP
-1904 EEYSSAR
+1904 EEYASAR
-1911 SSTLNAHYTSY
+1911 ASTLNAHFTSY
-1922 TIISSI
+1922 TVINSI
-1928 YSALGN
+1928 YSALEN
-1934 MGFKGGK
+1934 MGFNGGK

-1956 PEEMRNNSQLSGVEL
+1956 PEEMRNNSKLSGVEL
-1971 DSITGRIAK
+1971 DSITGRIAN
-1980 LLYPSANIQIKGYED
+1980 LLYPSANIQIKGYEN
-1995 TNFEN
+1995 TTFEN
-2000 NSFDVAVS
+2000 NSFDIAVS
-2008 NVPFGSYKVNDKEYN
+2008 NVPFGSYKVNDKDYN
-2023 KQNMLIHDYFF
+2023 NQNMYIHDYFF
-2034 SKTLDKVR
+2034 AKTLDKVR
-2042 PGGIIA
+2042 PGGIVA

-2058 ENSEVRKYLAERAEL
+2058 ESPEVRKYLAERAEL

-2083 FKNNAGTEVTSDI
+2083 FKQNAGTEVTSDI

-2102 EKPISVEQNTP
+2102 ENPVSVEQNTP
-2113 DWVFK
+2113 EWVFK
-2118 DILDNGIA
+2118 DILENGIA

-2134 PEMILGQMAEGN
+2134 PEMILGEMVEGN
-2146 KMFGNGTTCIPFD
+2146 KLYGNQANATMCVPIE
-2159 GADLKEQLAAAIQNI
+2159 GADLKEQLAVAIQNI
-2174 KGKYNKTVK
+2174 KGEYNEAVK
-2183 SAERENASHADT
+2183 LSERENASHLDT
-2195 VSCPPDAPKYSYVI
+2195 VPCPPDAPKYGYVI
-2209 SDDKLYYHKAG
+2209 SDDTLYYHEAE
-2220 DTMELVD
+2220 DTMERVND
-2227 TKDTDRIKAMTQLRD
+2227 EKNIDRIKAMTQLRD
-2242 GVHELLDLQINNYNG
+2242 SVHELLDLQINNYNG
-2257 ENEVKIS
+2257 DNEVKIS
-2264 DAQNKLS
+2264 EAQNKLS
-2271 KDYDDFVDRFGRIG
+2271 KDYDDFVELFGRIG

-2371 LGDKIYQNPQINMR
+2371 LGDKIYQNPQKNMR

-2402 AAEEAGLERNIEAL
+2402 AAEEAGLERNIEAI

-2516 KDENGIEIKDEK
+2516 KDENGIEVKDEK

-2559 ATPERREKLTNL
+2559 ANPERREKLTNL

-2583 YDGSHLNF
+2583 YDGSHLHF

-2774 CFEQLGIDKIFVDES
+2774 NFEQLGIDKIFVDES

-2939 ATKMQAKMIKNLGER
+2939 ATKMQSKMIKNLGER
-2954 AKLIRAGAV
+2954 AKIIRAGAV

-3075 PKNFKAGGVFD
+3075 PKHFKAGGVFD

-3101 ASNSAVMALSGKITE
+3101 ASNSAVMALSGKISE
-3116 IPEEMWTKLHHSPTE
+3116 IPEETWSKLHHSPTE
-3131 TFESERK
+3131 TFESGRK

-3318 SQKYAVQD
+3318 SRKYAVQD

-3377 HEKDAAGE
+3377 PEKDAAGE

-3494 LAAKEKRLEEVN
+3494 LAAKERRLEEVN

-3528 DICPALQ
+3528 DICPTLQ

-3578 AIEFYFDSKNQK
+3578 AIEFYFDRKNQK

-3630 IKDYDY
+3630 IKDYNY
-3636 KLVETNIDTEIDEDE
+3636 KLVDTDLDAEIDENE
-3651 RGEDKKEINR
+3651 RCMAEKRMSI

>member
-28 KLADFLDK
+28 KLADFLEK
-36 EQIPYSGRISEYK
+36 EQIPYSGRINEYK
-49 STITVSGDEN
+49 STITVSGEEN

-67 DKIKAENPRRFIG
+67 DRIKSENPRRFIG

-87 RDKRIISMDADVVD
+87 KDKRIIPIDADIVD

-120 KKGRITVGGSELEAL
+120 EKGRITVSGSEIEAL

-140 ELERNGSAE
+140 EQERNGYAKVSFE
-149 IAYEIALTSD
+149 ISLTSD
-159 AYDDIYYIC
+159 AFDEIYYLS
-168 DQNGNAYYD
+168 DKSGNAYYD
-177 EDGFAPTFNHVDDAE
+177 ADGVVPTFNHVDDAAE
-192 RYAQI
+192 YAKAHNISISTDEAQI
-197 HHIPITV
+197 
-204 DETLMNHWREIEHTD
+204 NQWREIERAD

-224 NSELVSA
+224 NAELVTL
-231 FPKSGEEYPDHF
+231 FPRMGNDYPDHF
-243 LYNAEGKSFQWIY
+243 TYNSDGNSFEWIY
-256 YNPDGNFGEGEFVQ
+256 YNPDGNFGEGEFVC
-270 KNIYEQDII
+270 KAIYEQDII
-279 AAYNAKLTSPDEATG
+279 AAYNAKISAADETTG
-294 RNEFIYSLFSSCE
+294 RNEFIYSLFNSCE
-307 ETVISS
+307 EYIISS
-313 DTEAFTAMAKEYI
+313 DTEAFTSAARNYI
-326 NRPTGTIELYG
+326 NKPENTLEFYG
-337 IVENGTNISSIDML
+337 IAENSSNIIDVDRL

-356 ENCPAVLSEKEKTE
+356 EKSPAVRSSEEEKANIIHNSFEVIINAHDFSKEAIKFLRRTERFMVKDNIFMVDENIIKQKFHIMYGDVSRATKRLFGVKFKDVLDELNLVIKQNTQLSVKKPNVFEEYYDNNSPVGNIVHDDNLSLSERLYNIAKQELEEYESSLDTAEKAKAAAYELTVKRDILAYIEYDLSSDIADPDVQSAIESLIKTGSPLSVYYNEWLKNEYDNRMEAVRMTAADVHRTEVQHIQKNMTKVLENKLPDGMAVFKPDVSIAIENSSTSIHAAFEEINKNHEFSSVAVQFLNRAEKIMMVNNFSSIDDVFSSAAIQNTFGSRERIDVALFDGKLSEIEDELKRYIFADTPSKIAIITVHQYDSQYTKSIENLSLSDAIRQMNDVKYTAFSEMGEQISTPRAAEIEQGNDKWAYSLDFDLDYNTVRIYTSTDDYINIGIEEALGVVSNHSEEEIISELKKVAEKKEKQALERSVEEGIIGSMGYSIDEMDKAFEAENSRTDYGNKLADNGVFIGNSEKE
-370 DIVITENSDELI
+370 IENSPVGNYDE
-382 IDGYEGTW
+382 
-390 YVVDTETV
+390 
-398 DGKELFLLENE
+398 EL
-409 EYGDETFGIIIDK
+409 K
-422 DRNVLV
+422 
-428 GEAWNG
+428 
-434 FSDYHEKYDNITLE
+434 
-448 EKLANKVGDEWKA
+448 KA
-461 FLDDMKKESP
+461 
-471 AVLIESAYEIS
+471 A
-482 TKDNIQT
+482 
-489 YITEE
+489 
-494 NLDLSEKQINALLSS
+494 
-509 KNTLADLY
+509 
-517 DDWSSD
+517 
-523 EYLNSYSD
+523 EYLKAYNEREFDISPDDEPFTADNLNHIGLGYT
-531 VAELLKIT
+531 ELGDN
-539 AVKLSEAIDR
+539 AD
-549 ENLMLFRKENREC
+549 
-562 ANMIDAM
+562 
-569 AAKHYENNS
+569 
-578 FKAEAALDELLE
+578 
-590 KYSFERIQTI
+590 YSFE
-600 AAANVVELYDRLQDR
+600 V
-615 RISEENYNW
+615 
-624 GKSVLNALPD
+624 
-634 NYRVEMQ
+634 
-641 PVGSNRLTM
+641 
-650 HTGLIDLLAN
+650 
-660 RVREYEARSIEK
+660 
-672 DQPAPERTAE
+672 
-682 DISIG
+682 
-687 DRYRYKGADVEVVSI
+687 
-702 NGIYLNDVGI
+702 
-712 SKTERMGNSEYAVT
+712 
-726 SNVDKYE
+726 
-733 LHRNGQYLGNGEKAV
+733 
-748 VSELDMAKKYI
+748 
-759 GDYLD
+759 
-764 SEFSSEADF
+764 
-773 SDMKHIAIG
+773 
-782 YTEIGSEEQGDHSLQ
+782 
-797 MEADLESFSVSY
+797 EADLEKYEVRY
-809 FIDDELAKTEHYD
+809 F
-822 SLEQMNRDH
+822 
-831 LSVLNF
+831 
-837 EDMLHVGTT
+837 
-846 ELDRILEEKEKN
+846 
-858 VPVTA
+858 
-863 VLAVSQYDTSR
+863 
-874 YYIANDITEEA
+874 
-885 VRNAIANSD
+885 
-894 KLFMDLCALGGTQ
+894 
-907 ITEAEFAQYSQ
+907 
-918 TEGVAAFDVNID
+918 
-930 EQTMHVYGAENPIVS
+930 
-945 FKEIRGIDEIADAL
+945 
-959 DLENITL
+959 
-966 TFSVVTIDDEE
+966 
-977 PFVVG
+977 
-982 NYVGRYD
+982 
-989 ITALDEYQ
+989 LDEKLVK
-997 EYIERTG
+997 T
-1004 KQFADV
+1004 
-1010 NVEFYQIGGDSE
+1010 
-1022 SVSADDKECAYISE
+1022 DKY
-1036 HLQEVMAHSDA
+1036 
-1047 LCLESESY
+1047 
-1055 SVETPQELLDEEVPE
+1055 
-1070 QEEVFEHESEI
+1070 
-1081 EWTPIPETADDNGS
+1081 
-1095 PTSYA
+1095 
-1100 TKYNDE
+1100 
-1106 TFWISQNPDGKFDIE
+1106 
-1121 EKDTQGNFSSINDD
+1121 
-1135 FSGFMRRGEAEQ
+1135 
-1147 YFEKNIGEYIAERD
+1147 
-1161 EKILDAIVGSISEP
+1161 
-1175 TSEQREE
+1175 
-1182 ITRKNNTLNSFF
+1182 
-1194 NNNPLAVFREIVKS
+1194 
-1208 AGLEPTED
+1208 
-1216 ISIGDTKEIF
+1216 
-1226 NSLKSVDISLMGYTY
+1226 NSLKEMNEQELSN
-1241 GLEFE
+1241 LEF
-1246 PHDDRLSVTD
+1246 DYFV
-1256 TASGRKSEF
+1256 SE
-1265 LWGHAKELMY
+1265 G
-1275 LIANENNVSRE
+1275 NEM
-1286 NLLHNEVMRGTGFV
+1286 LDKM
-1300 DGKFRV
+1300 
-1306 EDFYKTNPEKKDFI
+1306 
-1320 DFLKKEY
+1320 
-1327 GIGGHSGDG
+1327 
-1336 PVKFAD
+1336 
-1342 HDSKGIEI
+1342 IE
-1350 TLTTGKE
+1350 
-1357 NFTWNEVAKVISD
+1357 S
-1370 LMDKGEYITQKDIDN
+1370 
-1385 RIRRAKLTIDNANE
+1385 
-1399 HTDFTSLVHAHE
+1399 
-1411 ILQKYG
+1411 
-1417 IEDPTQDNEYKIY
+1417 
-1430 QLKNSPENHAIRFEG
+1430 
-1445 YSLAEKHGEPAKPEN
+1445 
-1460 YDLVYTGSLDEFKD
+1460 
-1474 ENKLEA
+1474 
-1480 IYTKFNLDRPEDF
+1480 
-1493 KGHSLSVS
+1493 
-1501 DIIVMNNE
+1501 
-1509 ANYVDSYGFVD
+1509 
-1520 VSDKFMGKEKEQINL
+1520 
-1535 NDYEKISLV
+1535 
-1544 RRTEWND
+1544 
-1551 RDLSD
+1551 
-1556 AENPAFEEITA
+1556 
-1567 SYTPDEDGSFTK
+1567 
-1579 YAFNR
+1579 
-1584 TNSISVDEWEDE
+1584 
-1596 NSVSAEDMLVDIE
+1596 
-1609 AHLKNMRSGVSSSE
+1609 
-1623 YYIELIDHDGNTRRL
+1623 
-1638 ENNYFTFIH
+1638 
-1647 GEMAGIVEKSDSPE
+1647 GEMIIPDVKKTDVQ
-1661 GKSAIKSKY
+1661 K
-1670 TITNEKN
+1670 ITNEKS

-1684 VRHAIDELS
+1684 VRHVINELY
-1693 NGSDDEYD
+1693 NGTAAEAYD
-1701 WTAFLTAYK
+1701 WESYHSAFM
-1710 SVMEANVQSDIALP
+1710 SVLNANVHNDISLP
-1724 LYKSGADKI
+1724 LYKSAAEKI
-1733 LSKANSNDTE
+1733 LLAAQADLGMITDNEYK
-1743 TISKSDYQ
+1743 
-1751 NALACLDMVLKNGHL
+1751 NALSCLDMVLKNGQML
-1766 LKNPEEKEIEQFSF
+1766 ENPKEQEIEQFSF
-1780 FSPRSNYISTDE
+1780 FSAKNHYVSMDEINPSKHRDAENDNSPKPENKESTALKSDYTINESNYGD
-1792 IKPINVSHKNTEKEN
+1792 
-1807 PITSKQ
+1807 
-1813 DSITFSRPD
+1813 F
-1822 SVNFTITESTFSNL
+1822 

-1855 IEGEK
+1855 VESEK
-1860 RSATPDEQQI
+1860 RSATPEEQQI

-1877 GGLANAFDSSKTD
+1877 GGLANAFDSSKND
-1890 WSKEYAELKTLLTP
+1890 WSKEYAELKRLLTP
-1904 EEYSSAR
+1904 KEYASAR
-1911 SSTLNAHYTSY
+1911 ASTLNAHFTSY
-1922 TIISSI
+1922 TVINSI
-1928 YSALGN
+1928 YSALEN

-1956 PEEMRNNSQLSGVEL
+1956 PEEMRNNSKLSGVEL

-1980 LLYPSANIQIKGYED
+1980 LLYPSANIQIKGYEN
-1995 TNFEN
+1995 TTFEN
-2000 NSFDVAVS
+2000 NSFDIAVS
-2008 NVPFGSYKVNDKEYN
+2008 NVPFGSYKVNDKDYN
-2023 KQNMLIHDYFF
+2023 NQNMYIHDYFF
-2034 SKTLDKVR
+2034 AKTLDKVR
-2042 PGGIIA
+2042 PGGIVA

-2058 ENSEVRKYLAERAEL
+2058 ESPEVRKYLAERAEL

-2083 FKNNAGTEVTSDI
+2083 FKQNAGTEVTSDI

-2102 EKPISVEQNTP
+2102 EKPVSVEQNTP
-2113 DWVFK
+2113 EWVFK
-2118 DILDNGIA
+2118 DILENGIA

-2134 PEMILGQMAEGN
+2134 PEMILGEMVEGN
-2146 KMFGNGTTCIPFD
+2146 KLYGNQANATMCVPIE
-2159 GADLKEQLAAAIQNI
+2159 GADLKEQLAVAIQNI
-2174 KGKYNKTVK
+2174 KGEYNEAVK
-2183 SAERENASHADT
+2183 LSERENASHLDT
-2195 VSCPPDAPKYSYVI
+2195 VPCPPDAPKYGYVI
-2209 SDDKLYYHKAG
+2209 SDDTLYYHEAG
-2220 DTMELVD
+2220 DTMERVND
-2227 TKDTDRIKAMTQLRD
+2227 EKNIDRIKAMTQLRD
-2242 GVHELLDLQINNYNG
+2242 SVHELLDLQINNYNG

-2271 KDYDDFVDRFGRIG
+2271 KDYDDFVELFGRIG

-2371 LGDKIYQNPQINMR
+2371 LGDKIYQNPQKNMR

-2549 LKKKFKDWIF
+2549 LKNKFKDWIF

-2939 ATKMQAKMIKNLGER
+2939 ATKMQSKMIKDLGER

-3101 ASNSAVMALSGKITE
+3101 ASNSAVIASNGKISEVSEE
-3116 IPEEMWTKLHHSPTE
+3116 IWSKLHHSPTE
-3131 TFESERK
+3131 AFESERK
-3138 FCVYDDIKQKLVA
+3138 FCVYDDIKQKLMA

-3187 GSTQKCGAGMNAQER
+3187 GSTAKCGAGMNAQER

-3385 AIRQAILDNKDI
+3385 AIRQAVLDNKDI

-3494 LAAKEKRLEEVN
+3494 LAAKEKRLVEVN
-3506 AQLASIKVNTQDRS
+3506 AQLASTKVNTQDRS

-3622 ALETMFPN
+3622 VLETMFVN

>member
-120 KKGRITVGGSELEAL
+120 EKGRITVSGSEIEAL

-140 ELERNGSAE
+140 EQERNGYAKVSFE
-149 IAYEIALTSD
+149 ISLTSD
-159 AYDDIYYIC
+159 AFDEIYYLS
-168 DQNGNAYYD
+168 DKSGNAYYD
-177 EDGFAPTFNHVDDAE
+177 ADGVVPTFNHVDDAAE
-192 RYAQI
+192 YAKAHNISISTDEAQI
-197 HHIPITV
+197 
-204 DETLMNHWREIEHTD
+204 NQWREIERAD

-224 NSELVSA
+224 NAELVTL
-231 FPKSGEEYPDHF
+231 FPRMGNDYPDHF
-243 LYNAEGKSFQWIY
+243 TYNSDGNSFEWIY
-256 YNPDGNFGEGEFVQ
+256 YNPDGNFGEGEFVC
-270 KNIYEQDII
+270 KAIYEQDII
-279 AAYNAKLTSPDEATG
+279 AAYNAKISAADETTG
-294 RNEFIYSLFSSCE
+294 RNEFIYSLFNSCE
-307 ETVISS
+307 EYIISS
-313 DTEAFTAMAKEYI
+313 DTEAFTSAARNYI
-326 NRPTGTIELYG
+326 NKPENALEFYG
-337 IVENGTNISSIDML
+337 IAENSSNIIDVDRL

-356 ENCPAVLSEKEKTE
+356 EKSPAVRSAEESRNNS
-370 DIVITENSDELI
+370 VINEQSDNIAIEGHI
-382 IDGYEGTW
+382 GTW
-390 YVVDTETV
+390 YVIDSDII
-398 DGKELFLLENE
+398 DGKKMYLLENE
-409 EYGDETFGIIIDK
+409 IYGDESACIIVDEYK
-422 DRNVLV
+422 NVIMADV
-428 GEAWNG
+428 WNG
-434 FSDYHEKYDNITLE
+434 FEEYYDKNSPVGNIVHDDNLSLSERLYNIASQELEEYENSLDTAEKAKAAAYELTVKRDILAYIEFDLSSDIADPDVQSAIENLIKTGSPLSVYYNEWLKNEYDNRMEAVRMTAADVHRTEIQHKEERTTEFPAATPSKIALITVHQYDSQYTKSIEYLSLSDAIRQMNELKYTAFSEMGEQISAPRAAEIEQGNDKWVYSLEFDLDYNTVRIYTSTDDYINIGIEEALSIVSNHSEEEIISELKKVAEKE
-448 EKLANKVGDEWKA
+448 EKQALERSVEEGIIGSMGYSIDEMDKA
-461 FLDDMKKESP
+461 FEAENSRTDYGNKL
-471 AVLIESAYEIS
+471 A
-482 TKDNIQT
+482 DNGVFIG
-489 YITEE
+489 
-494 NLDLSEKQINALLSS
+494 NSEKEIENSPVG
-509 KNTLADLY
+509 NY
-517 DDWSSD
+517 DEELKKAA
-523 EYLNSYSD
+523 EYLKAYNEREFDISPDDEPFTADNLNHIGLGYT
-531 VAELLKIT
+531 ELGDN
-539 AVKLSEAIDR
+539 AD
-549 ENLMLFRKENREC
+549 
-562 ANMIDAM
+562 
-569 AAKHYENNS
+569 
-578 FKAEAALDELLE
+578 
-590 KYSFERIQTI
+590 YSFE
-600 AAANVVELYDRLQDR
+600 V
-615 RISEENYNW
+615 
-624 GKSVLNALPD
+624 
-634 NYRVEMQ
+634 
-641 PVGSNRLTM
+641 
-650 HTGLIDLLAN
+650 
-660 RVREYEARSIEK
+660 
-672 DQPAPERTAE
+672 
-682 DISIG
+682 
-687 DRYRYKGADVEVVSI
+687 
-702 NGIYLNDVGI
+702 
-712 SKTERMGNSEYAVT
+712 
-726 SNVDKYE
+726 
-733 LHRNGQYLGNGEKAV
+733 
-748 VSELDMAKKYI
+748 
-759 GDYLD
+759 
-764 SEFSSEADF
+764 
-773 SDMKHIAIG
+773 
-782 YTEIGSEEQGDHSLQ
+782 
-797 MEADLESFSVSY
+797 EADLEKYEVRY
-809 FIDDELAKTEHYD
+809 F
-822 SLEQMNRDH
+822 
-831 LSVLNF
+831 
-837 EDMLHVGTT
+837 
-846 ELDRILEEKEKN
+846 
-858 VPVTA
+858 
-863 VLAVSQYDTSR
+863 
-874 YYIANDITEEA
+874 
-885 VRNAIANSD
+885 
-894 KLFMDLCALGGTQ
+894 
-907 ITEAEFAQYSQ
+907 
-918 TEGVAAFDVNID
+918 
-930 EQTMHVYGAENPIVS
+930 
-945 FKEIRGIDEIADAL
+945 
-959 DLENITL
+959 
-966 TFSVVTIDDEE
+966 
-977 PFVVG
+977 
-982 NYVGRYD
+982 
-989 ITALDEYQ
+989 LDEKLVK
-997 EYIERTG
+997 T
-1004 KQFADV
+1004 
-1010 NVEFYQIGGDSE
+1010 
-1022 SVSADDKECAYISE
+1022 DKY
-1036 HLQEVMAHSDA
+1036 
-1047 LCLESESY
+1047 
-1055 SVETPQELLDEEVPE
+1055 
-1070 QEEVFEHESEI
+1070 
-1081 EWTPIPETADDNGS
+1081 
-1095 PTSYA
+1095 
-1100 TKYNDE
+1100 
-1106 TFWISQNPDGKFDIE
+1106 
-1121 EKDTQGNFSSINDD
+1121 
-1135 FSGFMRRGEAEQ
+1135 
-1147 YFEKNIGEYIAERD
+1147 
-1161 EKILDAIVGSISEP
+1161 
-1175 TSEQREE
+1175 
-1182 ITRKNNTLNSFF
+1182 
-1194 NNNPLAVFREIVKS
+1194 
-1208 AGLEPTED
+1208 
-1216 ISIGDTKEIF
+1216 
-1226 NSLKSVDISLMGYTY
+1226 NSLKEMNEQELSN
-1241 GLEFE
+1241 LEF
-1246 PHDDRLSVTD
+1246 DYFV
-1256 TASGRKSEF
+1256 SE
-1265 LWGHAKELMY
+1265 G
-1275 LIANENNVSRE
+1275 NEM
-1286 NLLHNEVMRGTGFV
+1286 LDKM
-1300 DGKFRV
+1300 
-1306 EDFYKTNPEKKDFI
+1306 
-1320 DFLKKEY
+1320 
-1327 GIGGHSGDG
+1327 
-1336 PVKFAD
+1336 
-1342 HDSKGIEI
+1342 IE
-1350 TLTTGKE
+1350 
-1357 NFTWNEVAKVISD
+1357 S
-1370 LMDKGEYITQKDIDN
+1370 
-1385 RIRRAKLTIDNANE
+1385 
-1399 HTDFTSLVHAHE
+1399 
-1411 ILQKYG
+1411 
-1417 IEDPTQDNEYKIY
+1417 
-1430 QLKNSPENHAIRFEG
+1430 
-1445 YSLAEKHGEPAKPEN
+1445 
-1460 YDLVYTGSLDEFKD
+1460 
-1474 ENKLEA
+1474 
-1480 IYTKFNLDRPEDF
+1480 
-1493 KGHSLSVS
+1493 
-1501 DIIVMNNE
+1501 
-1509 ANYVDSYGFVD
+1509 
-1520 VSDKFMGKEKEQINL
+1520 
-1535 NDYEKISLV
+1535 
-1544 RRTEWND
+1544 
-1551 RDLSD
+1551 
-1556 AENPAFEEITA
+1556 
-1567 SYTPDEDGSFTK
+1567 
-1579 YAFNR
+1579 
-1584 TNSISVDEWEDE
+1584 
-1596 NSVSAEDMLVDIE
+1596 
-1609 AHLKNMRSGVSSSE
+1609 
-1623 YYIELIDHDGNTRRL
+1623 
-1638 ENNYFTFIH
+1638 
-1647 GEMAGIVEKSDSPE
+1647 GEMIIPDVKKTDVQ
-1661 GKSAIKSKY
+1661 K
-1670 TITNEKN
+1670 ITNEKS

-1684 VRHAIDELS
+1684 VRHAINELY
-1693 NGSDDEYD
+1693 NGTAAEAYD
-1701 WTAFLTAYK
+1701 WENYHSAFM
-1710 SVMEANVQSDIALP
+1710 SVLNANVHNDISLP
-1724 LYKSGADKI
+1724 LYKSAAEKI
-1733 LSKANSNDTE
+1733 LLAAQADLGMITDNEYK
-1743 TISKSDYQ
+1743 
-1751 NALACLDMVLKNGHL
+1751 NALSCLDMVLKNGQML
-1766 LKNPEEKEIEQFSF
+1766 ENPKEQEIEQFSF
-1780 FSPRSNYISTDE
+1780 FSAKNHYVSMDEINPSKHRDAENDNSPKPENKESTALKSDYTINESNYGD
-1792 IKPINVSHKNTEKEN
+1792 
-1807 PITSKQ
+1807 
-1813 DSITFSRPD
+1813 F
-1822 SVNFTITESTFSNL
+1822 

-1855 IEGEK
+1855 VESEK
-1860 RSATPDEQQI
+1860 RSATPEEQQI

-1877 GGLANAFDSSKTD
+1877 GGLANAFDSSKND
-1890 WSKEYAELKTLLTP
+1890 WSNEYAELKRLLTP
-1904 EEYSSAR
+1904 EEYASAR
-1911 SSTLNAHYTSY
+1911 ASTLNAHFTSY
-1922 TIISSI
+1922 TVINSI
-1928 YSALGN
+1928 YSALEN
-1934 MGFKGGK
+1934 MGFNGGK

-1956 PEEMRNNSQLSGVEL
+1956 PEEMRNNSKLSGVEL

-1980 LLYPSANIQIKGYED
+1980 LLYPSANIQIKGYEN
-1995 TNFEN
+1995 TTFEN
-2000 NSFDVAVS
+2000 NSFDIAVS
-2008 NVPFGSYKVNDKEYN
+2008 NVPFGSYKVNDKDYN
-2023 KQNMLIHDYFF
+2023 NQNMYIHDYFF
-2034 SKTLDKVR
+2034 AKTLDKVR
-2042 PGGIIA
+2042 PGGIVA

-2058 ENSEVRKYLAERAEL
+2058 ESPEVRKYLAERAEL

-2083 FKNNAGTEVTSDI
+2083 FKQNAGTEVTSDI

-2102 EKPISVEQNTP
+2102 EKPVSVEQNTP
-2113 DWVFK
+2113 EWVFK
-2118 DILDNGIA
+2118 DILENGIA

-2134 PEMILGQMAEGN
+2134 PEMILGEMVEGN
-2146 KMFGNGTTCIPFD
+2146 KLYGNQANATMCVPIE
-2159 GADLKEQLAAAIQNI
+2159 GADLKEQLAVAIQNI
-2174 KGKYNKTVK
+2174 KGEYNEAVK
-2183 SAERENASHADT
+2183 LSERENASHLDT
-2195 VSCPPDAPKYSYVI
+2195 VPCPPDAPKYGYVI
-2209 SDDKLYYHKAG
+2209 SDDTLYYHEAE
-2220 DTMELVD
+2220 DTMERVND
-2227 TKDTDRIKAMTQLRD
+2227 EKNIDRIKAMTQLRD
-2242 GVHELLDLQINNYNG
+2242 SVHELLDLQINNYNG
-2257 ENEVKIS
+2257 DNEVKIS
-2264 DAQNKLS
+2264 EAQNKLS
-2271 KDYDDFVDRFGRIG
+2271 KDYDDFVELFGRIG

-2371 LGDKIYQNPQINMR
+2371 LGDKIYQNPQKNMR

-2939 ATKMQAKMIKNLGER
+2939 ATKMQSKMIKNLGER
-2954 AKLIRAGAV
+2954 AKIIRAGAV

-3045 KGEYAPV
+3045 KGEYTPV

-3086 GDIIMLHTVDYDTMT
+3086 EDIIMIHTVDYDTMT
-3101 ASNSAVMALSGKITE
+3101 ASNSAVIASSGKISE
-3116 IPEEMWTKLHHSPTE
+3116 IPEETWSKLHHSPTE

-3331 LPREKSVKETYIDK
+3331 LPREKSVKEIYIDK

-3404 IGSYRG
+3404 IGFYRG

-3567 YTQNGDLMYDP
+3567 YTQNGNLMYDP

-3607 RDGNLPNEKADVEEM
+3607 RDGNLLNEKADVEEM

-3630 IKDYDY
+3630 IKDYNY
-3636 KLVETNIDTEIDEDE
+3636 KLVDTDLDAEIDENE
-3651 RGEDKKEINR
+3651 RCMADVNR

>member
-224 NSELVSA
+224 NSELVAA

-279 AAYNAKLTSPDEATG
+279 AAYNARITSPDEATG

-313 DTEAFTAMAKEYI
+313 DTEAFTAIAKEYI
-326 NRPTGTIELYG
+326 NKPTGTIELYG

-370 DIVITENSDELI
+370 DIVITENSDEII

-494 NLDLSEKQINALLSS
+494 NLELTEKQINALLSS

-539 AVKLSEAIDR
+539 ADKLSEAIDR

-672 DQPAPERTAE
+672 EQPAPERTAE

-687 DRYRYKGADVEVVSI
+687 DRYRYKGADVEVVSL
-702 NGIYLNDVGI
+702 NGIYPNDVGI

-733 LHRNGQYLGNGEKAV
+733 LHRNGKYLGNGEKAV

-773 SDMKHIAIG
+773 SDMKHISIG

-797 MEADLESFSVSY
+797 MEADLENYSVSY

-846 ELDRILEEKEKN
+846 ELDRILEEKEKK

-907 ITEAEFAQYSQ
+907 ITEIEFAKYSQ
-918 TEGVAAFDVNID
+918 TEGIAAIDVNID
-930 EQTMHVYGAENPIVS
+930 EQTMHVYGSENPIVS
-945 FKEIRGIDEIADAL
+945 FKEIRGIDEISDAL
-959 DLENITL
+959 DLEN
-966 TFSVVTIDDEE
+966 
-977 PFVVG
+977 
-982 NYVGRYD
+982 
-989 ITALDEYQ
+989 
-997 EYIERTG
+997 
-1004 KQFADV
+1004 
-1010 NVEFYQIGGDSE
+1010 
-1022 SVSADDKECAYISE
+1022 
-1036 HLQEVMAHSDA
+1036 
-1047 LCLESESY
+1047 
-1055 SVETPQELLDEEVPE
+1055 
-1070 QEEVFEHESEI
+1070 
-1081 EWTPIPETADDNGS
+1081 
-1095 PTSYA
+1095 
-1100 TKYNDE
+1100 
-1106 TFWISQNPDGKFDIE
+1106 
-1121 EKDTQGNFSSINDD
+1121 NF
-1135 FSGFMRRGEAEQ
+1135 
-1147 YFEKNIGEYIAERD
+1147 
-1161 EKILDAIVGSISEP
+1161 VGSITDP
-1175 TSEQREE
+1175 TPEQREE

-1216 ISIGDTKEIF
+1216 ITIGDTKEIF
-1226 NSLKSVDISLMGYTY
+1226 NSLKNTDISLMGYTY

-1256 TASGRKSEF
+1256 TASGRTSEF
-1265 LWGHAKELMY
+1265 IWGHAKELMY
-1275 LIANENNVSRE
+1275 LIANENNISRE
-1286 NLLHNEVMRGTGFV
+1286 NLIYNEVMRGTGFEG
-1300 DGKFRV
+1300 GKFRV
-1306 EDFYKTNPEKKDFI
+1306 ADFYQANPSKKDFA
-1320 DFLKKEY
+1320 DFLKNEY

-1357 NFTWNEVAKVISD
+1357 NFTWNEVAKVISE
-1370 LMDKGEYITQKDIDN
+1370 LIEKGEYITQEDIDN

-1411 ILQKYG
+1411 VLQKYG
-1417 IEDPTQDNEYKIY
+1417 IENPPQDNEYKIY
-1430 QLKNSPENHAIRFEG
+1430 QLKNSPENHAIRFEE
-1445 YSLAEKHGEPAKPEN
+1445 YALAEKYGEPAKPEN
-1460 YDLVYTGSLDEFKD
+1460 YDLVYSGSLDEFED

-1480 IYTKFNLDRPEDF
+1480 IYTKFNLNRPEDF

-1501 DIIVMNNE
+1501 DIIVMNDE
-1509 ANYVDSYGFVD
+1509 AHYVDSFGFVD
-1520 VSDKFMGKEKEQINL
+1520 VSDKFLGKEKEQINL

-1567 SYTPDEDGSFTK
+1567 SYTPDDDGSFTK

-1584 TNSISVDEWEDE
+1584 TNSISVDVWEDE
-1596 NSVSAEDMLVDIE
+1596 NSVSGEDMLAEIE

-1807 PITSKQ
+1807 PITTKQ
-1813 DSITFSRPD
+1813 DSITFSQPG
-1822 SVNFTITESTFSNL
+1822 SVNYTITESTFSNL

-1855 IEGEK
+1855 IEREK

-1928 YSALGN
+1928 YSALDN

-2159 GADLKEQLAAAIQNI
+2159 GADLKEQLAAAIHNI

-2183 SAERENASHADT
+2183 SDERENASHADT

-2371 LGDKIYQNPQINMR
+2371 LGDKIYQNPQKNMH

-3101 ASNSAVMALSGKITE
+3101 ASNSAVMASNGKISE

-3151 KGVPEKEIAFIHDA
+3151 KGIPEKEIAFIHDA

-3428 QGATNHY
+3428 KGATNHY

-3578 AIEFYFDSKNQK
+3578 AIELYFDSKNQK

>member
-36 EQIPYSGRISEYK
+36 EQIPYSGRISDYK
-49 STITVSGDEN
+49 ATITVSGDEN

-120 KKGRITVGGSELEAL
+120 EKGRITVSGSEIEAL

-140 ELERNGSAE
+140 EQERNGYAKVSFE
-149 IAYEIALTSD
+149 ISLTSD
-159 AYDDIYYIC
+159 AFDEIYYLS
-168 DQNGNAYYD
+168 DKSGNAYYD
-177 EDGFAPTFNHVDDAE
+177 TDGVVPTFNYVDDAAE
-192 RYAQI
+192 YAKAHNISISTDEAQI
-197 HHIPITV
+197 
-204 DETLMNHWREIEHTD
+204 NQWREIERAD

-224 NSELVSA
+224 NAKLVTS
-231 FPKSGEEYPDHF
+231 FPRMGNDYPDHF
-243 LYNAEGKSFQWIY
+243 TYNSDGNSFEWIY
-256 YNPDGNFGEGEFVQ
+256 YNPDGNFGEGEFVC
-270 KNIYEQDII
+270 KAIYEQDII
-279 AAYNAKLTSPDEATG
+279 AAYNAKISAADETTG

-307 ETVISS
+307 EYIISS
-313 DTEAFTAMAKEYI
+313 DTEAFTSAARNYI
-326 NRPTGTIELYG
+326 NKPENTLEFYG
-337 IVENGTNISSIDML
+337 IAENSSNITAVDRL

-356 ENCPAVLSEKEKTE
+356 EKSSAVRSAEESRNNS
-370 DIVITENSDELI
+370 VINEQSDNIAIEGHI
-382 IDGYEGTW
+382 GTW
-390 YVVDTETV
+390 YVIDSDII
-398 DGKELFLLENE
+398 DGKKMYLLENE
-409 EYGDETFGIIIDK
+409 IYGDESACIIVDEYK
-422 DRNVLV
+422 NVIMADV
-428 GEAWNG
+428 WNG
-434 FSDYHEKYDNITLE
+434 FEEYYDKNSPVGNIVHDDNLSLSERLYNIASQELEEYENSLDTAEKAKAAAYELTVKRDILAYIEFDLSSDIADPDVQSAIENLIKTGSPLSVYYNEWLKNEYDNRMEAVRMTAADVHRTEIQHKEERTTEFPAATPSKIALITVHQYDSQYTKSIENLSLSDAIRQMNDVKYTAFSEMGEQISTPRAAEIEQGNDKWAYSLDFDLDYNTVRIYTSTDDYINIGIEEALGVVSNHSEEEIISELKKVAEKKEKQALE
-448 EKLANKVGDEWKA
+448 RSVEEGIIGSMGYSIDEMDKAFEAENSRTDYGNKLADNGVFIGNSEKEIENSPVGNYDEELKKA
-461 FLDDMKKESP
+461 AEYLKAYNEREFDISPDDEP
-471 AVLIESAYEIS
+471 FTA
-482 TKDNIQT
+482 D
-489 YITEE
+489 
-494 NLDLSEKQINALLSS
+494 NLDHIGLGYTELGDNA
-509 KNTLADLY
+509 D
-517 DDWSSD
+517 
-523 EYLNSYSD
+523 
-531 VAELLKIT
+531 
-539 AVKLSEAIDR
+539 
-549 ENLMLFRKENREC
+549 
-562 ANMIDAM
+562 
-569 AAKHYENNS
+569 
-578 FKAEAALDELLE
+578 
-590 KYSFERIQTI
+590 YSFE
-600 AAANVVELYDRLQDR
+600 V
-615 RISEENYNW
+615 
-624 GKSVLNALPD
+624 
-634 NYRVEMQ
+634 
-641 PVGSNRLTM
+641 
-650 HTGLIDLLAN
+650 
-660 RVREYEARSIEK
+660 
-672 DQPAPERTAE
+672 
-682 DISIG
+682 
-687 DRYRYKGADVEVVSI
+687 
-702 NGIYLNDVGI
+702 
-712 SKTERMGNSEYAVT
+712 
-726 SNVDKYE
+726 
-733 LHRNGQYLGNGEKAV
+733 
-748 VSELDMAKKYI
+748 
-759 GDYLD
+759 
-764 SEFSSEADF
+764 
-773 SDMKHIAIG
+773 
-782 YTEIGSEEQGDHSLQ
+782 
-797 MEADLESFSVSY
+797 EADLEKYEVRY
-809 FIDDELAKTEHYD
+809 F
-822 SLEQMNRDH
+822 
-831 LSVLNF
+831 
-837 EDMLHVGTT
+837 
-846 ELDRILEEKEKN
+846 
-858 VPVTA
+858 
-863 VLAVSQYDTSR
+863 
-874 YYIANDITEEA
+874 
-885 VRNAIANSD
+885 
-894 KLFMDLCALGGTQ
+894 
-907 ITEAEFAQYSQ
+907 
-918 TEGVAAFDVNID
+918 
-930 EQTMHVYGAENPIVS
+930 
-945 FKEIRGIDEIADAL
+945 
-959 DLENITL
+959 
-966 TFSVVTIDDEE
+966 
-977 PFVVG
+977 
-982 NYVGRYD
+982 
-989 ITALDEYQ
+989 LDEKLVK
-997 EYIERTG
+997 T
-1004 KQFADV
+1004 
-1010 NVEFYQIGGDSE
+1010 
-1022 SVSADDKECAYISE
+1022 DKY
-1036 HLQEVMAHSDA
+1036 
-1047 LCLESESY
+1047 
-1055 SVETPQELLDEEVPE
+1055 
-1070 QEEVFEHESEI
+1070 
-1081 EWTPIPETADDNGS
+1081 
-1095 PTSYA
+1095 
-1100 TKYNDE
+1100 
-1106 TFWISQNPDGKFDIE
+1106 
-1121 EKDTQGNFSSINDD
+1121 
-1135 FSGFMRRGEAEQ
+1135 
-1147 YFEKNIGEYIAERD
+1147 
-1161 EKILDAIVGSISEP
+1161 
-1175 TSEQREE
+1175 
-1182 ITRKNNTLNSFF
+1182 
-1194 NNNPLAVFREIVKS
+1194 
-1208 AGLEPTED
+1208 
-1216 ISIGDTKEIF
+1216 
-1226 NSLKSVDISLMGYTY
+1226 NSLKEMNEQELSN
-1241 GLEFE
+1241 LEF
-1246 PHDDRLSVTD
+1246 DYFV
-1256 TASGRKSEF
+1256 SE
-1265 LWGHAKELMY
+1265 G
-1275 LIANENNVSRE
+1275 NEM
-1286 NLLHNEVMRGTGFV
+1286 LDKM
-1300 DGKFRV
+1300 
-1306 EDFYKTNPEKKDFI
+1306 
-1320 DFLKKEY
+1320 
-1327 GIGGHSGDG
+1327 
-1336 PVKFAD
+1336 
-1342 HDSKGIEI
+1342 IE
-1350 TLTTGKE
+1350 
-1357 NFTWNEVAKVISD
+1357 S
-1370 LMDKGEYITQKDIDN
+1370 
-1385 RIRRAKLTIDNANE
+1385 
-1399 HTDFTSLVHAHE
+1399 
-1411 ILQKYG
+1411 
-1417 IEDPTQDNEYKIY
+1417 
-1430 QLKNSPENHAIRFEG
+1430 
-1445 YSLAEKHGEPAKPEN
+1445 
-1460 YDLVYTGSLDEFKD
+1460 
-1474 ENKLEA
+1474 
-1480 IYTKFNLDRPEDF
+1480 
-1493 KGHSLSVS
+1493 
-1501 DIIVMNNE
+1501 
-1509 ANYVDSYGFVD
+1509 
-1520 VSDKFMGKEKEQINL
+1520 
-1535 NDYEKISLV
+1535 
-1544 RRTEWND
+1544 
-1551 RDLSD
+1551 
-1556 AENPAFEEITA
+1556 
-1567 SYTPDEDGSFTK
+1567 
-1579 YAFNR
+1579 
-1584 TNSISVDEWEDE
+1584 
-1596 NSVSAEDMLVDIE
+1596 
-1609 AHLKNMRSGVSSSE
+1609 
-1623 YYIELIDHDGNTRRL
+1623 
-1638 ENNYFTFIH
+1638 
-1647 GEMAGIVEKSDSPE
+1647 GEMIIPDVKKTDVQ
-1661 GKSAIKSKY
+1661 K
-1670 TITNEKN
+1670 ITNEKN

-1684 VRHAIDELS
+1684 VRHAINELY
-1693 NGSDDEYD
+1693 NGTAAEAYD
-1701 WTAFLTAYK
+1701 WENYHSAFM
-1710 SVMEANVQSDIALP
+1710 SVLNANVHNDISLP
-1724 LYKSGADKI
+1724 LYKSAAEKI
-1733 LSKANSNDTE
+1733 LLAAQADLGMITDNEYK
-1743 TISKSDYQ
+1743 
-1751 NALACLDMVLKNGHL
+1751 NALSCLDMVLKNGQML
-1766 LKNPEEKEIEQFSF
+1766 ENPKEQEIEQFSF
-1780 FSPRSNYISTDE
+1780 FSAKNHYVSMDEINPSKHRDAENDNSPKPENKESTALKSDYTINESNYGD
-1792 IKPINVSHKNTEKEN
+1792 
-1807 PITSKQ
+1807 
-1813 DSITFSRPD
+1813 F
-1822 SVNFTITESTFSNL
+1822 

-1855 IEGEK
+1855 VESEK
-1860 RSATPDEQQI
+1860 RSATPEEQQI

-1877 GGLANAFDSSKTD
+1877 GGLANAFDSSKND
-1890 WSKEYAELKTLLTP
+1890 WSNEYAELKRLLTP
-1904 EEYSSAR
+1904 EEYASAR
-1911 SSTLNAHYTSY
+1911 ASTLNAHFTSY
-1922 TIISSI
+1922 TVINSI
-1928 YSALGN
+1928 YSALEN
-1934 MGFKGGK
+1934 MGFNGGK

-1956 PEEMRNNSQLSGVEL
+1956 PEEMRNNSKLSGVEL
-1971 DSITGRIAK
+1971 DSITGRIAN
-1980 LLYPSANIQIKGYED
+1980 LLYPSANIQIKGYEN
-1995 TNFEN
+1995 TTFEN
-2000 NSFDVAVS
+2000 NSFDIAVS
-2008 NVPFGSYKVNDKEYN
+2008 NVPFGSYKVNDKDYN
-2023 KQNMLIHDYFF
+2023 NQNMYIHDYFF
-2034 SKTLDKVR
+2034 AKTLDKVR
-2042 PGGIIA
+2042 PGGIVA

-2058 ENSEVRKYLAERAEL
+2058 ESPEVRKYLAERAEL

-2083 FKNNAGTEVTSDI
+2083 FKQNAGTEVTSDI

-2102 EKPISVEQNTP
+2102 ENPVSVEQNTP
-2113 DWVFK
+2113 EWVFK
-2118 DILDNGIA
+2118 DILENGIA

-2134 PEMILGQMAEGN
+2134 PEMILGEMVEGN
-2146 KMFGNGTTCIPFD
+2146 KLYGNQANATMCVPIE
-2159 GADLKEQLAAAIQNI
+2159 GADLKEQLAVAIQNI
-2174 KGKYNKTVK
+2174 KGEYNEAVK
-2183 SAERENASHADT
+2183 LSERENASHLDT
-2195 VSCPPDAPKYSYVI
+2195 VPCPPDAPKYGYVI
-2209 SDDKLYYHKAG
+2209 SDDTLYYHEAE
-2220 DTMELVD
+2220 DTMERVND
-2227 TKDTDRIKAMTQLRD
+2227 EKNIDRIKAMTQLRD
-2242 GVHELLDLQINNYNG
+2242 SVHELLDLQINNYNG
-2257 ENEVKIS
+2257 DNEVKIS
-2264 DAQNKLS
+2264 EAQNKLS
-2271 KDYDDFVDRFGRIG
+2271 KDYDDFVELFGRIG

-2371 LGDKIYQNPQINMR
+2371 LGDKIYQNPQKNMR

-2402 AAEEAGLERNIEAL
+2402 AAEEAGLERNIEAI

-2516 KDENGIEIKDEK
+2516 KDENGIEVKDEK

-2559 ATPERREKLTNL
+2559 ANPERREKLTNL

-2583 YDGSHLNF
+2583 YDGSHLHF

-2774 CFEQLGIDKIFVDES
+2774 NFEQLGIDKIFVDES

-2939 ATKMQAKMIKNLGER
+2939 ATKMQSKMIKNLGER
-2954 AKLIRAGAV
+2954 AKIIRAGAV

-3086 GDIIMLHTVDYDTMT
+3086 EDIIMIHTVDYDTMT
-3101 ASNSAVMALSGKITE
+3101 ASNSAVIASSGKISE
-3116 IPEEMWTKLHHSPTE
+3116 IPEETWSKLHHSPTE

-3331 LPREKSVKETYIDK
+3331 LPREKSVKEIYIDK

-3622 ALETMFPN
+3622 VLETMFVN

>member
-28 KLADFLDK
+28 KLADFLEK
-36 EQIPYSGRISEYK
+36 EQIPYSGRINEYK
-49 STITVSGDEN
+49 STITVSGEEN

-67 DKIKAENPRRFIG
+67 DRIKSENPRRFIG

-87 RDKRIISMDADVVD
+87 KDKRIIPIDADIVD

-120 KKGRITVGGSELEAL
+120 EKGRITVSGSEIEAL

-140 ELERNGSAE
+140 EQERNGYAKVSFE
-149 IAYEIALTSD
+149 ISLTSD
-159 AYDDIYYIC
+159 AFDEIYYLS
-168 DQNGNAYYD
+168 DKSGNAYYD
-177 EDGFAPTFNHVDDAE
+177 ADGVVPTFNHVDDAAE
-192 RYAQI
+192 YAKAHNISISTDEAQI
-197 HHIPITV
+197 
-204 DETLMNHWREIEHTD
+204 NQWREIERAD

-224 NSELVSA
+224 NAELVTL
-231 FPKSGEEYPDHF
+231 FPRMGNDYPDHF
-243 LYNAEGKSFQWIY
+243 TYNSDGNSFEWIY
-256 YNPDGNFGEGEFVQ
+256 YNPDGNFGEGEFVC
-270 KNIYEQDII
+270 KAIYEQDII
-279 AAYNAKLTSPDEATG
+279 AAYNAKISAADETTG
-294 RNEFIYSLFSSCE
+294 RNEFIYSLFNSCE
-307 ETVISS
+307 EYIISS
-313 DTEAFTAMAKEYI
+313 DTEAFTSAARNYI
-326 NRPTGTIELYG
+326 NKPENTLEFYG
-337 IVENGTNISSIDML
+337 IAENSSNIIDVDRL

-356 ENCPAVLSEKEKTE
+356 EKSPAVRSSEEEKANIIHNSFEVIINAHDFSKEAIKFLRRTERFMVKDNIFMVDENIIKQKFHIMYGDVSRATKRLFGVKFKDVLDELNLVIKQNTQLSVKKPNVFEEYYDNNSPVGNIVHDDNLSLSERLYNIAKQELEEYESSLDTAEKAKAAAYELTVKRDILAYIEYDLSSDIADPDVQSAIESLIKTGSPLSVYYNEWLKNEYDNRMEAVRMTAADVHRTEVQHIQKNMTKVLENKLPDGMAVFKPDVSIAIENSSTSIHAAFEEINKNHEFSSVAVQFLNRAEKIMMVNNFSSIDDVFSSAAIQNTFGSRERIDVALFDGKLSEIEDELKRYIFADTPSKIAIITVHQYDSQYTKSIENLSLSDAIRQMNDVKYTAFSEMGEQISTPRAAEIEQGNDKWAYSLDFDLDYNTVRIYTSTDDYINIGIEEALGVVSNHSEEEIISELKKVAEKKEKQALERSVEEGIIGSMGYSIDEMDKAFEAENSRTDYGNKLADNGVFIGNSEKE
-370 DIVITENSDELI
+370 IENSPVGNYDE
-382 IDGYEGTW
+382 
-390 YVVDTETV
+390 
-398 DGKELFLLENE
+398 EL
-409 EYGDETFGIIIDK
+409 K
-422 DRNVLV
+422 
-428 GEAWNG
+428 
-434 FSDYHEKYDNITLE
+434 
-448 EKLANKVGDEWKA
+448 KA
-461 FLDDMKKESP
+461 
-471 AVLIESAYEIS
+471 A
-482 TKDNIQT
+482 
-489 YITEE
+489 
-494 NLDLSEKQINALLSS
+494 
-509 KNTLADLY
+509 
-517 DDWSSD
+517 
-523 EYLNSYSD
+523 EYLKAYNEREFDISPDDEPFTADNLNHIGLGYT
-531 VAELLKIT
+531 ELGDN
-539 AVKLSEAIDR
+539 AD
-549 ENLMLFRKENREC
+549 
-562 ANMIDAM
+562 
-569 AAKHYENNS
+569 
-578 FKAEAALDELLE
+578 
-590 KYSFERIQTI
+590 YSFE
-600 AAANVVELYDRLQDR
+600 V
-615 RISEENYNW
+615 
-624 GKSVLNALPD
+624 
-634 NYRVEMQ
+634 
-641 PVGSNRLTM
+641 
-650 HTGLIDLLAN
+650 
-660 RVREYEARSIEK
+660 
-672 DQPAPERTAE
+672 
-682 DISIG
+682 
-687 DRYRYKGADVEVVSI
+687 
-702 NGIYLNDVGI
+702 
-712 SKTERMGNSEYAVT
+712 
-726 SNVDKYE
+726 
-733 LHRNGQYLGNGEKAV
+733 
-748 VSELDMAKKYI
+748 
-759 GDYLD
+759 
-764 SEFSSEADF
+764 
-773 SDMKHIAIG
+773 
-782 YTEIGSEEQGDHSLQ
+782 
-797 MEADLESFSVSY
+797 EADLEKYEVRY
-809 FIDDELAKTEHYD
+809 F
-822 SLEQMNRDH
+822 
-831 LSVLNF
+831 
-837 EDMLHVGTT
+837 
-846 ELDRILEEKEKN
+846 
-858 VPVTA
+858 
-863 VLAVSQYDTSR
+863 
-874 YYIANDITEEA
+874 
-885 VRNAIANSD
+885 
-894 KLFMDLCALGGTQ
+894 
-907 ITEAEFAQYSQ
+907 
-918 TEGVAAFDVNID
+918 
-930 EQTMHVYGAENPIVS
+930 
-945 FKEIRGIDEIADAL
+945 
-959 DLENITL
+959 
-966 TFSVVTIDDEE
+966 
-977 PFVVG
+977 
-982 NYVGRYD
+982 
-989 ITALDEYQ
+989 LDEKLVK
-997 EYIERTG
+997 T
-1004 KQFADV
+1004 
-1010 NVEFYQIGGDSE
+1010 
-1022 SVSADDKECAYISE
+1022 DKY
-1036 HLQEVMAHSDA
+1036 
-1047 LCLESESY
+1047 
-1055 SVETPQELLDEEVPE
+1055 
-1070 QEEVFEHESEI
+1070 
-1081 EWTPIPETADDNGS
+1081 
-1095 PTSYA
+1095 
-1100 TKYNDE
+1100 
-1106 TFWISQNPDGKFDIE
+1106 
-1121 EKDTQGNFSSINDD
+1121 
-1135 FSGFMRRGEAEQ
+1135 
-1147 YFEKNIGEYIAERD
+1147 
-1161 EKILDAIVGSISEP
+1161 
-1175 TSEQREE
+1175 
-1182 ITRKNNTLNSFF
+1182 
-1194 NNNPLAVFREIVKS
+1194 
-1208 AGLEPTED
+1208 
-1216 ISIGDTKEIF
+1216 
-1226 NSLKSVDISLMGYTY
+1226 NSLKEMNEQELSN
-1241 GLEFE
+1241 LEF
-1246 PHDDRLSVTD
+1246 DYFV
-1256 TASGRKSEF
+1256 SE
-1265 LWGHAKELMY
+1265 G
-1275 LIANENNVSRE
+1275 NEM
-1286 NLLHNEVMRGTGFV
+1286 LDKM
-1300 DGKFRV
+1300 
-1306 EDFYKTNPEKKDFI
+1306 
-1320 DFLKKEY
+1320 
-1327 GIGGHSGDG
+1327 
-1336 PVKFAD
+1336 
-1342 HDSKGIEI
+1342 IE
-1350 TLTTGKE
+1350 
-1357 NFTWNEVAKVISD
+1357 S
-1370 LMDKGEYITQKDIDN
+1370 
-1385 RIRRAKLTIDNANE
+1385 
-1399 HTDFTSLVHAHE
+1399 
-1411 ILQKYG
+1411 
-1417 IEDPTQDNEYKIY
+1417 
-1430 QLKNSPENHAIRFEG
+1430 
-1445 YSLAEKHGEPAKPEN
+1445 
-1460 YDLVYTGSLDEFKD
+1460 
-1474 ENKLEA
+1474 
-1480 IYTKFNLDRPEDF
+1480 
-1493 KGHSLSVS
+1493 
-1501 DIIVMNNE
+1501 
-1509 ANYVDSYGFVD
+1509 
-1520 VSDKFMGKEKEQINL
+1520 
-1535 NDYEKISLV
+1535 
-1544 RRTEWND
+1544 
-1551 RDLSD
+1551 
-1556 AENPAFEEITA
+1556 
-1567 SYTPDEDGSFTK
+1567 
-1579 YAFNR
+1579 
-1584 TNSISVDEWEDE
+1584 
-1596 NSVSAEDMLVDIE
+1596 
-1609 AHLKNMRSGVSSSE
+1609 
-1623 YYIELIDHDGNTRRL
+1623 
-1638 ENNYFTFIH
+1638 
-1647 GEMAGIVEKSDSPE
+1647 GEMIIPDVKKTDVQ
-1661 GKSAIKSKY
+1661 K
-1670 TITNEKN
+1670 ITNEKS

-1684 VRHAIDELS
+1684 VRHAINELY
-1693 NGSDDEYD
+1693 NGTAAEAYD
-1701 WTAFLTAYK
+1701 WESYHSAFM
-1710 SVMEANVQSDIALP
+1710 SVLNANVHNDISLP
-1724 LYKSGADKI
+1724 LYKSAAEKI
-1733 LSKANSNDTE
+1733 LLAAQADLGMITDNEYK
-1743 TISKSDYQ
+1743 
-1751 NALACLDMVLKNGHL
+1751 NALSCLDMVLKNGQML
-1766 LKNPEEKEIEQFSF
+1766 ENPKEQEIEQFSF
-1780 FSPRSNYISTDE
+1780 FSAKNHYVSMDEINPSKHRDAENDNSPKPENKESTALKSDYTINESNYGD
-1792 IKPINVSHKNTEKEN
+1792 
-1807 PITSKQ
+1807 
-1813 DSITFSRPD
+1813 F
-1822 SVNFTITESTFSNL
+1822 

-1855 IEGEK
+1855 VESEK
-1860 RSATPDEQQI
+1860 RSATPEEQQI

-1877 GGLANAFDSSKTD
+1877 GGLANAFDSSKND
-1890 WSKEYAELKTLLTP
+1890 WSKEYAELKRLLTP
-1904 EEYSSAR
+1904 KEYASAR
-1911 SSTLNAHYTSY
+1911 ASTLNAHFTSY
-1922 TIISSI
+1922 TVINSI
-1928 YSALGN
+1928 YSALEN

-1956 PEEMRNNSQLSGVEL
+1956 PEEMRNNSKLSGVEL

-1980 LLYPSANIQIKGYED
+1980 LLYPSANIQIKGYEN
-1995 TNFEN
+1995 TTFEN
-2000 NSFDVAVS
+2000 NSFDIAVS
-2008 NVPFGSYKVNDKEYN
+2008 NVPFGSYKVNDKDYN
-2023 KQNMLIHDYFF
+2023 NQNMYIHDYFF
-2034 SKTLDKVR
+2034 AKTLDKVR
-2042 PGGIIA
+2042 PGGIVA

-2058 ENSEVRKYLAERAEL
+2058 ESPEVRKYLAERAEL

-2083 FKNNAGTEVTSDI
+2083 FKQNAGTEVTSDI

-2102 EKPISVEQNTP
+2102 EKPVSVEQNTP
-2113 DWVFK
+2113 EWVFK
-2118 DILDNGIA
+2118 DILENGIA

-2134 PEMILGQMAEGN
+2134 PEMILGEMVEGN
-2146 KMFGNGTTCIPFD
+2146 KLYGNQANATMCVPIE
-2159 GADLKEQLAAAIQNI
+2159 GADLKEQLAVAIQNI
-2174 KGKYNKTVK
+2174 KGEYNEAVK
-2183 SAERENASHADT
+2183 LSERENASHLDT
-2195 VSCPPDAPKYSYVI
+2195 VPCPPDAPKYGYVI
-2209 SDDKLYYHKAG
+2209 SDDTLYYHEAG
-2220 DTMELVD
+2220 DTMERVND
-2227 TKDTDRIKAMTQLRD
+2227 EKNIDRIKAMTQLRD
-2242 GVHELLDLQINNYNG
+2242 SVHELLDLQINNYNG

-2271 KDYDDFVDRFGRIG
+2271 KDYDDFVELFGRIG

-2371 LGDKIYQNPQINMR
+2371 LGDKIYQNPQKNMR

-2549 LKKKFKDWIF
+2549 LKNKFKDWIF

-2939 ATKMQAKMIKNLGER
+2939 ATKMQSKMIKDLGER

-3101 ASNSAVMALSGKITE
+3101 ASNSAVIASNGKISEVSEE
-3116 IPEEMWTKLHHSPTE
+3116 IWSKLHHSPTE
-3131 TFESERK
+3131 AFESERK
-3138 FCVYDDIKQKLVA
+3138 FCVYDDIKQKLMA

-3187 GSTQKCGAGMNAQER
+3187 GSTAKCGAGMNAQER

-3385 AIRQAILDNKDI
+3385 AIRQAVIDNKDI

-3494 LAAKEKRLEEVN
+3494 LAAKEKRLVEVN
-3506 AQLASIKVNTQDRS
+3506 AQLASTKVNTQDRS

-3622 ALETMFPN
+3622 VLETMFVN

>member
-36 EQIPYSGRISEYK
+36 EQIPYSGRISDYK
-49 STITVSGDEN
+49 ATITVSGDEN

-120 KKGRITVGGSELEAL
+120 EKGRITVSGSEIEAL

-140 ELERNGSAE
+140 EQERNGYAKVSFE
-149 IAYEIALTSD
+149 ISLTSD
-159 AYDDIYYIC
+159 AFDEIYYLS
-168 DQNGNAYYD
+168 DKSGNAYYD
-177 EDGFAPTFNHVDDAE
+177 TDGVVPTFNYVDDAAE
-192 RYAQI
+192 YAKAHNISISTDEAQI
-197 HHIPITV
+197 
-204 DETLMNHWREIEHTD
+204 NQWREIERAD

-224 NSELVSA
+224 NAKLVTS
-231 FPKSGEEYPDHF
+231 FPRMGNDYPDHF
-243 LYNAEGKSFQWIY
+243 TYNSDGNSFEWIY
-256 YNPDGNFGEGEFVQ
+256 YNPDGNFGEGEFVC
-270 KNIYEQDII
+270 KAIYEQDII
-279 AAYNAKLTSPDEATG
+279 AAYNAKISAADETTG

-307 ETVISS
+307 EYIISS
-313 DTEAFTAMAKEYI
+313 DTEAFTSAARNYI
-326 NRPTGTIELYG
+326 NKPENTLEFYG
-337 IVENGTNISSIDML
+337 IAENSSNITAVDRL

-356 ENCPAVLSEKEKTE
+356 EKSSAVRSAEESRNNS
-370 DIVITENSDELI
+370 VINEQSDNIAIEGHI
-382 IDGYEGTW
+382 GTW
-390 YVVDTETV
+390 YVIDSDII
-398 DGKELFLLENE
+398 DGKKMYLLENE
-409 EYGDETFGIIIDK
+409 IYGDESACIIVDEYK
-422 DRNVLV
+422 NVIMADV
-428 GEAWNG
+428 WNG
-434 FSDYHEKYDNITLE
+434 FEEYYDKNSPVGNIVHDDNLSLSERLYNIASQELEEYESSLDTAEKAKAAAYELTVKRDILAYIEYDLSSDIADPDVQSAIESLIKTGSPLSVYYNEWLKNEYDNRMEAVRMTAADVHRTEVQHIQKNMTKVLE
-448 EKLANKVGDEWKA
+448 NKLPDGMAVFKPDVSIAIENSSTSIHAAFEEINKNHEFSSVAVQFLNRAEKIMMVNN
-461 FLDDMKKESP
+461 FSSIDDVFS
-471 AVLIESAYEIS
+471 SAA
-482 TKDNIQT
+482 IQ
-489 YITEE
+489 
-494 NLDLSEKQINALLSS
+494 
-509 KNTLADLY
+509 NTFG
-517 DDWSSD
+517 SR
-523 EYLNSYSD
+523 ERID
-531 VAELLKIT
+531 VALFDG
-539 AVKLSEAIDR
+539 KLSEIEDELKRYIFADTPSKIAIITVHQYDSQYTKSI
-549 ENLMLFRKENREC
+549 ENLSLSDAIRQMNDVKYTAFSEMGEQISTPRAAEIEQGNDKWAYSLDFDLDYNTVRIYTSTDDYINIGIEEALGVVSNHSEEEIISELKKVAEKKEKQALERSVEEGIIGSMGYSIDEMDKAFEAENSRTDYGNKLADNGVFIGNSEKEIENSPVGNYDEELKKAAEYLKAYNEREFDISPDDEPFT
-562 ANMIDAM
+562 ADN
-569 AAKHYENNS
+569 
-578 FKAEAALDELLE
+578 LDHIGLGYTELGDNAD
-590 KYSFERIQTI
+590 YSFE
-600 AAANVVELYDRLQDR
+600 V
-615 RISEENYNW
+615 
-624 GKSVLNALPD
+624 
-634 NYRVEMQ
+634 
-641 PVGSNRLTM
+641 
-650 HTGLIDLLAN
+650 
-660 RVREYEARSIEK
+660 
-672 DQPAPERTAE
+672 
-682 DISIG
+682 
-687 DRYRYKGADVEVVSI
+687 
-702 NGIYLNDVGI
+702 
-712 SKTERMGNSEYAVT
+712 
-726 SNVDKYE
+726 
-733 LHRNGQYLGNGEKAV
+733 
-748 VSELDMAKKYI
+748 
-759 GDYLD
+759 
-764 SEFSSEADF
+764 
-773 SDMKHIAIG
+773 
-782 YTEIGSEEQGDHSLQ
+782 
-797 MEADLESFSVSY
+797 EADLEKYEVRY
-809 FIDDELAKTEHYD
+809 F
-822 SLEQMNRDH
+822 
-831 LSVLNF
+831 
-837 EDMLHVGTT
+837 
-846 ELDRILEEKEKN
+846 
-858 VPVTA
+858 
-863 VLAVSQYDTSR
+863 
-874 YYIANDITEEA
+874 
-885 VRNAIANSD
+885 
-894 KLFMDLCALGGTQ
+894 
-907 ITEAEFAQYSQ
+907 
-918 TEGVAAFDVNID
+918 
-930 EQTMHVYGAENPIVS
+930 
-945 FKEIRGIDEIADAL
+945 
-959 DLENITL
+959 
-966 TFSVVTIDDEE
+966 
-977 PFVVG
+977 
-982 NYVGRYD
+982 
-989 ITALDEYQ
+989 LDEKLVK
-997 EYIERTG
+997 T
-1004 KQFADV
+1004 
-1010 NVEFYQIGGDSE
+1010 
-1022 SVSADDKECAYISE
+1022 DKY
-1036 HLQEVMAHSDA
+1036 
-1047 LCLESESY
+1047 
-1055 SVETPQELLDEEVPE
+1055 
-1070 QEEVFEHESEI
+1070 
-1081 EWTPIPETADDNGS
+1081 
-1095 PTSYA
+1095 
-1100 TKYNDE
+1100 
-1106 TFWISQNPDGKFDIE
+1106 
-1121 EKDTQGNFSSINDD
+1121 
-1135 FSGFMRRGEAEQ
+1135 
-1147 YFEKNIGEYIAERD
+1147 
-1161 EKILDAIVGSISEP
+1161 
-1175 TSEQREE
+1175 
-1182 ITRKNNTLNSFF
+1182 
-1194 NNNPLAVFREIVKS
+1194 
-1208 AGLEPTED
+1208 
-1216 ISIGDTKEIF
+1216 
-1226 NSLKSVDISLMGYTY
+1226 NSLKEMNEQELSN
-1241 GLEFE
+1241 LEF
-1246 PHDDRLSVTD
+1246 DYFV
-1256 TASGRKSEF
+1256 SE
-1265 LWGHAKELMY
+1265 G
-1275 LIANENNVSRE
+1275 NEM
-1286 NLLHNEVMRGTGFV
+1286 LDKM
-1300 DGKFRV
+1300 
-1306 EDFYKTNPEKKDFI
+1306 
-1320 DFLKKEY
+1320 
-1327 GIGGHSGDG
+1327 
-1336 PVKFAD
+1336 
-1342 HDSKGIEI
+1342 IE
-1350 TLTTGKE
+1350 
-1357 NFTWNEVAKVISD
+1357 S
-1370 LMDKGEYITQKDIDN
+1370 
-1385 RIRRAKLTIDNANE
+1385 
-1399 HTDFTSLVHAHE
+1399 
-1411 ILQKYG
+1411 
-1417 IEDPTQDNEYKIY
+1417 
-1430 QLKNSPENHAIRFEG
+1430 
-1445 YSLAEKHGEPAKPEN
+1445 
-1460 YDLVYTGSLDEFKD
+1460 
-1474 ENKLEA
+1474 
-1480 IYTKFNLDRPEDF
+1480 
-1493 KGHSLSVS
+1493 
-1501 DIIVMNNE
+1501 
-1509 ANYVDSYGFVD
+1509 
-1520 VSDKFMGKEKEQINL
+1520 
-1535 NDYEKISLV
+1535 
-1544 RRTEWND
+1544 
-1551 RDLSD
+1551 
-1556 AENPAFEEITA
+1556 
-1567 SYTPDEDGSFTK
+1567 
-1579 YAFNR
+1579 
-1584 TNSISVDEWEDE
+1584 
-1596 NSVSAEDMLVDIE
+1596 
-1609 AHLKNMRSGVSSSE
+1609 
-1623 YYIELIDHDGNTRRL
+1623 
-1638 ENNYFTFIH
+1638 
-1647 GEMAGIVEKSDSPE
+1647 GEMIIPDVKKTDVQ
-1661 GKSAIKSKY
+1661 K
-1670 TITNEKN
+1670 ITNEKN

-1684 VRHAIDELS
+1684 VRHAINELY
-1693 NGSDDEYD
+1693 NGTAAEAYD
-1701 WTAFLTAYK
+1701 WENYHSAFM
-1710 SVMEANVQSDIALP
+1710 SVLNANVHNDISLP
-1724 LYKSGADKI
+1724 LYKSAAEKI
-1733 LSKANSNDTE
+1733 LLAAQADLGMITDNEYK
-1743 TISKSDYQ
+1743 
-1751 NALACLDMVLKNGHL
+1751 NALSCLDMVLKNGQML
-1766 LKNPEEKEIEQFSF
+1766 ENPKEQEIEQFSF
-1780 FSPRSNYISTDE
+1780 FSAKNHYVSMDEINPSKHRDAENDNSPKPENKESTALKSDYTINESNYGD
-1792 IKPINVSHKNTEKEN
+1792 
-1807 PITSKQ
+1807 
-1813 DSITFSRPD
+1813 F
-1822 SVNFTITESTFSNL
+1822 

-1855 IEGEK
+1855 VESEK
-1860 RSATPDEQQI
+1860 RSATPEEQQI

-1877 GGLANAFDSSKTD
+1877 GGLANAFDSSKND
-1890 WSKEYAELKTLLTP
+1890 WSNEYAELKRLLTP
-1904 EEYSSAR
+1904 EEYASAR
-1911 SSTLNAHYTSY
+1911 ASTLNAHFTSY
-1922 TIISSI
+1922 TVINSI
-1928 YSALGN
+1928 YSALEN
-1934 MGFKGGK
+1934 MGFNGGK

-1956 PEEMRNNSQLSGVEL
+1956 PEEMRNNSKLSGVEL
-1971 DSITGRIAK
+1971 DSITGRIAN
-1980 LLYPSANIQIKGYED
+1980 LLYPSANIQIKGYEN
-1995 TNFEN
+1995 TTFEN
-2000 NSFDVAVS
+2000 NSFDIAVS
-2008 NVPFGSYKVNDKEYN
+2008 NVPFGSYKVNDKDYN
-2023 KQNMLIHDYFF
+2023 NQNMYIHDYFF
-2034 SKTLDKVR
+2034 AKTLDKVR
-2042 PGGIIA
+2042 PGGIVA

-2058 ENSEVRKYLAERAEL
+2058 ESPEVRKYLAERAEL

-2083 FKNNAGTEVTSDI
+2083 FKQNAGTEVTSDI

-2102 EKPISVEQNTP
+2102 EKPVSVEQNTP
-2113 DWVFK
+2113 EWVFK
-2118 DILDNGIA
+2118 DILENGIA

-2134 PEMILGQMAEGN
+2134 PEMILGEMVEGN
-2146 KMFGNGTTCIPFD
+2146 KLYGNQANATMCVPIE
-2159 GADLKEQLAAAIQNI
+2159 GADLKEQLAVAIQNI
-2174 KGKYNKTVK
+2174 KGEYNEAVK
-2183 SAERENASHADT
+2183 LSERENASHLDT
-2195 VSCPPDAPKYSYVI
+2195 VPCPPDAPKYGYVI
-2209 SDDKLYYHKAG
+2209 SDDTLYYHEAE
-2220 DTMELVD
+2220 DTMERVND
-2227 TKDTDRIKAMTQLRD
+2227 EKNIDRIKAMTQLRD
-2242 GVHELLDLQINNYNG
+2242 SVHELLDLQINNYNG
-2257 ENEVKIS
+2257 DNEVKIS
-2264 DAQNKLS
+2264 EAQNKLS
-2271 KDYDDFVDRFGRIG
+2271 KDYDDFVELFGRIG

-2371 LGDKIYQNPQINMR
+2371 LGDKIYQNPQKNMR

-2402 AAEEAGLERNIEAL
+2402 AAEEAGLERNIEAI

-2516 KDENGIEIKDEK
+2516 KDENGIEVKDEK

-2559 ATPERREKLTNL
+2559 ANPERREKLTNL

-2583 YDGSHLNF
+2583 YDGSHLHF

-2774 CFEQLGIDKIFVDES
+2774 NFEQLGIDKIFVDES

-2939 ATKMQAKMIKNLGER
+2939 ATKMQSKMIKDLGER

-3101 ASNSAVMALSGKITE
+3101 ASNSAVIASNGKISEVSEE
-3116 IPEEMWTKLHHSPTE
+3116 IWSKLHHSPTE
-3131 TFESERK
+3131 AFESERK
-3138 FCVYDDIKQKLVA
+3138 FCVYDDIKQKLMA

-3187 GSTQKCGAGMNAQER
+3187 GSTAKCGAGMNAQER

-3385 AIRQAILDNKDI
+3385 AIRQAVLDNKDI

-3494 LAAKEKRLEEVN
+3494 LAAKEKRLVEVN
-3506 AQLASIKVNTQDRS
+3506 AQLASTKVNTQDRS

-3622 ALETMFPN
+3622 VLETMFVN

>member
-36 EQIPYSGRISEYK
+36 EQIPYSGRISDYK

-120 KKGRITVGGSELEAL
+120 EKGRITVGGSELEAL

-140 ELERNGSAE
+140 ELERNGNAE

-159 AYDDIYYIC
+159 AFDDIYYIC

-192 RYAQI
+192 HYAQI
-197 HHIPITV
+197 HNIPITV

-224 NSELVSA
+224 NSELVEA

-326 NRPTGTIELYG
+326 NKPTGTIELYG
-337 IVENGTNISSIDML
+337 IVENGSNISSIDML

-370 DIVITENSDELI
+370 DIVITENSDEII

-428 GEAWNG
+428 DEAWNG
-434 FSDYHEKYDNITLE
+434 FSDYHEKYDNITPE
-448 EKLANKVGDEWKA
+448 EKLANKVEAEWKA
-461 FLDDMKKESP
+461 FLDDMKNESP

-489 YITEE
+489 YITEK
-494 NLDLSEKQINALLSS
+494 NLGLTEKRISALLSR
-509 KNTLADLY
+509 NNILEELY
-517 DDWSSD
+517 EEWNHN
-523 EYLNSYSD
+523 EFLNSYSD
-531 VAELLKIT
+531 VEELLKLTADKILSSTIT
-539 AVKLSEAIDR
+539 
-549 ENLMLFRKENREC
+549 
-562 ANMIDAM
+562 
-569 AAKHYENNS
+569 
-578 FKAEAALDELLE
+578 
-590 KYSFERIQTI
+590 
-600 AAANVVELYDRLQDR
+600 
-615 RISEENYNW
+615 
-624 GKSVLNALPD
+624 
-634 NYRVEMQ
+634 
-641 PVGSNRLTM
+641 
-650 HTGLIDLLAN
+650 
-660 RVREYEARSIEK
+660 
-672 DQPAPERTAE
+672 
-682 DISIG
+682 
-687 DRYRYKGADVEVVSI
+687 
-702 NGIYLNDVGI
+702 
-712 SKTERMGNSEYAVT
+712 
-726 SNVDKYE
+726 
-733 LHRNGQYLGNGEKAV
+733 
-748 VSELDMAKKYI
+748 SELDIAKKYI
-759 GDYLD
+759 ENYLD
-764 SEFSSEADF
+764 SEFSSKADF
-773 SDMKHIAIG
+773 SDLKHIAIG

-809 FIDDELAKTEHYD
+809 YIDDELAKTEHYD
-822 SLEQMNRDH
+822 SLKQMNREH

-858 VPVTA
+858 T
-863 VLAVSQYDTSR
+863 
-874 YYIANDITEEA
+874 
-885 VRNAIANSD
+885 
-894 KLFMDLCALGGTQ
+894 
-907 ITEAEFAQYSQ
+907 
-918 TEGVAAFDVNID
+918 NI
-930 EQTMHVYGAENPIVS
+930 
-945 FKEIRGIDEIADAL
+945 K
-959 DLENITL
+959 
-966 TFSVVTIDDEE
+966 
-977 PFVVG
+977 
-982 NYVGRYD
+982 
-989 ITALDEYQ
+989 
-997 EYIERTG
+997 
-1004 KQFADV
+1004 
-1010 NVEFYQIGGDSE
+1010 
-1022 SVSADDKECAYISE
+1022 
-1036 HLQEVMAHSDA
+1036 
-1047 LCLESESY
+1047 
-1055 SVETPQELLDEEVPE
+1055 
-1070 QEEVFEHESEI
+1070 
-1081 EWTPIPETADDNGS
+1081 
-1095 PTSYA
+1095 
-1100 TKYNDE
+1100 
-1106 TFWISQNPDGKFDIE
+1106 
-1121 EKDTQGNFSSINDD
+1121 
-1135 FSGFMRRGEAEQ
+1135 
-1147 YFEKNIGEYIAERD
+1147 
-1161 EKILDAIVGSISEP
+1161 
-1175 TSEQREE
+1175 
-1182 ITRKNNTLNSFF
+1182 
-1194 NNNPLAVFREIVKS
+1194 
-1208 AGLEPTED
+1208 
-1216 ISIGDTKEIF
+1216 
-1226 NSLKSVDISLMGYTY
+1226 
-1241 GLEFE
+1241 
-1246 PHDDRLSVTD
+1246 
-1256 TASGRKSEF
+1256 
-1265 LWGHAKELMY
+1265 
-1275 LIANENNVSRE
+1275 
-1286 NLLHNEVMRGTGFV
+1286 
-1300 DGKFRV
+1300 
-1306 EDFYKTNPEKKDFI
+1306 
-1320 DFLKKEY
+1320 
-1327 GIGGHSGDG
+1327 
-1336 PVKFAD
+1336 
-1342 HDSKGIEI
+1342 
-1350 TLTTGKE
+1350 
-1357 NFTWNEVAKVISD
+1357 
-1370 LMDKGEYITQKDIDN
+1370 
-1385 RIRRAKLTIDNANE
+1385 
-1399 HTDFTSLVHAHE
+1399 
-1411 ILQKYG
+1411 QKYG
-1417 IEDPTQDNEYKIY
+1417 IENPPQDNEYKIY
-1430 QLKNSPENHAIRFEG
+1430 QLKNSPENHAIRFEE
-1445 YSLAEKHGEPAKPEN
+1445 YALAEKYGEPAKPKN
-1460 YDLVYTGSLDEFKD
+1460 YDLVYTGSLDDFED
-1474 ENKLEA
+1474 SNKLEA
-1480 IYTKFNLDRPEDF
+1480 IYTKFNLNRPESF
-1493 KGHSLSVS
+1493 KGHSISVS

-1520 VSDKFMGKEKEQINL
+1520 VSDKFLGKEKEQINL

-1551 RDLSD
+1551 RNLSD
-1556 AENPAFEEITA
+1556 AENPAFEEITV

-1584 TNSISVDEWEDE
+1584 TNSISVDVWEDE
-1596 NSVSAEDMLVDIE
+1596 NSVSGEDMLAEIE
-1609 AHLKNMRSGVSSSE
+1609 AHLKNMRNGISSSE

-1701 WTAFLTAYK
+1701 WSAFLTAYK
-1710 SVMEANVQSDIALP
+1710 AVLGANVQSDIALP

-1792 IKPINVSHKNTEKEN
+1792 IKPINVGHKNTEKEN

-1813 DSITFSRPD
+1813 DSITFSQPG

-1855 IEGEK
+1855 IEDEK
-1860 RSATPDEQQI
+1860 RSATPGEQQI

-1928 YSALGN
+1928 YSALDN

-2134 PEMILGQMAEGN
+2134 PEMILGEMAEGN
-2146 KMFGNGTTCIPFD
+2146 KMFGNGTTCVPFD

-2174 KGKYNKTVK
+2174 KGEYNKTVK
-2183 SAERENASHADT
+2183 SAERENASHAET

-2227 TKDTDRIKAMTQLRD
+2227 AKDTDRIKAMTQLRD

-2264 DAQNKLS
+2264 EAQNKLS
-2271 KDYDDFVDRFGRIG
+2271 KDYDDFVERFGRIG

-2360 TDKSESELVAE
+2360 TDKSKSELVAE
-2371 LGDKIYQNPQINMR
+2371 LGDKIYQNPQKNMR

-2458 NSIEVIYSEATD
+2458 NSIEVIYSEASD

-2516 KDENGIEIKDEK
+2516 KDENGIEVKDEK

-2618 LIAHEVGAGKT
+2618 LIAHEVGAGK
-2629 FEMVAIAMEGKRL
+2629 
-2642 GLHSKPLITA
+2642 
-2652 PNALTEQWGDAF
+2652 
-2664 RTLYPNSNVLVA
+2664 
-2676 TEKDFKPENR
+2676 
-2686 RDLFAKIATG
+2686 
-2696 DWDAVII
+2696 
-2703 GHSQFDMIHLSRERE
+2703 
-2718 LETLYSEVDKL
+2718 
-2729 EAALD
+2729 
-2734 EISAT
+2734 
-2739 SNKGSY
+2739 
-2745 SVKQVERAIKS
+2745 SV
-2756 YTDKIQKL
+2756 T
-2764 LEKTPKEDML
+2764 
-2774 CFEQLGIDKIFVDES
+2774 
-2789 QAYKNLDTPTKMQN
+2789 
-2803 VSGIGSG
+2803 
-2810 GSGRSMQLLMKCR
+2810 RS
-2823 YLDEVTGGKGVIFAS
+2823 
-2838 GTPISNSMS
+2838 
-2847 EMYTLMRYLQA
+2847 
-2858 DKLRELG
+2858 
-2865 INSFDRWASIFGET
+2865 
-2879 TTSMELSP
+2879 
-2887 EANGKYQMKTRF
+2887 
-2899 AKFQNLPELMNIFKE
+2899 
-2914 CADIKT
+2914 
-2920 AATLNLDRPDFE
+2920 
-2932 MHNINVP
+2932 
-2939 ATKMQAKMIKNLGER
+2939 
-2954 AKLIRAGAV
+2954 
-2963 DPTEDNMCKLT
+2963 
-2974 VDGRKIG
+2974 
-2981 LDQRCM
+2981 
-2987 NPSLP
+2987 
-2992 DDPNSKVNVCI
+2992 
-3003 NNVFDIWKQTA
+3003 
-3014 EKKSTQ
+3014 
-3020 LIFCDLATPQAAV
+3020 
-3033 NENTYTLYRKDT
+3033 
-3045 KGEYAPV
+3045 
-3052 YSAKL
+3052 
-3057 GQKDT
+3057 
-3062 ADKIFK
+3062 
-3068 KLTGSKP
+3068 
-3075 PKNFKAGGVFD
+3075 
-3086 GDIIMLHTVDYDTMT
+3086 
-3101 ASNSAVMALSGKITE
+3101 
-3116 IPEEMWTKLHHSPTE
+3116 
-3131 TFESERK
+3131 
-3138 FCVYDDIKQKLVA
+3138 
-3151 KGVPEKEIAFIHDA
+3151 
-3165 DTTEEKQKLFAK
+3165 
-3177 MNKGEIRVMI
+3177 
-3187 GSTQKCGAGMNAQER
+3187 
-3202 MIALHDLD
+3202 
-3210 APMRPSDMEQR
+3210 
-3221 HGRIIRQGN
+3221 
-3230 TNTKVDIYRYTTD
+3230 
-3243 KTFDAYLYQML
+3243 
-3254 ENKQK
+3254 
-3259 FISQIMTDK
+3259 
-3268 SPVRSCEDVDEIA
+3268 
-3281 LDYAEVKALCAGNP
+3281 
-3295 LIKEKIDLET
+3295 
-3305 EITKLNVL
+3305 
-3313 KSSFL
+3313 
-3318 SQKYAVQD
+3318 
-3326 KAYTI
+3326 
-3331 LPREKSVKETYIDK
+3331 
-3345 LKKDVEFAEKE
+3345 
-3356 QPLQNEDGKNYY
+3356 
-3368 PVTVGDKKY
+3368 
-3377 HEKDAAGE
+3377 
-3385 AIRQAILDNKDI
+3385 
-3397 LQGKEVH
+3397 
-3404 IGSYRG
+3404 
-3410 FEMTAFLDVFS
+3410 
-3421 KKIKVNL
+3421 
-3428 QGATNHY
+3428 
-3435 GELNMDI
+3435 
-3442 NVKAGG
+3442 
-3448 NIIRLDNVINSIGIT
+3448 
-3463 LMKEEEGLQAIC
+3463 
-3475 ADIEQAKAAAD
+3475 
-3486 AVFPQEQE
+3486 
-3494 LAAKEKRLEEVN
+3494 
-3506 AQLASIKVNTQDRS
+3506 
-3520 SELYAALV
+3520 
-3528 DICPALQ
+3528 
-3535 YSKEFHCKYEAG
+3535 
-3547 EGIEPLCIERNG
+3547 
-3559 DVVFVAHT
+3559 
-3567 YTQNGDLMYDP
+3567 
-3578 AIEFYFDSKNQK
+3578 
-3590 AEALSYELSG
+3590 
-3600 MGMYQDF
+3600 
-3607 RDGNLPNEKADVEEM
+3607 
-3622 ALETMFPN
+3622 
-3630 IKDYDY
+3630 
-3636 KLVETNIDTEIDEDE
+3636 
-3651 RGEDKKEINR
+3651 

>member
-28 KLADFLDK
+28 KLAEFLDK

-120 KKGRITVGGSELEAL
+120 EKGRITVSGSELEAL

-140 ELERNGSAE
+140 ELERNGNAE

-159 AYDDIYYIC
+159 AFDDIYYIC

-224 NSELVSA
+224 NSELVAA

-279 AAYNAKLTSPDEATG
+279 AAYNARITSPDEATG

-326 NRPTGTIELYG
+326 NKPTGTIELYG
-337 IVENGTNISSIDML
+337 IVENGSNISSIDML

-356 ENCPAVLSEKEKTE
+356 ENCSAVLSEKEKTE
-370 DIVITENSDELI
+370 DTVITENSDEII

-390 YVVDTETV
+390 YVVDTEIV

-409 EYGDETFGIIIDK
+409 EYGDETFGIIIDR

-428 GEAWNG
+428 DEAWNG
-434 FSDYHEKYDNITLE
+434 FADYHEKYDNITLE

-494 NLDLSEKQINALLSS
+494 NLDLTEKQINALLSS
-509 KNTLADLY
+509 PNTLNDLY

-523 EYLNSYSD
+523 EYLNSYFD

-539 AVKLSEAIDR
+539 ADKLSEAIDR

-672 DQPAPERTAE
+672 EQPAPERTAE

-687 DRYRYKGADVEVVSI
+687 DRYRYKGADVEVVSM
-702 NGIYLNDVGI
+702 NGIYPNDVGI

-773 SDMKHIAIG
+773 SDMKHISIG

-797 MEADLESFSVSY
+797 MEADLENYSVSY

-837 EDMLHVGTT
+837 EDMLNVGTT

-918 TEGVAAFDVNID
+918 TEGIAAIDVNID
-930 EQTMHVYGAENPIVS
+930 EQTMHIYGAENPIVS
-945 FKEIRGIDEIADAL
+945 FKEIRGIDEISDAL
-959 DLENITL
+959 DLEN
-966 TFSVVTIDDEE
+966 
-977 PFVVG
+977 
-982 NYVGRYD
+982 
-989 ITALDEYQ
+989 
-997 EYIERTG
+997 
-1004 KQFADV
+1004 
-1010 NVEFYQIGGDSE
+1010 NV
-1022 SVSADDKECAYISE
+1022 
-1036 HLQEVMAHSDA
+1036 
-1047 LCLESESY
+1047 
-1055 SVETPQELLDEEVPE
+1055 
-1070 QEEVFEHESEI
+1070 
-1081 EWTPIPETADDNGS
+1081 
-1095 PTSYA
+1095 
-1100 TKYNDE
+1100 
-1106 TFWISQNPDGKFDIE
+1106 
-1121 EKDTQGNFSSINDD
+1121 
-1135 FSGFMRRGEAEQ
+1135 
-1147 YFEKNIGEYIAERD
+1147 
-1161 EKILDAIVGSISEP
+1161 VGSISNP
-1175 TSEQREE
+1175 TPEQREE

-1226 NSLKSVDISLMGYTY
+1226 NSLKSVDISIMGYTY
-1241 GLEFE
+1241 SLEFE
-1246 PHDDRLSVTD
+1246 PHDDRLSVTNR
-1256 TASGRKSEF
+1256 ASGRTSEF
-1265 LWGHAKELMY
+1265 LLGHVKELMY
-1275 LIANENNVSRE
+1275 LIANENNISRE
-1286 NLLHNEVMRGTGFV
+1286 NLIYNEVMRGTGFE

-1306 EDFYKTNPEKKDFI
+1306 ADFYQANPSKKDFA
-1320 DFLKKEY
+1320 DFLKNEY

-1357 NFTWNEVAKVISD
+1357 NFTWNDVAKIISE
-1370 LMDKGEYITQKDIDN
+1370 LIEKGEYITQKDIDD

-1417 IEDPTQDNEYKIY
+1417 VENPPQDNEYKIY
-1430 QLKNSPENHAIRFEG
+1430 QLKNSPENHAIRFEE
-1445 YSLAEKHGEPAKPEN
+1445 YALAEKYGEPAKPEN
-1460 YDLVYTGSLDEFKD
+1460 YDLVYSGSLDEFED
-1474 ENKLEA
+1474 SNKLEA
-1480 IYTKFNLDRPEDF
+1480 IYTKFNLDRPESF
-1493 KGHSLSVS
+1493 KGHSISVS

-1520 VSDKFMGKEKEQINL
+1520 VSDKFLGKEKEQINL

-1551 RDLSD
+1551 RNLSD
-1556 AENPAFEEITA
+1556 VENPAFEEITI

-1584 TNSISVDEWEDE
+1584 TNSISVDVWEDE
-1596 NSVSAEDMLVDIE
+1596 NSVSGEDMLSEIE

-1661 GKSAIKSKY
+1661 GKLAIKSKY

-1701 WTAFLTAYK
+1701 WAAFLTAYK

-1813 DSITFSRPD
+1813 NSITISQPG
-1822 SVNFTITESTFSNL
+1822 SINYTITESTFSNL

-1855 IEGEK
+1855 IEREK

-1877 GGLANAFDSSKTD
+1877 GGLANAFDSSKND

-1928 YSALGN
+1928 YSALDN

-2008 NVPFGSYKVNDKEYN
+2008 NVPFGSYKVNDKDYN

-2034 SKTLDKVR
+2034 SKTIDKVR

-2134 PEMILGQMAEGN
+2134 PEMILGEMAEGN
-2146 KMFGNGTTCIPFD
+2146 KMFGNGTTCVPFD

-2174 KGKYNKTVK
+2174 KGEYNKTVK
-2183 SAERENASHADT
+2183 SAERENASHAET

-2227 TKDTDRIKAMTQLRD
+2227 AKDTDRIKAMTQLRD

-2257 ENEVKIS
+2257 DNEVKIS
-2264 DAQNKLS
+2264 EAQNKLS
-2271 KDYDDFVDRFGRIG
+2271 KDYDDFVELFGRIG

-2371 LGDKIYQNPQINMR
+2371 LGDKIYQNPQKNMR

-2516 KDENGIEIKDEK
+2516 KDENGIEVKDEK

-2559 ATPERREKLTNL
+2559 ANPERREKLTNL

-2583 YDGSHLNF
+2583 YDGSHLHF

-2838 GTPISNSMS
+2838 GTP
-2847 EMYTLMRYLQA
+2847 
-2858 DKLRELG
+2858 
-2865 INSFDRWASIFGET
+2865 
-2879 TTSMELSP
+2879 
-2887 EANGKYQMKTRF
+2887 
-2899 AKFQNLPELMNIFKE
+2899 
-2914 CADIKT
+2914 
-2920 AATLNLDRPDFE
+2920 
-2932 MHNINVP
+2932 V
-2939 ATKMQAKMIKNLGER
+2939 
-2954 AKLIRAGAV
+2954 
-2963 DPTEDNMCKLT
+2963 
-2974 VDGRKIG
+2974 
-2981 LDQRCM
+2981 
-2987 NPSLP
+2987 
-2992 DDPNSKVNVCI
+2992 
-3003 NNVFDIWKQTA
+3003 
-3014 EKKSTQ
+3014 
-3020 LIFCDLATPQAAV
+3020 
-3033 NENTYTLYRKDT
+3033 
-3045 KGEYAPV
+3045 
-3052 YSAKL
+3052 
-3057 GQKDT
+3057 
-3062 ADKIFK
+3062 
-3068 KLTGSKP
+3068 
-3075 PKNFKAGGVFD
+3075 
-3086 GDIIMLHTVDYDTMT
+3086 
-3101 ASNSAVMALSGKITE
+3101 IT
-3116 IPEEMWTKLHHSPTE
+3116 
-3131 TFESERK
+3131 
-3138 FCVYDDIKQKLVA
+3138 
-3151 KGVPEKEIAFIHDA
+3151 
-3165 DTTEEKQKLFAK
+3165 
-3177 MNKGEIRVMI
+3177 
-3187 GSTQKCGAGMNAQER
+3187 
-3202 MIALHDLD
+3202 
-3210 APMRPSDMEQR
+3210 
-3221 HGRIIRQGN
+3221 
-3230 TNTKVDIYRYTTD
+3230 
-3243 KTFDAYLYQML
+3243 
-3254 ENKQK
+3254 
-3259 FISQIMTDK
+3259 
-3268 SPVRSCEDVDEIA
+3268 
-3281 LDYAEVKALCAGNP
+3281 
-3295 LIKEKIDLET
+3295 
-3305 EITKLNVL
+3305 
-3313 KSSFL
+3313 
-3318 SQKYAVQD
+3318 
-3326 KAYTI
+3326 
-3331 LPREKSVKETYIDK
+3331 
-3345 LKKDVEFAEKE
+3345 
-3356 QPLQNEDGKNYY
+3356 
-3368 PVTVGDKKY
+3368 
-3377 HEKDAAGE
+3377 
-3385 AIRQAILDNKDI
+3385 
-3397 LQGKEVH
+3397 
-3404 IGSYRG
+3404 
-3410 FEMTAFLDVFS
+3410 
-3421 KKIKVNL
+3421 
-3428 QGATNHY
+3428 
-3435 GELNMDI
+3435 
-3442 NVKAGG
+3442 
-3448 NIIRLDNVINSIGIT
+3448 
-3463 LMKEEEGLQAIC
+3463 
-3475 ADIEQAKAAAD
+3475 
-3486 AVFPQEQE
+3486 
-3494 LAAKEKRLEEVN
+3494 
-3506 AQLASIKVNTQDRS
+3506 
-3520 SELYAALV
+3520 
-3528 DICPALQ
+3528 
-3535 YSKEFHCKYEAG
+3535 
-3547 EGIEPLCIERNG
+3547 
-3559 DVVFVAHT
+3559 
-3567 YTQNGDLMYDP
+3567 
-3578 AIEFYFDSKNQK
+3578 
-3590 AEALSYELSG
+3590 
-3600 MGMYQDF
+3600 
-3607 RDGNLPNEKADVEEM
+3607 
-3622 ALETMFPN
+3622 
-3630 IKDYDY
+3630 
-3636 KLVETNIDTEIDEDE
+3636 
-3651 RGEDKKEINR
+3651 